1 MKKRLISLLM
11 TVVMLVSLCSV
22 FTVSAAADAQVAT
35 VTLASGDSVL
45 KICQAHGIDYYTYK
59 DLIMKLNG
67 ITDESQFSKLPVGKQ
82 IVLPISNAAAAA
94 LSGSTATVSG
104 ATGAGTTGTGL
115 TSGTVSSLP
124 SGDRVAYYLVT
135 YKVQRGDTIGSIYS
149 AMGLSYKT
157 YENQVVKLNKLR
169 NVNAIQAGQTL
180 TLPTTNPGLSGTT
193 YTTIMAHTMRSGESA
208 YDIVCG
214 SYGLSYNSAQ
224 AMLQALNNRDNLGL
238 FRVGETMYIPVAGL
252 VSASTTVPG
261 GTTGGSTTTGTVSSG
276 VNYNLV
282 KQTPVNG
289 SFDLQVGGKSVGT
302 ASAGQL
308 VSVVCTPDT
317 GYAVDTIKVVKVGDA
332 STGVAVNSSSFV
344 MPSYAVTVSVT
355 FKQAVQSDIIV
366 SSPVN
371 GSVSAMVDGSIVTKA
386 YAGAQIT
393 VKTTPAAG
401 FMLDYVRVTY
411 NENRDSIAVENGK
424 FTMPN
429 FPVTVTAVFKI
440 DPDYNP
446 TKGNS
451 IFVDVQNAK
460 VVAKVGTNA
469 VTAAKEGDRVTL
481 EVTPDANYTLESI
494 RVYYDNFTKTAN
506 LEKMSFTMPN
516 MPVTIVATVKP
527 TSQATFEI
535 KKIQNTDGT
544 FVTKVD
550 GKEVTSAKAG
560 QKVQVVGGSSK
571 SFYNYIPYVTKT
583 GDSSVAVYVDKD
595 TNTFTMPD
603 YPVTVKVQFYV
614 YHNVVLDASNGTN
627 GFYNVTSVLN
637 GMQVQRCGAGVELQ
651 VNIWGVTNGMSAG
664 DIILTY
670 QDGSTYTL
678 VNTNRFIM
686 PDCNVRVRVE
696 FKNNMKLT
704 ANAPLDYADGKE
716 TRSNWGNSYTILGRT
731 FNDEKNCKSAA
742 LYAGE
747 GSNVIVTP
755 KCGIGYTV
763 REMYYKLNDVKTP
776 ITYNDTYNR
785 WQFTMPKVEK
795 TDDMQIFVVFEK
807 IPSYEIKLVSND
819 ASVRVLDDNKTVVE
833 SATKKTMGRIDL
845 MTSLGYTDH
854 VAENSMVWVRF
865 FPADGYQLDVTK
877 IKISYMDKD
886 GNVKKVTYNSY
897 DSTFKMPAADVTIDV
912 SDCFAQTKH
921 TIAVKDNWFKDGSKI
936 DLQVGIGDKI
946 YKDYVRSA
954 DDTMSIVT
962 DTSGSPMRFESGKVI
977 TVVHE
982 TRNGYYP
989 DIIVE
994 SANPPKTE
1002 YPVTHIGDGQFSFV
1016 MPLED
1021 VIIIPTTKNDFYNI
1035 VAVESANGSF
1045 KVPAQ
1050 AAWGQDVSITEITP
1064 ADGYE
1069 VGEVSITYTDASN
1082 VEIKKVIEADKDG
1095 SYSFKLDAMPLSD
1108 VKVEVKFVA
1117 SSNNLN
1123 IVYHIEGIPSA
1134 SNFYRVD
1141 ISVGEKKMDIQRD
1154 AFTKTFDDGVC
1165 PGDTV
1170 IGGAKTGDL
1179 ITITPSTA
1187 GADDRY
1193 EISTVWVLNNG
1204 VALEEK
1210 PEYSYNQYY
1219 FTMPYVEP
1227 GKTCEIHIKYA
1238 LKDETKY
1245 VLDLD
1250 VTGADAAAS
1259 TLNGT
1264 SFSTIGSSTIK
1275 IVTGTAVEVAV
1286 KPDGLHELSG
1296 EARVTFTDNEG
1307 KDVDVS
1313 VMGSPRAEDGAMVF
1327 TFGNKVNPPAINAS
1341 PKGAVKFKLVLE
1353 GEEKTLSCKPDGY
1366 LTFALASDPA
1376 TPITTARV
1384 DQKVVATVMSNPGWS
1399 VTKLTMT
1406 VDGKPVE
1413 PAPVLTDGKYEFTMP
1428 GGNVEFT
1435 VEDAK
1440 DPSLTNTDITG
1451 NLTLKVDGTEIKASD
1466 YDSDRKVSVKVGSIV
1481 EAVPAAVEGYEV
1493 DYIAWTDGT
1502 GTETKITPADGKY
1515 TFEMPNSDV
1524 TVRMEYKVAT
1534 PSVAGDPIPV
1544 SCMTAGVIND
1554 GTKIQALVDGVP
1566 VTSVKKGQK
1575 VVVSVETYD
1584 CTIQNVKWKLGQTGS
1599 ENILSPDSAG
1609 VYTLTV
1615 PEKTSVDDV
1624 LMIKADLEWS
1634 KHKIVTKNGKPLSD
1648 YGTFTRESDG
1658 KVVTDICAGDTIIAT
1673 PPEGYFYKD
1682 FSVEVYYMDFKTGQ
1696 IQLLH
1701 PAKVYPTVISD
1712 KGARKI
1718 KFYST
1723 YNLAADKDIVFD
1735 MELAPVSEANHEVQV
1750 ETYYWENHFSTKPT
1764 YTISV
1769 NGDSSKKCAV
1779 AGDTITIKPSFS
1791 DSSIVDTVR
1800 CGIMVGKE
1808 FKLTYATFDAE
1819 KGEWNIKLTDE
1830 PNMDTD
1836 IDITFELKVGTS
1848 SYNNNSSTDSANS
1861 VVTLPAAEASVPVE
1875 SAGGLSIE

>member
-169 NVNAIQAGQTL
+169 NVNAIQVGQTL

-571 SFYNYIPYVTKT
+571 SFYNYIPYITKT

-651 VNIWGVTNGMSAG
+651 VNIWGITNGMSAG

-716 TRSNWGNSYTILGRT
+716 TRNNWGNSYTILGRT

-763 REMYYKLNDVKTP
+763 REMYYTLNGVRTADTE

-785 WQFTMPKVEK
+785 WQFTMPKLEK
-795 TDDMQIFVVFEK
+795 TDDMQIFVVFKK

-819 ASVRVLDDNKTVVE
+819 ASVKVLDDNKTVVE
-833 SATKKTMGRIDL
+833 SDTKKTMGRIDL

-877 IKISYMDKD
+877 IKITYND
-886 GNVKKVTYNSY
+886 GKNNVTYNSY
-897 DSTFKMPAADVTIDV
+897 DSTFKMPAASVTIDV

-921 TIAVKDNWFKDGSKI
+921 TIAVKDNWFADGSKI
-936 DLQVGIGDKI
+936 DLQIGIGDKI

-954 DDTMSIVT
+954 NSEESIVT

-989 DIIVE
+989 DIIVVD
-994 SANPPKTE
+994 AKTRTTE

-1108 VKVEVKFVA
+1108 VKVEVKFAA

-1123 IVYHIEGIPSA
+1123 IVYHVEGTPSA
-1134 SNFYRVD
+1134 SNLYRVD
-1141 ISVGEKKMDIQRD
+1141 ISVGEKKMEIKRD
-1154 AFTKTFDDGVC
+1154 ASTKTCDDGECNV
-1165 PGDTV
+1165 DTV

-1204 VALEEK
+1204 IALEEK

-1238 LKDETKY
+1238 LKDDSKY

-1250 VTGADAAAS
+1250 VTGADADAS
-1259 TLNGT
+1259 TLNGA
-1264 SFSTIGSSTIK
+1264 SFSSIGSSTVK
-1275 IVTGTAVEVAV
+1275 IGIGTVVEVKV
-1286 KPDGLHELSG
+1286 KPDGLHTLPA
-1296 EARVTFTDNEG
+1296 EARVTFTDNED
-1307 KDVDVS
+1307 KLVDMS
-1313 VMGSPRAEDGAMVF
+1313 VTGYSVDGAWVF
-1327 TFGNKVNPPAINAS
+1327 TFGNKDNQPAINAS
-1341 PKGAVKFKLVLE
+1341 PKGAVKFKLDLPVNESAKPTITQTGDGIIMIDGVAADASASAMPGSTITVGAGEGKVLI
-1353 GEEKTLSCKPDGY
+1353 SAPVV
-1366 LTFALASDPA
+1366 
-1376 TPITTARV
+1376 TTASGTEV
-1384 DQKVVATVMSNPGWS
+1384 P
-1399 VTKLTMT
+1399 VTLNESTGMYT
-1406 VDGKPVE
+1406 
-1413 PAPVLTDGKYEFTMP
+1413 FTMP
-1428 GGNVEFT
+1428 GESVSVNVTSKLIPLPISLSTEGDGTADMYVYEGVALDGYVDKGVCVTVKAKPGYDQKVKSFKCTIGGVEVGVTDYWNGTYQFNVPAEAQGDVQVSIEFEAKT
-1435 VEDAK
+1435 HAFAK
-1440 DPSLTNTDITG
+1440 DKEG
-1451 NLTLKVDGTEIKASD
+1451 NGIDDL
-1466 YDSDRKVSVKVGSIV
+1466 
-1481 EAVPAAVEGYEV
+1481 
-1493 DYIAWTDGT
+1493 
-1502 GTETKITPADGKY
+1502 KY
-1515 TFEMPNSDV
+1515 TRVSDKKSITKAATGDEIIIAPASSEMKFDGDV
-1524 TVRMEYKVAT
+1524 TVEYTDANGDVQKPECKKDGNTYIFKISTENPIKEGANIIITYKLVKIADQTASGTAAT
-1534 PSVAGDPIPV
+1534 SPV
-1544 SCMTAGVIND
+1544 VTPPAAGV
-1554 GTKIQALVDGVP
+1554 
-1566 VTSVKKGQK
+1566 
-1575 VVVSVETYD
+1575 
-1584 CTIQNVKWKLGQTGS
+1584 
-1599 ENILSPDSAG
+1599 
-1609 VYTLTV
+1609 
-1615 PEKTSVDDV
+1615 
-1624 LMIKADLEWS
+1624 
-1634 KHKIVTKNGKPLSD
+1634 
-1648 YGTFTRESDG
+1648 
-1658 KVVTDICAGDTIIAT
+1658 
-1673 PPEGYFYKD
+1673 
-1682 FSVEVYYMDFKTGQ
+1682 
-1696 IQLLH
+1696 
-1701 PAKVYPTVISD
+1701 
-1712 KGARKI
+1712 
-1718 KFYST
+1718 
-1723 YNLAADKDIVFD
+1723 
-1735 MELAPVSEANHEVQV
+1735 
-1750 ETYYWENHFSTKPT
+1750 
-1764 YTISV
+1764 
-1769 NGDSSKKCAV
+1769 
-1779 AGDTITIKPSFS
+1779 
-1791 DSSIVDTVR
+1791 
-1800 CGIMVGKE
+1800 
-1808 FKLTYATFDAE
+1808 
-1819 KGEWNIKLTDE
+1819 
-1830 PNMDTD
+1830 
-1836 IDITFELKVGTS
+1836 
-1848 SYNNNSSTDSANS
+1848 
-1861 VVTLPAAEASVPVE
+1861 SVPVE

>member
-104 ATGAGTTGTGL
+104 ATGTGTTGTGL

-169 NVNAIQAGQTL
+169 NVNAIQVGQTL

-208 YDIVCG
+208 YDIACG

-481 EVTPDANYTLESI
+481 EVTPDTNYTLESI

-527 TSQATFEI
+527 TSKATFEI

-704 ANAPLDYADGKE
+704 ANAPWDYADGKE

-763 REMYYKLNDVKTP
+763 REMYYKLNGVRTADTE

-785 WQFTMPKVEK
+785 WQFTMPKLEK

-833 SATKKTMGRIDL
+833 SDTKKTMGRIDL

-877 IKISYMDKD
+877 IKITYND
-886 GNVKKVTYNSY
+886 GKNEVTYNSY

-921 TIAVKDNWFKDGSKI
+921 TIAVEDNWFKDGSKI

-954 DDTMSIVT
+954 NDTRSIVT

-1021 VIIIPTTKNDFYNI
+1021 VIIIPTMKYDFYNI

-1050 AAWGQDVSITEITP
+1050 AAWGQNVGITEITP

-1082 VEIKKVIEADKDG
+1082 VEIKKVIEADADG
-1095 SYSFKLDAMPLSD
+1095 NYSFKLDAMPLSD

-1123 IVYHIEGIPSA
+1123 IVYHVEGTPSA
-1134 SNFYRVD
+1134 SNLYRVD
-1141 ISVGEKKMDIQRD
+1141 ISVGEKKMEIKRD
-1154 AFTKTFDDGVC
+1154 ASTKIFDDGECNV
-1165 PGDTV
+1165 DTV

-1204 VALEEK
+1204 IALEEK

-1238 LKDETKY
+1238 LKDESKY

-1264 SFSTIGSSTIK
+1264 SFADL
-1275 IVTGTAVEVAV
+1275 GTATVKIGVGSVVEVKV
-1286 KPDGLHELSG
+1286 KPDGLHTLPA
-1296 EARVTFTDNEG
+1296 EARVTFTDNED
-1307 KDVDVS
+1307 KLVDRS
-1313 VMGSPRAEDGAMVF
+1313 VTGCSVDGAWVF
-1327 TFGNKVNPPAINAS
+1327 TFGNKDNQPAINAS
-1341 PKGAVKFKLVLE
+1341 PKGAVKFKLDLPVNESAKPTITKTGDGIIMIDGVAADASASAMPGSTITVGAGEGKVLI
-1353 GEEKTLSCKPDGY
+1353 SAPVV
-1366 LTFALASDPA
+1366 
-1376 TPITTARV
+1376 TTASGTAV
-1384 DQKVVATVMSNPGWS
+1384 P
-1399 VTKLTMT
+1399 VTLDESTGMYT
-1406 VDGKPVE
+1406 
-1413 PAPVLTDGKYEFTMP
+1413 FTMP
-1428 GGNVEFT
+1428 GESVSVNVASKLIPLPISLSTEGDGTADMYVNEGVALDGYVDKGVCVTVKAKPGYDQKVKSFKCIIGGVEVGVTDYWNGTYQFNVPAEAQGDVQVSIEFEAKT
-1435 VEDAK
+1435 HAFAK
-1440 DPSLTNTDITG
+1440 DKEG
-1451 NLTLKVDGTEIKASD
+1451 NGIDDL
-1466 YDSDRKVSVKVGSIV
+1466 
-1481 EAVPAAVEGYEV
+1481 
-1493 DYIAWTDGT
+1493 
-1502 GTETKITPADGKY
+1502 KY
-1515 TFEMPNSDV
+1515 TRVSDKKSITKAATGDEIIIAPASSEMKFDGDV
-1524 TVRMEYKVAT
+1524 TVEYTDANGDVQKPECKKDGSTYIFKISTENPIKEGANIIITYKLVKIADQTASGTAAT
-1534 PSVAGDPIPV
+1534 SPV
-1544 SCMTAGVIND
+1544 VTPPAAGV
-1554 GTKIQALVDGVP
+1554 
-1566 VTSVKKGQK
+1566 
-1575 VVVSVETYD
+1575 
-1584 CTIQNVKWKLGQTGS
+1584 
-1599 ENILSPDSAG
+1599 
-1609 VYTLTV
+1609 
-1615 PEKTSVDDV
+1615 
-1624 LMIKADLEWS
+1624 
-1634 KHKIVTKNGKPLSD
+1634 
-1648 YGTFTRESDG
+1648 
-1658 KVVTDICAGDTIIAT
+1658 
-1673 PPEGYFYKD
+1673 
-1682 FSVEVYYMDFKTGQ
+1682 
-1696 IQLLH
+1696 
-1701 PAKVYPTVISD
+1701 
-1712 KGARKI
+1712 
-1718 KFYST
+1718 
-1723 YNLAADKDIVFD
+1723 
-1735 MELAPVSEANHEVQV
+1735 
-1750 ETYYWENHFSTKPT
+1750 
-1764 YTISV
+1764 
-1769 NGDSSKKCAV
+1769 
-1779 AGDTITIKPSFS
+1779 
-1791 DSSIVDTVR
+1791 
-1800 CGIMVGKE
+1800 
-1808 FKLTYATFDAE
+1808 
-1819 KGEWNIKLTDE
+1819 
-1830 PNMDTD
+1830 
-1836 IDITFELKVGTS
+1836 
-1848 SYNNNSSTDSANS
+1848 
-1861 VVTLPAAEASVPVE
+1861 SVPVE

>member
-115 TSGTVSSLP
+115 TSGIVSSLP

-193 YTTIMAHTMRSGESA
+193 YTTVMAHTMRSGESA

-704 ANAPLDYADGKE
+704 ANAPQDYVSEGNV

-755 KCGIGYTV
+755 KCGIGYEV
-763 REMYYKLNDVKTP
+763 KEMYYELNGVRTADTK
-776 ITYNDTYNR
+776 IRYNDTYNR
-785 WQFTMPKVEK
+785 WQFTMPKLEK
-795 TDDMQIFVVFEK
+795 TDDMQVFVVFKK
-807 IPSYEIKLVSND
+807 ILSYEIKLVSND

-877 IKISYMDKD
+877 IKISYTDKD
-886 GNVKKVTYNSY
+886 GNVKKVTYNSF
-897 DSTFKMPAADVTIDV
+897 DSTFKMPAASVTIDV
-912 SDCFAQTKH
+912 SECFAQTKH
-921 TIAVKDNWFKDGSKI
+921 IIYVEENWFKDGSTM

-954 DDTMSIVT
+954 NSEESIVT
-962 DTSGSPMRFESGKVI
+962 DTSGNPMRFESGKVI

-989 DIIVE
+989 DSISVVGKK
-994 SANPPKTE
+994 SGNSYTE
-1002 YPVTHIGDGQFSFV
+1002 NVTHIGDGQFSFV

-1021 VIIIPTTKNDFYNI
+1021 VVITPHASEDFYNI

-1069 VGEVSITYTDASN
+1069 VGEVSITYTDASS
-1082 VEIKKVIEADKDG
+1082 VEIKKVLEADADG
-1095 SYSFKLDAMPLSD
+1095 NYSFMLDAMPLSD
-1108 VKVEVKFVA
+1108 VKVEVKFAA

-1238 LKDETKY
+1238 LKDESKY

-1250 VTGADAAAS
+1250 VTGADADAS

-1264 SFSTIGSSTIK
+1264 SFSTIGSSTVK
-1275 IVTGTAVEVAV
+1275 IVTGTAVEVVV
-1286 KPDGLHELSG
+1286 KPDGLHKLSG

-1313 VMGSPRAEDGAMVF
+1313 VMGSPRAEDGTMVF
-1327 TFGNKVNPPAINAS
+1327 TFGNKDNQPAINAS
-1341 PKGAVKFKLVLE
+1341 PKGAVKFELDLPVNESAKPTITQTGDGIIMIDGVAADASASAMPGSTITIGAGEGKVLI
-1353 GEEKTLSCKPDGY
+1353 SAPVV
-1366 LTFALASDPA
+1366 
-1376 TPITTARV
+1376 TTASGTAV
-1384 DQKVVATVMSNPGWS
+1384 P
-1399 VTKLTMT
+1399 VTLDESTGMYT
-1406 VDGKPVE
+1406 
-1413 PAPVLTDGKYEFTMP
+1413 FTMP
-1428 GGNVEFT
+1428 GESVSVNVASKLPPLPISLSTEGDGTADMYVYEGVALDGYVDKGVCVTVKAKPGYDQKVKAFKCTIGGVEVGVTDYENGIYQFNVPAEAQGDVQVSIEFEAKT
-1435 VEDAK
+1435 HAFAK
-1440 DPSLTNTDITG
+1440 DKEG
-1451 NLTLKVDGTEIKASD
+1451 NGIDDL
-1466 YDSDRKVSVKVGSIV
+1466 
-1481 EAVPAAVEGYEV
+1481 
-1493 DYIAWTDGT
+1493 
-1502 GTETKITPADGKY
+1502 KY
-1515 TFEMPNSDV
+1515 TRVSDKKSITKAATGDEIIIAPASSEMKFDGDV
-1524 TVRMEYKVAT
+1524 TVEYTDANGDVQKPECKKDGSTYIFKISTENPIKEGANIIITYKLVKIADQTASGTAAT
-1534 PSVAGDPIPV
+1534 SPV
-1544 SCMTAGVIND
+1544 VTPPAAGV
-1554 GTKIQALVDGVP
+1554 
-1566 VTSVKKGQK
+1566 
-1575 VVVSVETYD
+1575 
-1584 CTIQNVKWKLGQTGS
+1584 
-1599 ENILSPDSAG
+1599 
-1609 VYTLTV
+1609 
-1615 PEKTSVDDV
+1615 
-1624 LMIKADLEWS
+1624 
-1634 KHKIVTKNGKPLSD
+1634 
-1648 YGTFTRESDG
+1648 
-1658 KVVTDICAGDTIIAT
+1658 
-1673 PPEGYFYKD
+1673 
-1682 FSVEVYYMDFKTGQ
+1682 
-1696 IQLLH
+1696 
-1701 PAKVYPTVISD
+1701 
-1712 KGARKI
+1712 
-1718 KFYST
+1718 
-1723 YNLAADKDIVFD
+1723 
-1735 MELAPVSEANHEVQV
+1735 
-1750 ETYYWENHFSTKPT
+1750 
-1764 YTISV
+1764 
-1769 NGDSSKKCAV
+1769 
-1779 AGDTITIKPSFS
+1779 
-1791 DSSIVDTVR
+1791 
-1800 CGIMVGKE
+1800 
-1808 FKLTYATFDAE
+1808 
-1819 KGEWNIKLTDE
+1819 
-1830 PNMDTD
+1830 
-1836 IDITFELKVGTS
+1836 
-1848 SYNNNSSTDSANS
+1848 
-1861 VVTLPAAEASVPVE
+1861 SVPVE

>member
-169 NVNAIQAGQTL
+169 NVNAIQVGQTL

-481 EVTPDANYTLESI
+481 EVTPDAHYTLESI

-560 QKVQVVGGSSK
+560 QKVQVVGGSTK
-571 SFYNYIPYVTKT
+571 AFYNYIPYVTKT

-704 ANAPLDYADGKE
+704 ANAPQDYVSEGNV

-819 ASVRVLDDNKTVVE
+819 ASVIVLDDNKTVVE

-877 IKISYMDKD
+877 IKISYTDKD
-886 GNVKKVTYNSY
+886 GNVKKVTYNSF
-897 DSTFKMPAADVTIDV
+897 DSTFKMPAASVTIDV
-912 SDCFAQTKH
+912 SECFAQTKH
-921 TIAVKDNWFKDGSKI
+921 IIYVEENWFKDGSTM

-946 YKDYVRSA
+946 YKDYVKSA
-954 DDTMSIVT
+954 NSEESIVT
-962 DTSGSPMRFESGKVI
+962 DTSGNPMRFESGKVI

-989 DIIVE
+989 DSISVVGKK
-994 SANPPKTE
+994 SGNSYTE
-1002 YPVTHIGDGQFSFV
+1002 NVTHIGDGQFSFV

-1021 VIIIPTTKNDFYNI
+1021 VVITPHASEDFYNI

-1069 VGEVSITYTDASN
+1069 VGEVSITYTDASS
-1082 VEIKKVIEADKDG
+1082 VEIKKVIEADADG
-1095 SYSFKLDAMPLSD
+1095 NYSFNLDAMPLSD

-1170 IGGAKTGDL
+1170 TGGAKTGDL
-1179 ITITPSTA
+1179 ITITPSAA

-1264 SFSTIGSSTIK
+1264 SFAGL
-1275 IVTGTAVEVAV
+1275 GTATVKIGVGSVVEVKV
-1286 KPDGLHELSG
+1286 KPDGLHTLPA
-1296 EARVTFTDNEG
+1296 EARVTFTDNED
-1307 KDVDVS
+1307 KLVDMS
-1313 VMGSPRAEDGAMVF
+1313 VTGYSVDGAWVF
-1327 TFGNKVNPPAINAS
+1327 TFGNKDNQPAINAS
-1341 PKGAVKFKLVLE
+1341 PKGAVKFKLDLPVNESAKPTITQTGDGIIMIDGVAADAYASAMPGSTITVGAGEGKVLI
-1353 GEEKTLSCKPDGY
+1353 SAPVV
-1366 LTFALASDPA
+1366 
-1376 TPITTARV
+1376 TTASGTEV
-1384 DQKVVATVMSNPGWS
+1384 P
-1399 VTKLTMT
+1399 VTLDESTGMYT
-1406 VDGKPVE
+1406 
-1413 PAPVLTDGKYEFTMP
+1413 FTMP
-1428 GGNVEFT
+1428 GESVSVNVASKLIPLPISLSTEGDGTADMYVNEGVALDGYVDKGVCVTVKAKPGYDQKVKSFKCIIGGVEVGVTDYWNGTYQFNVPAEAQGDVQVSIEFEAKT
-1435 VEDAK
+1435 HAFAK
-1440 DPSLTNTDITG
+1440 DKEG
-1451 NLTLKVDGTEIKASD
+1451 NGIDDL
-1466 YDSDRKVSVKVGSIV
+1466 
-1481 EAVPAAVEGYEV
+1481 
-1493 DYIAWTDGT
+1493 
-1502 GTETKITPADGKY
+1502 KY
-1515 TFEMPNSDV
+1515 TRVSDKKSITKAATGDEIIIAPASSEMKFDGDV
-1524 TVRMEYKVAT
+1524 TVEYTDAN
-1534 PSVAGDPIPV
+1534 GDVQKPECKKDGSTYIFKISTENPIKEGANIIITYKLV
-1544 SCMTAGVIND
+1544 
-1554 GTKIQALVDGVP
+1554 KIA
-1566 VTSVKKGQK
+1566 
-1575 VVVSVETYD
+1575 
-1584 CTIQNVKWKLGQTGS
+1584 GQTGS
-1599 ENILSPDSAG
+1599 GTAATSPVVTPPAAG
-1609 VYTLTV
+1609 V
-1615 PEKTSVDDV
+1615 
-1624 LMIKADLEWS
+1624 
-1634 KHKIVTKNGKPLSD
+1634 
-1648 YGTFTRESDG
+1648 
-1658 KVVTDICAGDTIIAT
+1658 
-1673 PPEGYFYKD
+1673 
-1682 FSVEVYYMDFKTGQ
+1682 
-1696 IQLLH
+1696 
-1701 PAKVYPTVISD
+1701 
-1712 KGARKI
+1712 
-1718 KFYST
+1718 
-1723 YNLAADKDIVFD
+1723 
-1735 MELAPVSEANHEVQV
+1735 
-1750 ETYYWENHFSTKPT
+1750 
-1764 YTISV
+1764 
-1769 NGDSSKKCAV
+1769 
-1779 AGDTITIKPSFS
+1779 
-1791 DSSIVDTVR
+1791 
-1800 CGIMVGKE
+1800 
-1808 FKLTYATFDAE
+1808 
-1819 KGEWNIKLTDE
+1819 
-1830 PNMDTD
+1830 
-1836 IDITFELKVGTS
+1836 
-1848 SYNNNSSTDSANS
+1848 
-1861 VVTLPAAEASVPVE
+1861 SVPVE

>member
-169 NVNAIQAGQTL
+169 NVNAIQVGQTL

-193 YTTIMAHTMRSGESA
+193 YTTVMAHTMRSGESA

-393 VKTTPAAG
+393 VKTTPSAG

-550 GKEVTSAKAG
+550 DKEVTSAKAG
-560 QKVQVVGGSSK
+560 DTVQVVGDSTK
-571 SFYNYIPYVTKT
+571 AFYNYIPYVTKT

-627 GFYNVTSVLN
+627 GFYNVTAVIN

-704 ANAPLDYADGKE
+704 ANAALDYADGKE
-716 TRSNWGNSYTILGRT
+716 TRSNWGNSYTILGKT
-731 FNDEKNCKSAA
+731 FNDEKNCKSAE

-747 GSNVIVTP
+747 GNNIIITP
-755 KCGIGYTV
+755 NCAIGYTV
-763 REMYYKLNDVKTP
+763 REMYYTLNGVRTADTE

-785 WQFTMPKVEK
+785 WQFTMPKLGKGDKLQV
-795 TDDMQIFVVFEK
+795 FVVFEK

-819 ASVRVLDDNKTVVE
+819 ASVIVLDDNKTVVE
-833 SATKKTMGRIDL
+833 SDTKKTMGRIDL

-877 IKISYMDKD
+877 IKISYTDKD

-921 TIAVKDNWFKDGSKI
+921 TIAVKDNWFADGSKI

-989 DIIVE
+989 DIIVVD
-994 SANPPKTE
+994 AKTGKTE

-1069 VGEVSITYTDASN
+1069 VGDVSITYTDASS
-1082 VEIKKVIEADKDG
+1082 VEIKKVIEADADG
-1095 SYSFKLDAMPLSD
+1095 NYSFKLDAMPLSD
-1108 VKVEVKFVA
+1108 VKVEVKFAA

-1170 IGGAKTGDL
+1170 TGGAKTGDL

-1264 SFSTIGSSTIK
+1264 SFADL
-1275 IVTGTAVEVAV
+1275 GTATVKIGVGSVVEVV
-1286 KPDGLHELSG
+1286 VIPDKLHEQAS
-1296 EARVTFTDNEG
+1296 EARVIFTDNEG
-1307 KDVDVS
+1307 KLVDTT
-1313 VMGSPRAEDGAMVF
+1313 VMGYTRAEDGAMVF

-1341 PKGAVKFKLVLE
+1341 PKGAVKFKLDLPVNESAKPTITQTGDGIIMIDGVAADASASAMPGSTITVGAGEGKVLISAPVVTTASGTEVPVTLDESTGMYAFTMPEESVSVNVASKLIPLPISLSTE
-1353 GEEKTLSCKPDGY
+1353 GDGTADMYVNEGVALDGY
-1366 LTFALASDPA
+1366 VDKGVCVTVKAKPGY
-1376 TPITTARV
+1376 
-1384 DQKVVATVMSNPGWS
+1384 DQKVKSFKCIIGGVEVG
-1399 VTKLTMT
+1399 VTDYWNGTYQFN
-1406 VDGKPVE
+1406 V
-1413 PAPVLTDGKYEFTMP
+1413 PADAQGDVQVSIEFEAKTHA
-1428 GGNVEFT
+1428 F
-1435 VEDAK
+1435 AK
-1440 DPSLTNTDITG
+1440 DKEGNGIDDLKYTRVSDKKSITKAATG
-1451 NLTLKVDGTEIKASD
+1451 DEIIIAPADSKMKFDGD
-1466 YDSDRKVSVKVGSIV
+1466 V
-1481 EAVPAAVEGYEV
+1481 AVEYTNANGDVQKPECKK
-1493 DYIAWTDGT
+1493 DG
-1502 GTETKITPADGKY
+1502 
-1515 TFEMPNSDV
+1515 
-1524 TVRMEYKVAT
+1524 
-1534 PSVAGDPIPV
+1534 
-1544 SCMTAGVIND
+1544 
-1554 GTKIQALVDGVP
+1554 
-1566 VTSVKKGQK
+1566 
-1575 VVVSVETYD
+1575 
-1584 CTIQNVKWKLGQTGS
+1584 
-1599 ENILSPDSAG
+1599 
-1609 VYTLTV
+1609 
-1615 PEKTSVDDV
+1615 
-1624 LMIKADLEWS
+1624 
-1634 KHKIVTKNGKPLSD
+1634 
-1648 YGTFTRESDG
+1648 
-1658 KVVTDICAGDTIIAT
+1658 
-1673 PPEGYFYKD
+1673 
-1682 FSVEVYYMDFKTGQ
+1682 
-1696 IQLLH
+1696 
-1701 PAKVYPTVISD
+1701 
-1712 KGARKI
+1712 
-1718 KFYST
+1718 ST
-1723 YNLAADKDIVFD
+1723 YIFKISTENPIKEGANIIITYKLVKIADQTASGTAA
-1735 MELAPVSEANHEVQV
+1735 
-1750 ETYYWENHFSTKPT
+1750 
-1764 YTISV
+1764 
-1769 NGDSSKKCAV
+1769 
-1779 AGDTITIKPSFS
+1779 
-1791 DSSIVDTVR
+1791 
-1800 CGIMVGKE
+1800 
-1808 FKLTYATFDAE
+1808 
-1819 KGEWNIKLTDE
+1819 
-1830 PNMDTD
+1830 
-1836 IDITFELKVGTS
+1836 TS
-1848 SYNNNSSTDSANS
+1848 P
-1861 VVTLPAAEASVPVE
+1861 VVTLPAADASVTVE

>member
-59 DLIMKLNG
+59 NLIMKLNG

-214 SYGLSYNSAQ
+214 SYGLNYNSAQ

-289 SFDLQVGGKSVGT
+289 SFDLQIGGKSVGT

-527 TSQATFEI
+527 TSKATFEI

-763 REMYYKLNDVKTP
+763 REMYYTLNGVRTADTEIK
-776 ITYNDTYNR
+776 YNDTYNR

-795 TDDMQIFVVFEK
+795 TDDMQIFVVFKK

-819 ASVRVLDDNKTVVE
+819 ASVKVLDDNKTVVE
-833 SATKKTMGRIDL
+833 SDTKKTMGRIDL

-877 IKISYMDKD
+877 IKISYTDKD

-954 DDTMSIVT
+954 DDTKSIVT

-1021 VIIIPTTKNDFYNI
+1021 VIIIPTMKYDFYNI

-1082 VEIKKVIEADKDG
+1082 VEIKKVIEADADG
-1095 SYSFKLDAMPLSD
+1095 NYSFKLDAMPLSD
-1108 VKVEVKFVA
+1108 VKVEVKFAA

-1123 IVYHIEGIPSA
+1123 IVYHVEGTPSA

-1141 ISVGEKKMDIQRD
+1141 ISVGEKKMEIERD
-1154 AFTKTFDDGVC
+1154 ASTKTFDDGECNV
-1165 PGDTV
+1165 DTV

-1238 LKDETKY
+1238 LKDESKY

-1264 SFSTIGSSTIK
+1264 SFAGL
-1275 IVTGTAVEVAV
+1275 GTATVKIGVGSVVEVKV
-1286 KPDGLHELSG
+1286 KPDGLHTLPA
-1296 EARVTFTDNEG
+1296 EARVTFTDNED
-1307 KDVDVS
+1307 KLVDMS
-1313 VMGSPRAEDGAMVF
+1313 VTGYSVDGAWVF
-1327 TFGNKVNPPAINAS
+1327 TFGNKDNQPAINAS
-1341 PKGAVKFKLVLE
+1341 PKGAVKFKLDLPVNESAKPTITQTGDGIIMIDGVAADASASAMPGSTITVGAGEGKVLI
-1353 GEEKTLSCKPDGY
+1353 SAPVV
-1366 LTFALASDPA
+1366 
-1376 TPITTARV
+1376 TTASGTEV
-1384 DQKVVATVMSNPGWS
+1384 P
-1399 VTKLTMT
+1399 VTLDESTGMYT
-1406 VDGKPVE
+1406 
-1413 PAPVLTDGKYEFTMP
+1413 FTMP
-1428 GGNVEFT
+1428 GESVSVNVASKLIPLPISLSTEGDGTADMYVNEGVALDGYVDKGVCVTVKAKPGYDQKVKSFKCIIGGVEVGVTDYWNGTYQFNVPAEAQGDVQVSIEFEAKT
-1435 VEDAK
+1435 HAFAK
-1440 DPSLTNTDITG
+1440 DKEG
-1451 NLTLKVDGTEIKASD
+1451 NGIDDL
-1466 YDSDRKVSVKVGSIV
+1466 
-1481 EAVPAAVEGYEV
+1481 
-1493 DYIAWTDGT
+1493 
-1502 GTETKITPADGKY
+1502 KY
-1515 TFEMPNSDV
+1515 TRVSDKKSITKAATGDEIIIAPASSEMKFDGDV
-1524 TVRMEYKVAT
+1524 TVEYTDAN
-1534 PSVAGDPIPV
+1534 GDVQKPECKKDGSTYIFKISTENPIKEGANIIITYKLV
-1544 SCMTAGVIND
+1544 
-1554 GTKIQALVDGVP
+1554 KIA
-1566 VTSVKKGQK
+1566 
-1575 VVVSVETYD
+1575 
-1584 CTIQNVKWKLGQTGS
+1584 GQTGS
-1599 ENILSPDSAG
+1599 GTAATSP
-1609 VYTLTV
+1609 
-1615 PEKTSVDDV
+1615 
-1624 LMIKADLEWS
+1624 
-1634 KHKIVTKNGKPLSD
+1634 
-1648 YGTFTRESDG
+1648 
-1658 KVVTDICAGDTIIAT
+1658 VVT
-1673 PPEGYFYKD
+1673 PP
-1682 FSVEVYYMDFKTGQ
+1682 
-1696 IQLLH
+1696 
-1701 PAKVYPTVISD
+1701 
-1712 KGARKI
+1712 
-1718 KFYST
+1718 
-1723 YNLAADKDIVFD
+1723 ADD
-1735 MELAPVSEANHEVQV
+1735 
-1750 ETYYWENHFSTKPT
+1750 
-1764 YTISV
+1764 
-1769 NGDSSKKCAV
+1769 
-1779 AGDTITIKPSFS
+1779 
-1791 DSSIVDTVR
+1791 
-1800 CGIMVGKE
+1800 
-1808 FKLTYATFDAE
+1808 
-1819 KGEWNIKLTDE
+1819 
-1830 PNMDTD
+1830 
-1836 IDITFELKVGTS
+1836 
-1848 SYNNNSSTDSANS
+1848 
-1861 VVTLPAAEASVPVE
+1861 ASVPME

>member
-59 DLIMKLNG
+59 NLIMKLNG

-169 NVNAIQAGQTL
+169 NINAIQVGQTL

-214 SYGLSYNSAQ
+214 SYGLNYNSAQ

-261 GTTGGSTTTGTVSSG
+261 GTTGGTTTTGTVSSG

-527 TSQATFEI
+527 TSKATFEI

-704 ANAPLDYADGKE
+704 ANAPWDYAGGKE
-716 TRSNWGNSYTILGRT
+716 THSNWGNSYTILGRT

-763 REMYYKLNDVKTP
+763 REMYYKLNGVRTADTE

-785 WQFTMPKVEK
+785 WQFTMPKLEK

-819 ASVRVLDDNKTVVE
+819 ASVIVLDDNKTVVE

-877 IKISYMDKD
+877 IKISYTDKD
-886 GNVKKVTYNSY
+886 GNVKKVTYNSF
-897 DSTFKMPAADVTIDV
+897 DSTFKMPAAGVTIDV

-921 TIAVKDNWFKDGSKI
+921 TIAVEDNWFEDGSKI

-954 DDTMSIVT
+954 DDTKSIVT

-1082 VEIKKVIEADKDG
+1082 VEIKKVIEADADG
-1095 SYSFKLDAMPLSD
+1095 NYSFKLDAMPLSD

-1123 IVYHIEGIPSA
+1123 IVYHVEGTPSA
-1134 SNFYRVD
+1134 SNLYRVD
-1141 ISVGEKKMDIQRD
+1141 ISVGEKKMEIKRD
-1154 AFTKTFDDGVC
+1154 ASTKICDDGECNV
-1165 PGDTV
+1165 DTV

-1179 ITITPSTA
+1179 ITITPSA
-1187 GADDRY
+1187 DGADDRY

-1204 VALEEK
+1204 IALEEK

-1219 FTMPYVEP
+1219 FTMPYVES

-1238 LKDETKY
+1238 LKDDSKY

-1250 VTGADAAAS
+1250 VTGADADAS

-1264 SFSTIGSSTIK
+1264 SFAGL
-1275 IVTGTAVEVAV
+1275 GTATVKIGVGSVVEVV
-1286 KPDGLHELSG
+1286 VIPDKLHELRRVNDKG
-1296 EARVTFTDNEG
+1296 EEEPITANISFTDNEG
-1307 KDVDVS
+1307 NIVNETVS
-1313 VMGSPRAEDGAMVF
+1313 STDGVF
-1327 TFGNKVNPPAINAS
+1327 HFGNKVNPPAINAS
-1341 PKGAVKFKLVLE
+1341 PKGAVKFKLDLPVNESAKPTITQTGDGIIMIDGVAADASASAMPGSTITVGAGEGKVLI
-1353 GEEKTLSCKPDGY
+1353 SAPVV
-1366 LTFALASDPA
+1366 
-1376 TPITTARV
+1376 TTASGTAV
-1384 DQKVVATVMSNPGWS
+1384 P
-1399 VTKLTMT
+1399 VTLDESTGMYT
-1406 VDGKPVE
+1406 
-1413 PAPVLTDGKYEFTMP
+1413 FTMP
-1428 GGNVEFT
+1428 GESVSVNVASKLIPLPISLSTEGDGTADMYVNEGVALDGYVDKGVCVTVKAKPGYDQKVKSFKCTIGGVEVGVTDYENGIYQFNVPAEAQGDVQVSIEFEAKT
-1435 VEDAK
+1435 HAFAK
-1440 DPSLTNTDITG
+1440 DKEG
-1451 NLTLKVDGTEIKASD
+1451 NGIDDL
-1466 YDSDRKVSVKVGSIV
+1466 
-1481 EAVPAAVEGYEV
+1481 
-1493 DYIAWTDGT
+1493 
-1502 GTETKITPADGKY
+1502 KY
-1515 TFEMPNSDV
+1515 TRVSDKKSITKAATGDEIIIAPASSEMKFDGDV
-1524 TVRMEYKVAT
+1524 TVEYTDANGDVQKPECKKDGSTYIFKISTENPIKEGANIIITYKLVKIADQTASGTAAT
-1534 PSVAGDPIPV
+1534 SPV
-1544 SCMTAGVIND
+1544 VTPPAAGV
-1554 GTKIQALVDGVP
+1554 
-1566 VTSVKKGQK
+1566 
-1575 VVVSVETYD
+1575 
-1584 CTIQNVKWKLGQTGS
+1584 
-1599 ENILSPDSAG
+1599 
-1609 VYTLTV
+1609 
-1615 PEKTSVDDV
+1615 
-1624 LMIKADLEWS
+1624 
-1634 KHKIVTKNGKPLSD
+1634 
-1648 YGTFTRESDG
+1648 
-1658 KVVTDICAGDTIIAT
+1658 
-1673 PPEGYFYKD
+1673 
-1682 FSVEVYYMDFKTGQ
+1682 
-1696 IQLLH
+1696 
-1701 PAKVYPTVISD
+1701 
-1712 KGARKI
+1712 
-1718 KFYST
+1718 
-1723 YNLAADKDIVFD
+1723 
-1735 MELAPVSEANHEVQV
+1735 
-1750 ETYYWENHFSTKPT
+1750 
-1764 YTISV
+1764 
-1769 NGDSSKKCAV
+1769 
-1779 AGDTITIKPSFS
+1779 
-1791 DSSIVDTVR
+1791 
-1800 CGIMVGKE
+1800 
-1808 FKLTYATFDAE
+1808 
-1819 KGEWNIKLTDE
+1819 
-1830 PNMDTD
+1830 
-1836 IDITFELKVGTS
+1836 
-1848 SYNNNSSTDSANS
+1848 
-1861 VVTLPAAEASVPVE
+1861 SVPVE

>member
-560 QKVQVVGGSSK
+560 QKVQIVGGSSK

-627 GFYNVTSVLN
+627 GFYNVTAVIN

-704 ANAPLDYADGKE
+704 ANAPQDYVSEGNV

-755 KCGIGYTV
+755 KCGIGYEV
-763 REMYYKLNDVKTP
+763 KEMYYELNGEKKP
-776 ITYNDTYNR
+776 IKYNDTYNR
-785 WQFTMPKVEK
+785 WQFTMPKLEK
-795 TDDMQIFVVFEK
+795 TDDMQVFVVFKK

-819 ASVRVLDDNKTVVE
+819 ASVKVLDDNKTVVE
-833 SATKKTMGRIDL
+833 SDTKKTMGRIDL

-877 IKISYMDKD
+877 IKISYTDKD

-921 TIAVKDNWFKDGSKI
+921 TIAVKDNWFEDGSKI
-936 DLQVGIGDKI
+936 DLQIGIGEKI

-954 DDTMSIVT
+954 NSEESIVT

-989 DIIVE
+989 DIIVV
-994 SANPPKTE
+994 SANPPETE

-1021 VIIIPTTKNDFYNI
+1021 VIIIPTTKKDFYNI

-1069 VGEVSITYTDASN
+1069 VGEVSITYTDASS
-1082 VEIKKVIEADKDG
+1082 VEIKKVLEADADG
-1095 SYSFKLDAMPLSD
+1095 NYSFKLDAMPLSD
-1108 VKVEVKFVA
+1108 VKVEVKFAA

-1179 ITITPSTA
+1179 ITITPSAA

-1250 VTGADAAAS
+1250 VTGADADAS

-1264 SFSTIGSSTIK
+1264 SFAGL
-1275 IVTGTAVEVAV
+1275 GTATVKIGIGTVVEVKV
-1286 KPDGLHELSG
+1286 KPDGLHTLPA
-1296 EARVTFTDNEG
+1296 EARVTFTDNED
-1307 KDVDVS
+1307 KLVDMS
-1313 VMGSPRAEDGAMVF
+1313 VTGYSVDGAWVF
-1327 TFGNKVNPPAINAS
+1327 TFGNKANSPAINAS
-1341 PKGAVKFKLVLE
+1341 PKGAVKFKLDLPVNESAKPTITQTGDGIIMIDGVAADASASAMPGSTITVGAGEGKVLI
-1353 GEEKTLSCKPDGY
+1353 SAPVV
-1366 LTFALASDPA
+1366 
-1376 TPITTARV
+1376 TTASGT
-1384 DQKVVATVMSNPGWS
+1384 KVP
-1399 VTKLTMT
+1399 VTLDESTGMYT
-1406 VDGKPVE
+1406 
-1413 PAPVLTDGKYEFTMP
+1413 FTMP
-1428 GGNVEFT
+1428 GESVSVNVASKLIPLPISLSTEGDGTADMYVNEGVALDGYVDKGVCVTVKAKPGYDQKVKSFKCTIGGVEVGVTDYWNGTYQFNVPAEAQGDVQVSIEFEAKT
-1435 VEDAK
+1435 HAFAK
-1440 DPSLTNTDITG
+1440 DKEG
-1451 NLTLKVDGTEIKASD
+1451 NGIDDLKYT
-1466 YDSDRKVSVKVGSIV
+1466 RVS
-1481 EAVPAAVEGYEV
+1481 
-1493 DYIAWTDGT
+1493 
-1502 GTETKITPADGKY
+1502 DGKSV
-1515 TFEMPNSDV
+1515 TKAATGDEIIIAPASSEMKFDGDV
-1524 TVRMEYKVAT
+1524 TVEYTDAN
-1534 PSVAGDPIPV
+1534 GDVQKPE
-1544 SCMTAGVIND
+1544 CKKD
-1554 GTKIQALVDGVP
+1554 G
-1566 VTSVKKGQK
+1566 
-1575 VVVSVETYD
+1575 
-1584 CTIQNVKWKLGQTGS
+1584 
-1599 ENILSPDSAG
+1599 
-1609 VYTLTV
+1609 
-1615 PEKTSVDDV
+1615 
-1624 LMIKADLEWS
+1624 
-1634 KHKIVTKNGKPLSD
+1634 
-1648 YGTFTRESDG
+1648 
-1658 KVVTDICAGDTIIAT
+1658 
-1673 PPEGYFYKD
+1673 
-1682 FSVEVYYMDFKTGQ
+1682 
-1696 IQLLH
+1696 
-1701 PAKVYPTVISD
+1701 
-1712 KGARKI
+1712 
-1718 KFYST
+1718 ST
-1723 YNLAADKDIVFD
+1723 YIFKISTENPIKEGANIIITYKLVKIADQTASGTAA
-1735 MELAPVSEANHEVQV
+1735 
-1750 ETYYWENHFSTKPT
+1750 
-1764 YTISV
+1764 
-1769 NGDSSKKCAV
+1769 
-1779 AGDTITIKPSFS
+1779 
-1791 DSSIVDTVR
+1791 
-1800 CGIMVGKE
+1800 
-1808 FKLTYATFDAE
+1808 
-1819 KGEWNIKLTDE
+1819 
-1830 PNMDTD
+1830 
-1836 IDITFELKVGTS
+1836 TS
-1848 SYNNNSSTDSANS
+1848 P
-1861 VVTLPAAEASVPVE
+1861 VVTLPAADAPVPVE

>member
-104 ATGAGTTGTGL
+104 ATGTGL

-169 NVNAIQAGQTL
+169 NVNAIQVGQTL

-193 YTTIMAHTMRSGESA
+193 YTTVMAHTMRSGESA

-560 QKVQVVGGSSK
+560 QKVQVVGGSTK
-571 SFYNYIPYVTKT
+571 AFYNYIPYVTKT

-704 ANAPLDYADGKE
+704 ANAPLDYVSKDNV

-747 GSNVIVTP
+747 GNNIIITP
-755 KCGIGYTV
+755 NCGIGYTV
-763 REMYYKLNDVKTP
+763 REMYYKLNGVRTADTE

-785 WQFTMPKVEK
+785 WQFTMPKLEK
-795 TDDMQIFVVFEK
+795 TDDMQIFVVFKK

-819 ASVRVLDDNKTVVE
+819 ASVKVLDDNKTVVE
-833 SATKKTMGRIDL
+833 SDTKKTMGRIDL

-877 IKISYMDKD
+877 IKITYND
-886 GNVKKVTYNSY
+886 GKNNVTYNSY

-921 TIAVKDNWFKDGSKI
+921 TIAVKVADGSKI
-936 DLQVGIGDKI
+936 DLQIGIGDKI

-954 DDTMSIVT
+954 NSEESIVT

-1045 KVPAQ
+1045 RVPAQ

-1069 VGEVSITYTDASN
+1069 VGEVSITYTDASS

-1123 IVYHIEGIPSA
+1123 IVYHVEGTPSA

-1141 ISVGEKKMDIQRD
+1141 ISVGEKKMDIERD
-1154 AFTKTFDDGVC
+1154 DKSYDGEC
-1165 PGDTV
+1165 PVDKV

-1238 LKDETKY
+1238 LKDESKY

-1250 VTGADAAAS
+1250 VTGADADAS

-1275 IVTGTAVEVAV
+1275 IVTGTVVRVVV
-1286 KPDGLHELSG
+1286 KNDELHELSG

-1307 KDVDVS
+1307 KLVDTT
-1313 VMGSPRAEDGAMVF
+1313 VMGHLEDGAMVF
-1327 TFGNKVNPPAINAS
+1327 NFGNKDNSPAINAS
-1341 PKGAVKFKLVLE
+1341 PKGAVKFKLVLPEIESAKQTIAPLGEAYTIMIDGVAADMSSASAIPGSKILIGAVE
-1353 GEEKTLSCKPDGY
+1353 GKV
-1366 LTFALASDPA
+1366 FASVPVV
-1376 TPITTARV
+1376 TTASGTEV
-1384 DQKVVATVMSNPGWS
+1384 P
-1399 VTKLTMT
+1399 VTLDESTGMY
-1406 VDGKPVE
+1406 
-1413 PAPVLTDGKYEFTMP
+1413 AFTMP
-1428 GGNVEFT
+1428 GESVSVNVASKLIPLPISLSTKGDGTADMYVYEGVALDGYVDKGVCVTVKAKPGYDQKVKSFKCTIGGVEVGVTDYENGIYQFNVPAEAQGDVQVSIEFEAKT
-1435 VEDAK
+1435 HAFAK
-1440 DPSLTNTDITG
+1440 DKEG
-1451 NLTLKVDGTEIKASD
+1451 NGIDDL
-1466 YDSDRKVSVKVGSIV
+1466 
-1481 EAVPAAVEGYEV
+1481 
-1493 DYIAWTDGT
+1493 
-1502 GTETKITPADGKY
+1502 KY
-1515 TFEMPNSDV
+1515 TRVSDKKSITKAATGDEIIIAPASSEMKFDGDV
-1524 TVRMEYKVAT
+1524 TVEYTDAN
-1534 PSVAGDPIPV
+1534 GDVQKPECKKDGSTYIFKISTENPIKEGANIIITYKLV
-1544 SCMTAGVIND
+1544 
-1554 GTKIQALVDGVP
+1554 KIA
-1566 VTSVKKGQK
+1566 
-1575 VVVSVETYD
+1575 
-1584 CTIQNVKWKLGQTGS
+1584 GQTGS
-1599 ENILSPDSAG
+1599 GTAATSP
-1609 VYTLTV
+1609 
-1615 PEKTSVDDV
+1615 
-1624 LMIKADLEWS
+1624 
-1634 KHKIVTKNGKPLSD
+1634 
-1648 YGTFTRESDG
+1648 
-1658 KVVTDICAGDTIIAT
+1658 VVT
-1673 PPEGYFYKD
+1673 F
-1682 FSVEVYYMDFKTGQ
+1682 
-1696 IQLLH
+1696 
-1701 PAKVYPTVISD
+1701 PA
-1712 KGARKI
+1712 A
-1718 KFYST
+1718 
-1723 YNLAADKDIVFD
+1723 AAD
-1735 MELAPVSEANHEVQV
+1735 
-1750 ETYYWENHFSTKPT
+1750 
-1764 YTISV
+1764 
-1769 NGDSSKKCAV
+1769 
-1779 AGDTITIKPSFS
+1779 
-1791 DSSIVDTVR
+1791 
-1800 CGIMVGKE
+1800 
-1808 FKLTYATFDAE
+1808 
-1819 KGEWNIKLTDE
+1819 
-1830 PNMDTD
+1830 
-1836 IDITFELKVGTS
+1836 
-1848 SYNNNSSTDSANS
+1848 
-1861 VVTLPAAEASVPVE
+1861 ASVPVE

>member
-169 NVNAIQAGQTL
+169 NINAIQVGQTL

-208 YDIVCG
+208 YDIACG

-527 TSQATFEI
+527 TSKATFEI

-704 ANAPLDYADGKE
+704 ANAPWDYADGKE

-763 REMYYKLNDVKTP
+763 REMYYKLNGVRTADTE

-785 WQFTMPKVEK
+785 WQFTMPKLEK

-833 SATKKTMGRIDL
+833 SDTKKTMGRIDL

-877 IKISYMDKD
+877 IKITYND
-886 GNVKKVTYNSY
+886 GKNEVTYNSY

-921 TIAVKDNWFKDGSKI
+921 TIAVEDNWFKDGSKI

-954 DDTMSIVT
+954 NDTRSIVT

-1021 VIIIPTTKNDFYNI
+1021 VIIIPTMKYDFYNI

-1050 AAWGQDVSITEITP
+1050 AAWGQNVGITEITP

-1082 VEIKKVIEADKDG
+1082 VEIKKVIEADADG
-1095 SYSFKLDAMPLSD
+1095 NYSFKLDAMPLSD

-1123 IVYHIEGIPSA
+1123 IVYHVEGTPSA
-1134 SNFYRVD
+1134 SNLYRVD
-1141 ISVGEKKMDIQRD
+1141 ISVGEKKMEIKRD
-1154 AFTKTFDDGVC
+1154 ASTKIFDDGECNV
-1165 PGDTV
+1165 DTV

-1204 VALEEK
+1204 IALEEK

-1238 LKDETKY
+1238 LKDESKY

-1264 SFSTIGSSTIK
+1264 SFADL
-1275 IVTGTAVEVAV
+1275 GTATVKIGVGSVVEVKV
-1286 KPDGLHELSG
+1286 KPDGLHTLPA
-1296 EARVTFTDNEG
+1296 EARVTFTDNED
-1307 KDVDVS
+1307 KLVDRS
-1313 VMGSPRAEDGAMVF
+1313 VTGCSVDGAWVF
-1327 TFGNKVNPPAINAS
+1327 TFGNKDNQPAINAS
-1341 PKGAVKFKLVLE
+1341 PKGAVKFKLDLPVNESAKPTITKTGDGIIMIDGVAADASASAMPGSTITVGAGEGKVLI
-1353 GEEKTLSCKPDGY
+1353 SAPVV
-1366 LTFALASDPA
+1366 
-1376 TPITTARV
+1376 TTASGTAV
-1384 DQKVVATVMSNPGWS
+1384 P
-1399 VTKLTMT
+1399 VTLDESTGMYT
-1406 VDGKPVE
+1406 
-1413 PAPVLTDGKYEFTMP
+1413 FTMP
-1428 GGNVEFT
+1428 GESVSVNVASKLIPLPISLSTEGDGTADMYVNEGVALDGYVDKGVCVTVKAKPGYDQKVKSFKCIIGGVEVGVTDYWNGTYQFNVPAEAQGDVQVSIEFEAKT
-1435 VEDAK
+1435 HAFAK
-1440 DPSLTNTDITG
+1440 DKEG
-1451 NLTLKVDGTEIKASD
+1451 NGIDDL
-1466 YDSDRKVSVKVGSIV
+1466 
-1481 EAVPAAVEGYEV
+1481 
-1493 DYIAWTDGT
+1493 
-1502 GTETKITPADGKY
+1502 KY
-1515 TFEMPNSDV
+1515 TRVSDKKSITKAATGDEIIIAPASSEMKFDGDV
-1524 TVRMEYKVAT
+1524 TVEYTDANGDVQKPECKKDGSTYIFKISTENPIKEGANIIITYKLVKIADQTASGTAAT
-1534 PSVAGDPIPV
+1534 SPV
-1544 SCMTAGVIND
+1544 VTPPAAGV
-1554 GTKIQALVDGVP
+1554 
-1566 VTSVKKGQK
+1566 
-1575 VVVSVETYD
+1575 
-1584 CTIQNVKWKLGQTGS
+1584 
-1599 ENILSPDSAG
+1599 
-1609 VYTLTV
+1609 
-1615 PEKTSVDDV
+1615 
-1624 LMIKADLEWS
+1624 
-1634 KHKIVTKNGKPLSD
+1634 
-1648 YGTFTRESDG
+1648 
-1658 KVVTDICAGDTIIAT
+1658 
-1673 PPEGYFYKD
+1673 
-1682 FSVEVYYMDFKTGQ
+1682 
-1696 IQLLH
+1696 
-1701 PAKVYPTVISD
+1701 
-1712 KGARKI
+1712 
-1718 KFYST
+1718 
-1723 YNLAADKDIVFD
+1723 
-1735 MELAPVSEANHEVQV
+1735 
-1750 ETYYWENHFSTKPT
+1750 
-1764 YTISV
+1764 
-1769 NGDSSKKCAV
+1769 
-1779 AGDTITIKPSFS
+1779 
-1791 DSSIVDTVR
+1791 
-1800 CGIMVGKE
+1800 
-1808 FKLTYATFDAE
+1808 
-1819 KGEWNIKLTDE
+1819 
-1830 PNMDTD
+1830 
-1836 IDITFELKVGTS
+1836 
-1848 SYNNNSSTDSANS
+1848 
-1861 VVTLPAAEASVPVE
+1861 SVPVE

>member
-550 GKEVTSAKAG
+550 DKEVTSAKAG

-583 GDSSVAVYVDKD
+583 GDSSVVVYVDKD

-627 GFYNVTSVLN
+627 GFYNVTAVIN

-651 VNIWGVTNGMSAG
+651 VNIWGITNGMSAG

-704 ANAPLDYADGKE
+704 ANAALDYADGKE
-716 TRSNWGNSYTILGRT
+716 TRSNWGNSYTILGKT
-731 FNDEKNCKSAA
+731 FNDEKNCKSAE

-747 GSNVIVTP
+747 GNNIIITP
-755 KCGIGYTV
+755 NCAIGYTV
-763 REMYYKLNDVKTP
+763 REMYYTLNDVKTP
-776 ITYNDTYNR
+776 IGYSETYSR
-785 WQFTMPKVEK
+785 WQFPMPKLGKGDKLQV
-795 TDDMQIFVVFEK
+795 FVVFEK
-807 IPSYEIKLVSND
+807 IPSYEIKLVSSD
-819 ASVRVLDDNKTVVE
+819 ASVIVLDDNKTVVE
-833 SATKKTMGRIDL
+833 SDSKKTMGRIEL

-865 FPADGYQLDVTK
+865 FPADGYQLDITK
-877 IKISYMDKD
+877 IKITYNNGK
-886 GNVKKVTYNSY
+886 NKVTYNSY

-921 TIAVKDNWFKDGSKI
+921 TIAVKDNWFADGSKI
-936 DLQVGIGDKI
+936 DLQVGIGDEI

-962 DTSGSPMRFESGKVI
+962 DTSGSPLRFESGKVI

-989 DIIVE
+989 DIIVVD
-994 SANPPKTE
+994 AKTRTTE

-1108 VKVEVKFVA
+1108 VKVEVKFA
-1117 SSNNLN
+1117 AFRNNLN
-1123 IVYHIEGIPSA
+1123 IVYHIEGTPSA

-1141 ISVGEKKMDIQRD
+1141 ISVGEKKMEIKRD
-1154 AFTKTFDDGVC
+1154 AFTKTFDDGEC
-1165 PGDTV
+1165 NGDTV

-1238 LKDETKY
+1238 LKDESKY

-1264 SFSTIGSSTIK
+1264 SFAGL
-1275 IVTGTAVEVAV
+1275 GTATVKIGVGSVVEVVV
-1286 KPDGLHELSG
+1286 KNDELHELSG

-1307 KDVDVS
+1307 KLVDTT
-1313 VMGSPRAEDGAMVF
+1313 VMGHPEDGAMVF
-1327 TFGNKVNPPAINAS
+1327 NFGNKDNSPAINAS
-1341 PKGAVKFKLVLE
+1341 PKGAVKFKLVLPEIESAKQTIAPLGEAYTIMIDGVAADMSSASAIPGSKILIGAVE
-1353 GEEKTLSCKPDGY
+1353 GKVFASAPVVTTASGTAVPVTLDESTGMYTFTMPEESVSVNVASKLPPLPISLSTEGDGTADMYVNEGVALDGY
-1366 LTFALASDPA
+1366 VDKGVCVTIKAKPGY
-1376 TPITTARV
+1376 
-1384 DQKVVATVMSNPGWS
+1384 DQKVKSFKCTIGGVEIGVNDCG
-1399 VTKLTMT
+1399 
-1406 VDGKPVE
+1406 DGTYQFNV
-1413 PAPVLTDGKYEFTMP
+1413 PAEAQGDVQVSIEFEAKTHA
-1428 GGNVEFT
+1428 F
-1435 VEDAK
+1435 AK
-1440 DPSLTNTDITG
+1440 DKEGNGIDDLKYTRVFDKKSITKAATG
-1451 NLTLKVDGTEIKASD
+1451 DEI
-1466 YDSDRKVSVKVGSIV
+1466 I
-1481 EAVPAAVEGYEV
+1481 
-1493 DYIAWTDGT
+1493 IA
-1502 GTETKITPADGKY
+1502 PADSKMKFDG
-1515 TFEMPNSDV
+1515 DV
-1524 TVRMEYKVAT
+1524 TVEYTDAN
-1534 PSVAGDPIPV
+1534 GDVQKPECKKDGSTYIFKISTENPIKEGANIII
-1544 SCMTAGVIND
+1544 TYKLI
-1554 GTKIQALVDGVP
+1554 KIA
-1566 VTSVKKGQK
+1566 
-1575 VVVSVETYD
+1575 
-1584 CTIQNVKWKLGQTGS
+1584 GQTGS
-1599 ENILSPDSAG
+1599 GTAATSP
-1609 VYTLTV
+1609 
-1615 PEKTSVDDV
+1615 
-1624 LMIKADLEWS
+1624 
-1634 KHKIVTKNGKPLSD
+1634 
-1648 YGTFTRESDG
+1648 
-1658 KVVTDICAGDTIIAT
+1658 
-1673 PPEGYFYKD
+1673 
-1682 FSVEVYYMDFKTGQ
+1682 
-1696 IQLLH
+1696 
-1701 PAKVYPTVISD
+1701 
-1712 KGARKI
+1712 
-1718 KFYST
+1718 
-1723 YNLAADKDIVFD
+1723 
-1735 MELAPVSEANHEVQV
+1735 
-1750 ETYYWENHFSTKPT
+1750 
-1764 YTISV
+1764 
-1769 NGDSSKKCAV
+1769 
-1779 AGDTITIKPSFS
+1779 
-1791 DSSIVDTVR
+1791 
-1800 CGIMVGKE
+1800 
-1808 FKLTYATFDAE
+1808 
-1819 KGEWNIKLTDE
+1819 
-1830 PNMDTD
+1830 
-1836 IDITFELKVGTS
+1836 
-1848 SYNNNSSTDSANS
+1848 
-1861 VVTLPAAEASVPVE
+1861 VVTLPTADASVPVE

>member
-1 MKKRLISLLM
+1 M

-550 GKEVTSAKAG
+550 DKEVTSAKAG
-560 QKVQVVGGSSK
+560 DTVQVVGGSTK
-571 SFYNYIPYVTKT
+571 AFYNYIPYVTKT
-583 GDSSVAVYVDKD
+583 GDSSVVVYVDKD

-627 GFYNVTSVLN
+627 GFYNVTAVIN

-704 ANAPLDYADGKE
+704 ANAALDYADGKE
-716 TRSNWGNSYTILGRT
+716 TRSNWGNSYTILGKT
-731 FNDEKNCKSAA
+731 FNDEKNCKSAE

-747 GSNVIVTP
+747 GNNIIITP
-755 KCGIGYTV
+755 NCAIGYTV
-763 REMYYKLNDVKTP
+763 REMYYTLNDVKTP
-776 ITYNDTYNR
+776 IGYSETYSR
-785 WQFTMPKVEK
+785 WQFPMPKLGKGDKLQV
-795 TDDMQIFVVFEK
+795 FVVFEK

-819 ASVRVLDDNKTVVE
+819 ASVIVLDDNKTVVE

-877 IKISYMDKD
+877 IKISYTDKD
-886 GNVKKVTYNSY
+886 GNVRKVTYNSY

-921 TIAVKDNWFKDGSKI
+921 TIAVRDNWFEDGSKI

-954 DDTMSIVT
+954 DDTKSIVT

-1002 YPVTHIGDGQFSFV
+1002 YPVTHIGDGLFSFV

-1050 AAWGQDVSITEITP
+1050 AAWGQDVSITEITS

-1069 VGEVSITYTDASN
+1069 VGEVSITYTDASS
-1082 VEIKKVIEADKDG
+1082 VEIKKVIEADADG
-1095 SYSFKLDAMPLSD
+1095 NYSFNLDAMPLSD

-1264 SFSTIGSSTIK
+1264 SFADL
-1275 IVTGTAVEVAV
+1275 GTATVKIGVGSVVEVV
-1286 KPDGLHELSG
+1286 VIPDKLHEQAS
-1296 EARVTFTDNEG
+1296 EARVIFTDNEG
-1307 KDVDVS
+1307 KDVNKPVENVS
-1313 VMGSPRAEDGAMVF
+1313 TRAEDGAKVF
-1327 TFGNKVNPPAINAS
+1327 TFGNKDNQPAINAS

-1515 TFEMPNSDV
+1515 TFEMPDSDV

-1544 SCMTAGVIND
+1544 SCTTTGASGSDIR
-1554 GTKIQALVDGVP
+1554 ILPLVGGAAVSQ
-1566 VTSVKKGQK
+1566 VSKGQTI
-1575 VVVSVETYD
+1575 VISGSAYD
-1584 CTIQNVKWKLGQTGS
+1584 CTIKSVVWKLGETGT
-1599 ENILSPDSAG
+1599 ENVVSLDSAG
-1609 VYTLTV
+1609 VYKFDA
-1615 PEKTSVDDV
+1615 PEKKSADDI
-1624 LMIKADLEWS
+1624 LMIKVELERNT
-1634 KHKIVTKNGKPLSD
+1634 HKIVTKSGKPLGD
-1648 YGTFTRESDG
+1648 YGTFTATEAATGD
-1658 KVVTDICAGDTIIAT
+1658 DIIVT
-1673 PPEGYFYKD
+1673 PPEGYFYSKFKVSYD
-1682 FSVEVYYMDFKTGQ
+1682 YMDFKTGKECA
-1696 IQLLH
+1696 L
-1701 PAKVYPTVISD
+1701 PSGMTETRVINRE
-1712 KGARKI
+1712 GARRI
-1718 KFYST
+1718 SLYSN
-1723 YNLAADKDIVFD
+1723 YPIAMGENIVLDI
-1735 MELAPVSEANHEVQV
+1735 ELKPVSEANNEVFV
-1750 ETYYWENHFSTKPT
+1750 YTNNWGYHFSTEPT

-1769 NGDSSKKCAV
+1769 NGDSSKKYAV
-1779 AGDTITIKPSFS
+1779 AGDAITIKPNFS
-1791 DSSIVDTVR
+1791 ELSIVDKVGGLISVGGELKFIDDIKFDSLK
-1800 CGIMVGKE
+1800 GI
-1808 FKLTYATFDAE
+1808 
-1819 KGEWNIKLTDE
+1819 WNIKLNDE
-1830 PNMDTD
+1830 PD
-1836 IDITFELKVGTS
+1836 IGTGISITFNLKVGAS
-1848 SYNNNSSTDSANS
+1848 SYSSGTSTDSANS
-1861 VVTLPAAEASVPVE
+1861 VVMLPAADASVPGE

>member
-104 ATGAGTTGTGL
+104 ATGTGTTGTGL

-169 NVNAIQAGQTL
+169 NVNAIQVGQTL

-208 YDIVCG
+208 YDIACG

-481 EVTPDANYTLESI
+481 EVTPDTNYTLESI

-527 TSQATFEI
+527 TSKATFEI

-704 ANAPLDYADGKE
+704 ANAPWDYADGKE

-763 REMYYKLNDVKTP
+763 REMYYKLNGVRTADTE

-785 WQFTMPKVEK
+785 WQFTMPKLEK

-833 SATKKTMGRIDL
+833 SDTKKTMGRIDL

-877 IKISYMDKD
+877 IKITYND
-886 GNVKKVTYNSY
+886 GKNEVTYNSY

-921 TIAVKDNWFKDGSKI
+921 TIAVEDNWFKDGSKI

-954 DDTMSIVT
+954 NDTRSIVT

-1021 VIIIPTTKNDFYNI
+1021 VIIIPTMKYDFYNI

-1050 AAWGQDVSITEITP
+1050 AAWGQNVGITEITP

-1082 VEIKKVIEADKDG
+1082 VEIKKVIEADADG
-1095 SYSFKLDAMPLSD
+1095 NYSFKLDAMPLSD

-1123 IVYHIEGIPSA
+1123 IVYHVEGTPSA
-1134 SNFYRVD
+1134 SNLYRVD
-1141 ISVGEKKMDIQRD
+1141 ISVGEKKMEIKRD
-1154 AFTKTFDDGVC
+1154 ASTKIFDDGECNV
-1165 PGDTV
+1165 DTV

-1204 VALEEK
+1204 IALEEK

-1238 LKDETKY
+1238 LKDESKY

-1264 SFSTIGSSTIK
+1264 SFADL
-1275 IVTGTAVEVAV
+1275 GTATVKIGVGSVVEVKV
-1286 KPDGLHELSG
+1286 KPDGLHTLPA
-1296 EARVTFTDNEG
+1296 EARVTFTDNED
-1307 KDVDVS
+1307 KLVDRS
-1313 VMGSPRAEDGAMVF
+1313 VTGCSVDGAWVF
-1327 TFGNKVNPPAINAS
+1327 TFGNKDNQPAINAS
-1341 PKGAVKFKLVLE
+1341 PKGAVKFKLDLPVNESAKPTITKTGDGIIMIDGVAADASASAMPGSTITVGAGEGKVLI
-1353 GEEKTLSCKPDGY
+1353 SAPVV
-1366 LTFALASDPA
+1366 
-1376 TPITTARV
+1376 TTASGTAV
-1384 DQKVVATVMSNPGWS
+1384 P
-1399 VTKLTMT
+1399 VTLDESTGMYT
-1406 VDGKPVE
+1406 
-1413 PAPVLTDGKYEFTMP
+1413 FTMP
-1428 GGNVEFT
+1428 GESVSVNVASKLIPLPISLSTEGDGTADMYVNEGVALDGYVDKGVCVTVKAKPGYDQKVKSFKCIIGGVEVGVTDYWNGTYQFNVPAEAQGDVQVSIEFEAKT
-1435 VEDAK
+1435 HAFAK
-1440 DPSLTNTDITG
+1440 DKEG
-1451 NLTLKVDGTEIKASD
+1451 NGIDDL
-1466 YDSDRKVSVKVGSIV
+1466 
-1481 EAVPAAVEGYEV
+1481 
-1493 DYIAWTDGT
+1493 
-1502 GTETKITPADGKY
+1502 KY
-1515 TFEMPNSDV
+1515 TSVSDKKSITKAATGDEIIIAPASSEMKFDGDV
-1524 TVRMEYKVAT
+1524 TVEYTDANGDVQKPECKKDGSTYIFKISTENPIKEGANIIITYKLVKIADQTASGTAAT
-1534 PSVAGDPIPV
+1534 SPV
-1544 SCMTAGVIND
+1544 VTPPAAGV
-1554 GTKIQALVDGVP
+1554 
-1566 VTSVKKGQK
+1566 
-1575 VVVSVETYD
+1575 
-1584 CTIQNVKWKLGQTGS
+1584 
-1599 ENILSPDSAG
+1599 
-1609 VYTLTV
+1609 
-1615 PEKTSVDDV
+1615 
-1624 LMIKADLEWS
+1624 
-1634 KHKIVTKNGKPLSD
+1634 
-1648 YGTFTRESDG
+1648 
-1658 KVVTDICAGDTIIAT
+1658 
-1673 PPEGYFYKD
+1673 
-1682 FSVEVYYMDFKTGQ
+1682 
-1696 IQLLH
+1696 
-1701 PAKVYPTVISD
+1701 
-1712 KGARKI
+1712 
-1718 KFYST
+1718 
-1723 YNLAADKDIVFD
+1723 
-1735 MELAPVSEANHEVQV
+1735 
-1750 ETYYWENHFSTKPT
+1750 
-1764 YTISV
+1764 
-1769 NGDSSKKCAV
+1769 
-1779 AGDTITIKPSFS
+1779 
-1791 DSSIVDTVR
+1791 
-1800 CGIMVGKE
+1800 
-1808 FKLTYATFDAE
+1808 
-1819 KGEWNIKLTDE
+1819 
-1830 PNMDTD
+1830 
-1836 IDITFELKVGTS
+1836 
-1848 SYNNNSSTDSANS
+1848 
-1861 VVTLPAAEASVPVE
+1861 SVPVE

>member
-169 NVNAIQAGQTL
+169 NINAIQVGQTL

-208 YDIVCG
+208 YDIACG

-355 FKQAVQSDIIV
+355 FKQAVQSNIIV

-460 VVAKVGTNA
+460 VVAKVGTNT

-550 GKEVTSAKAG
+550 DKEVTSAKAG
-560 QKVQVVGGSSK
+560 QKVQVVGGSTK
-571 SFYNYIPYVTKT
+571 AFYNYIPYVTKT
-583 GDSSVAVYVDKD
+583 GDSSVVVPVDKD

-627 GFYNVTSVLN
+627 GFYNVTAVIN

-651 VNIWGVTNGMSAG
+651 VNIWGITNGMSAG

-704 ANAPLDYADGKE
+704 ANAALDYADGKE
-716 TRSNWGNSYTILGRT
+716 TRSNWGNSYTILGKT
-731 FNDEKNCKSAA
+731 FNDEKNCKSAE

-747 GSNVIVTP
+747 GNNIIITP
-755 KCGIGYTV
+755 NCAIGYTV
-763 REMYYKLNDVKTP
+763 REMYYTLNDVKTP
-776 ITYNDTYNR
+776 IGYSETYSR
-785 WQFTMPKVEK
+785 WQFPMPKLGKGDKLQV
-795 TDDMQIFVVFEK
+795 FVVFEK
-807 IPSYEIKLVSND
+807 IPSYEIKLVSSD
-819 ASVRVLDDNKTVVE
+819 ASVIVLDDNKTVVE
-833 SATKKTMGRIDL
+833 SDTKKTMGRVEL

-865 FPADGYQLDVTK
+865 FPADGYQLDITK
-877 IKISYMDKD
+877 IKITYND
-886 GNVKKVTYNSY
+886 GKNKVTYNSY

-936 DLQVGIGDKI
+936 DLQVGIGDEI

-962 DTSGSPMRFESGKVI
+962 DTSGSPLRFESGKVI

-989 DIIVE
+989 DIIVVD
-994 SANPPKTE
+994 AKTGKTE

-1069 VGEVSITYTDASN
+1069 VGEVSITYTDASS
-1082 VEIKKVIEADKDG
+1082 VEIKKVLEADADG
-1095 SYSFKLDAMPLSD
+1095 NYSFKLDAMPLSD
-1108 VKVEVKFVA
+1108 VKVEVKFAA

-1123 IVYHIEGIPSA
+1123 IVYHIEGTPSA

-1141 ISVGEKKMDIQRD
+1141 ISVGEKKMEIKRD
-1154 AFTKTFDDGVC
+1154 AFTKTFDDGEC
-1165 PGDTV
+1165 PVDIVT
-1170 IGGAKTGDL
+1170 GGAKTGDL

-1204 VALEEK
+1204 IALEEK

-1219 FTMPYVEP
+1219 FTMPYVES

-1238 LKDETKY
+1238 LKDESKY

-1250 VTGADAAAS
+1250 VTGADADAS

-1264 SFSTIGSSTIK
+1264 SFAGL
-1275 IVTGTAVEVAV
+1275 GTATVKIGVGSVVEVVV
-1286 KPDGLHELSG
+1286 KPDGLHEIIRLNDEGQVEYVPANVS
-1296 EARVTFTDNEG
+1296 FIDNEG
-1307 KDVDVS
+1307 NKIEAAIA
-1313 VMGSPRAEDGAMVF
+1313 GEQRDGAKVF
-1327 TFGNKVNPPAINAS
+1327 TFGNKANQPAINAS
-1341 PKGAVKFKLVLE
+1341 PKGAVKFKLVLPEIESAKQTITPAGDAYTIMIDGVAADMNSASAIPGSKILIGAVE
-1353 GEEKTLSCKPDGY
+1353 GKV
-1366 LTFALASDPA
+1366 FASAPVV
-1376 TPITTARV
+1376 TTASGTEV
-1384 DQKVVATVMSNPGWS
+1384 P
-1399 VTKLTMT
+1399 VTLDESTGMYT
-1406 VDGKPVE
+1406 
-1413 PAPVLTDGKYEFTMP
+1413 FTMP
-1428 GGNVEFT
+1428 GESVSVSVASKLPPLPISLSTEGDGTADMYVNEGVALDGYVDKGVCVTVKAKPGYDQKVKSFKCTIGGVEIGVTDYWNGTYQFNVPAEAQGDVQVSIEFEAKT
-1435 VEDAK
+1435 HAFAK
-1440 DPSLTNTDITG
+1440 DKEG
-1451 NLTLKVDGTEIKASD
+1451 NGIDDL
-1466 YDSDRKVSVKVGSIV
+1466 
-1481 EAVPAAVEGYEV
+1481 
-1493 DYIAWTDGT
+1493 
-1502 GTETKITPADGKY
+1502 KY
-1515 TFEMPNSDV
+1515 TRVSDKKSITKAATGDEIIIAPASSEMKFDGDV
-1524 TVRMEYKVAT
+1524 TVEYTDANGDVQKPECKKDGSTYIFKISTENPIKEGANIIITYKLVKIADQTASGTAAT
-1534 PSVAGDPIPV
+1534 SPV
-1544 SCMTAGVIND
+1544 VTPPAAGV
-1554 GTKIQALVDGVP
+1554 
-1566 VTSVKKGQK
+1566 
-1575 VVVSVETYD
+1575 
-1584 CTIQNVKWKLGQTGS
+1584 
-1599 ENILSPDSAG
+1599 
-1609 VYTLTV
+1609 
-1615 PEKTSVDDV
+1615 
-1624 LMIKADLEWS
+1624 
-1634 KHKIVTKNGKPLSD
+1634 
-1648 YGTFTRESDG
+1648 
-1658 KVVTDICAGDTIIAT
+1658 
-1673 PPEGYFYKD
+1673 
-1682 FSVEVYYMDFKTGQ
+1682 
-1696 IQLLH
+1696 
-1701 PAKVYPTVISD
+1701 
-1712 KGARKI
+1712 
-1718 KFYST
+1718 
-1723 YNLAADKDIVFD
+1723 
-1735 MELAPVSEANHEVQV
+1735 
-1750 ETYYWENHFSTKPT
+1750 
-1764 YTISV
+1764 
-1769 NGDSSKKCAV
+1769 
-1779 AGDTITIKPSFS
+1779 
-1791 DSSIVDTVR
+1791 
-1800 CGIMVGKE
+1800 
-1808 FKLTYATFDAE
+1808 
-1819 KGEWNIKLTDE
+1819 
-1830 PNMDTD
+1830 
-1836 IDITFELKVGTS
+1836 
-1848 SYNNNSSTDSANS
+1848 
-1861 VVTLPAAEASVPVE
+1861 SVPVE

>member
-550 GKEVTSAKAG
+550 DKEVTSAKAG
-560 QKVQVVGGSSK
+560 DTVQVVGDSTK
-571 SFYNYIPYVTKT
+571 AFYNYIPYVTKT

-704 ANAPLDYADGKE
+704 ANAALDYADGKE
-716 TRSNWGNSYTILGRT
+716 TRSNWGNSYTILGKT
-731 FNDEKNCKSAA
+731 FNDEKNCKSAE

-747 GSNVIVTP
+747 GNNIIITP
-755 KCGIGYTV
+755 NCAIGYTV
-763 REMYYKLNDVKTP
+763 REMYYTLNGVRTADTE
-776 ITYNDTYNR
+776 ITYNDTYSR
-785 WQFTMPKVEK
+785 WQFPMPKLGKGDKLQV
-795 TDDMQIFVVFEK
+795 FVVFEK

-819 ASVRVLDDNKTVVE
+819 ASVIVLDDNKTVVE

-865 FPADGYQLDVTK
+865 FPADGYQLDITK
-877 IKISYMDKD
+877 IKITYND
-886 GNVKKVTYNSY
+886 GKNKVTYNSY

-921 TIAVKDNWFKDGSKI
+921 TIAVKDNWFADGSKI
-936 DLQVGIGDKI
+936 DLQIGIGDKI

-954 DDTMSIVT
+954 NSEESIVT

-1045 KVPAQ
+1045 KVSAQ

-1069 VGEVSITYTDASN
+1069 VGEVSITYTDASS
-1082 VEIKKVIEADKDG
+1082 VEIKKVLEADADG
-1095 SYSFKLDAMPLSD
+1095 NYSFKLDAMPLSD

-1141 ISVGEKKMDIQRD
+1141 ISVGEKKMDIERD
-1154 AFTKTFDDGVC
+1154 AFTKTFDDGEC
-1165 PGDTV
+1165 PVDIVT
-1170 IGGAKTGDL
+1170 GGAKTGDL

-1238 LKDETKY
+1238 LKDESKY

-1264 SFSTIGSSTIK
+1264 SFAGL
-1275 IVTGTAVEVAV
+1275 GTATVKIGVGSVVEVVV
-1286 KPDGLHELSG
+1286 KNDGLHELSG

-1327 TFGNKVNPPAINAS
+1327 TFGNKANQPAINAS
-1341 PKGAVKFKLVLE
+1341 PKGAVKFKLDLPVNESAKPTITQTGDGIIMIDGVAADASASAMPGSTITVGAGEGKVLI
-1353 GEEKTLSCKPDGY
+1353 SAPVV
-1366 LTFALASDPA
+1366 
-1376 TPITTARV
+1376 TTASGTEV
-1384 DQKVVATVMSNPGWS
+1384 P
-1399 VTKLTMT
+1399 VTLDESTGMYT
-1406 VDGKPVE
+1406 
-1413 PAPVLTDGKYEFTMP
+1413 FTMP
-1428 GGNVEFT
+1428 GESVSVNVASKLIPLPISLSTKGDGTADMYVYEGVALDGYVDKGVCVTVKAKPGYDQKVKAFKCTIGGVEIGVNDCGDGTYQFNVPVEAQGDVQVSIEFEAKT
-1435 VEDAK
+1435 HAFAK
-1440 DPSLTNTDITG
+1440 DKEGNGIDDLKYTRVSDKKSVTKAATG
-1451 NLTLKVDGTEIKASD
+1451 DEI
-1466 YDSDRKVSVKVGSIV
+1466 I
-1481 EAVPAAVEGYEV
+1481 
-1493 DYIAWTDGT
+1493 IA
-1502 GTETKITPADGKY
+1502 PADSKMKFDG
-1515 TFEMPNSDV
+1515 DV
-1524 TVRMEYKVAT
+1524 TVEYTDANGNVQKPECKKDGST
-1534 PSVAGDPIPV
+1534 YIFKISTENPIKEGANIIITYKLV
-1544 SCMTAGVIND
+1544 KTA
-1554 GTKIQALVDGVP
+1554 
-1566 VTSVKKGQK
+1566 
-1575 VVVSVETYD
+1575 
-1584 CTIQNVKWKLGQTGS
+1584 GQTGS
-1599 ENILSPDSAG
+1599 GTAATSP
-1609 VYTLTV
+1609 
-1615 PEKTSVDDV
+1615 
-1624 LMIKADLEWS
+1624 
-1634 KHKIVTKNGKPLSD
+1634 
-1648 YGTFTRESDG
+1648 
-1658 KVVTDICAGDTIIAT
+1658 
-1673 PPEGYFYKD
+1673 
-1682 FSVEVYYMDFKTGQ
+1682 
-1696 IQLLH
+1696 
-1701 PAKVYPTVISD
+1701 
-1712 KGARKI
+1712 
-1718 KFYST
+1718 
-1723 YNLAADKDIVFD
+1723 
-1735 MELAPVSEANHEVQV
+1735 
-1750 ETYYWENHFSTKPT
+1750 
-1764 YTISV
+1764 
-1769 NGDSSKKCAV
+1769 
-1779 AGDTITIKPSFS
+1779 
-1791 DSSIVDTVR
+1791 
-1800 CGIMVGKE
+1800 
-1808 FKLTYATFDAE
+1808 
-1819 KGEWNIKLTDE
+1819 
-1830 PNMDTD
+1830 
-1836 IDITFELKVGTS
+1836 
-1848 SYNNNSSTDSANS
+1848 

>member
-59 DLIMKLNG
+59 NLIMKLNG

-481 EVTPDANYTLESI
+481 EVTPDTNYTLESI

-550 GKEVTSAKAG
+550 DKEVTSAKAG

-583 GDSSVAVYVDKD
+583 GDSSVVVPVDKD

-651 VNIWGVTNGMSAG
+651 VNIWGITNGMSAG

-704 ANAPLDYADGKE
+704 ANAALDYADGKE

-731 FNDEKNCKSAA
+731 FNDEKNCKSAE

-747 GSNVIVTP
+747 GNNIIITP
-755 KCGIGYTV
+755 NCAIGYTV
-763 REMYYKLNDVKTP
+763 REMYYTLNDVKTP
-776 ITYNDTYNR
+776 IGYSETYSR
-785 WQFTMPKVEK
+785 WQFPMPKLGKGDKLQV
-795 TDDMQIFVVFEK
+795 FVVFEK
-807 IPSYEIKLVSND
+807 IPSYEIKLVSSD
-819 ASVRVLDDNKTVVE
+819 ASVIVLDDNKTVVE
-833 SATKKTMGRIDL
+833 SATKKTMGRVEL

-865 FPADGYQLDVTK
+865 FPADGYQLDITK
-877 IKISYMDKD
+877 IKITYNNGK
-886 GNVKKVTYNSY
+886 NKVTYNSY

-921 TIAVKDNWFKDGSKI
+921 TIAVKDNWFADGSKI
-936 DLQVGIGDKI
+936 DLQVGIGDEI

-962 DTSGSPMRFESGKVI
+962 DTSGSPLRFESGKVI

-989 DIIVE
+989 DIIVVD
-994 SANPPKTE
+994 AKTGKTE

-1069 VGEVSITYTDASN
+1069 VGEVSITYTDASS
-1082 VEIKKVIEADKDG
+1082 VEIKKVLEADADG
-1095 SYSFKLDAMPLSD
+1095 NYSFKLDAMPLSD
-1108 VKVEVKFVA
+1108 VKVEVKFA
-1117 SSNNLN
+1117 AFSNNLN
-1123 IVYHIEGIPSA
+1123 IVYHIEGTPSA

-1141 ISVGEKKMDIQRD
+1141 ISVGENKMEIERD
-1154 AFTKTFDDGVC
+1154 AFTKTFDDGEC
-1165 PGDTV
+1165 PVDIVT
-1170 IGGAKTGDL
+1170 GGAKTGDL

-1238 LKDETKY
+1238 LKDESKY

-1264 SFSTIGSSTIK
+1264 SFAGL
-1275 IVTGTAVEVAV
+1275 GTATVKIGVGSVVEVVV
-1286 KPDGLHELSG
+1286 KNDGLHEITRLNDEGQVEYVPANVS
-1296 EARVTFTDNEG
+1296 FIDNEG
-1307 KDVDVS
+1307 NKIEAAIA
-1313 VMGSPRAEDGAMVF
+1313 GEQRDGTIVF
-1327 TFGNKVNPPAINAS
+1327 TFGNKENQPAINAS
-1341 PKGAVKFKLVLE
+1341 PKGAVKFKLALPEIESAKQTIAPIGDAYTIMIDGVAADMSSASAIPGSKILIGAVDGKVFASAPVVTTASGAEVPVTLDESTGMYTFTMPEESVSVNVASKLIPLPISLSTE
-1353 GEEKTLSCKPDGY
+1353 GDGTADMYVYEGVALDGY
-1366 LTFALASDPA
+1366 VDKGVCVTVKAKPGY
-1376 TPITTARV
+1376 
-1384 DQKVVATVMSNPGWS
+1384 DQKVKSFKCTIGGVEVGVTDYENGTYQFNVPAEAQGNVVVSIEFEAKTHAFVKDKKSTKIDDLEYTRVSDGKS
-1399 VTKLTMT
+1399 VTK
-1406 VDGKPVE
+1406 
-1413 PAPVLTDGKYEFTMP
+1413 A
-1428 GGNVEFT
+1428 
-1435 VEDAK
+1435 A
-1440 DPSLTNTDITG
+1440 TG
-1451 NLTLKVDGTEIKASD
+1451 DEI
-1466 YDSDRKVSVKVGSIV
+1466 I
-1481 EAVPAAVEGYEV
+1481 
-1493 DYIAWTDGT
+1493 IA
-1502 GTETKITPADGKY
+1502 PADSKMKFDG
-1515 TFEMPNSDV
+1515 DV
-1524 TVRMEYKVAT
+1524 TVEYTDAN
-1534 PSVAGDPIPV
+1534 GDVQKPECKKDGSTYIFKISTENPIKEGANIII
-1544 SCMTAGVIND
+1544 TYKLI
-1554 GTKIQALVDGVP
+1554 KIA
-1566 VTSVKKGQK
+1566 
-1575 VVVSVETYD
+1575 
-1584 CTIQNVKWKLGQTGS
+1584 GQTGS
-1599 ENILSPDSAG
+1599 GTAATSP
-1609 VYTLTV
+1609 
-1615 PEKTSVDDV
+1615 
-1624 LMIKADLEWS
+1624 
-1634 KHKIVTKNGKPLSD
+1634 
-1648 YGTFTRESDG
+1648 
-1658 KVVTDICAGDTIIAT
+1658 
-1673 PPEGYFYKD
+1673 
-1682 FSVEVYYMDFKTGQ
+1682 
-1696 IQLLH
+1696 
-1701 PAKVYPTVISD
+1701 
-1712 KGARKI
+1712 
-1718 KFYST
+1718 
-1723 YNLAADKDIVFD
+1723 
-1735 MELAPVSEANHEVQV
+1735 
-1750 ETYYWENHFSTKPT
+1750 
-1764 YTISV
+1764 
-1769 NGDSSKKCAV
+1769 
-1779 AGDTITIKPSFS
+1779 
-1791 DSSIVDTVR
+1791 
-1800 CGIMVGKE
+1800 
-1808 FKLTYATFDAE
+1808 
-1819 KGEWNIKLTDE
+1819 
-1830 PNMDTD
+1830 
-1836 IDITFELKVGTS
+1836 
-1848 SYNNNSSTDSANS
+1848 
-1861 VVTLPAAEASVPVE
+1861 VVTLPAADVSVPVE

>member
-104 ATGAGTTGTGL
+104 ATGTGTTGTGL

-763 REMYYKLNDVKTP
+763 REMYYTLNGVRTADTEIK
-776 ITYNDTYNR
+776 YNDTYNR

-795 TDDMQIFVVFEK
+795 TDDMQIFVVFKK

-819 ASVRVLDDNKTVVE
+819 ASVKVLDDNKTVVE
-833 SATKKTMGRIDL
+833 SDTKKTMGRIDL

-877 IKISYMDKD
+877 IKITYND
-886 GNVKKVTYNSY
+886 GKNNVTYNSY

-921 TIAVKDNWFKDGSKI
+921 TIAVKDNWFADGSKI
-936 DLQVGIGDKI
+936 DLQIGIGDKI

-954 DDTMSIVT
+954 NSEESIVT

-989 DIIVE
+989 DIIVVD
-994 SANPPKTE
+994 AKTRTTE

-1082 VEIKKVIEADKDG
+1082 VEIKKVIEADADG
-1095 SYSFKLDAMPLSD
+1095 NYSFKLDAMPLSD
-1108 VKVEVKFVA
+1108 VKVEVKFAA

-1123 IVYHIEGIPSA
+1123 IVYHVEGTPSA
-1134 SNFYRVD
+1134 SNLYRVD
-1141 ISVGEKKMDIQRD
+1141 ISVGEKKMEIKRD
-1154 AFTKTFDDGVC
+1154 ASTKTCDDGECNV
-1165 PGDTV
+1165 DTV

-1179 ITITPSTA
+1179 ITITPSA
-1187 GADDRY
+1187 DGADDRY

-1204 VALEEK
+1204 IALEEK

-1238 LKDETKY
+1238 LKDDSKY

-1250 VTGADAAAS
+1250 VTGADADAS
-1259 TLNGT
+1259 TLNGA
-1264 SFSTIGSSTIK
+1264 SFSSIGSSTVK
-1275 IVTGTAVEVAV
+1275 IGIGTVVEVKV
-1286 KPDGLHELSG
+1286 KPDGLHTLPA
-1296 EARVTFTDNEG
+1296 EARVTFTDNED
-1307 KDVDVS
+1307 KLVDRS
-1313 VMGSPRAEDGAMVF
+1313 VTGYSVDGAWVF
-1327 TFGNKVNPPAINAS
+1327 TFGNKANQPAINAS
-1341 PKGAVKFKLVLE
+1341 PKGAVKFKLALPVNESAKPTITQTGDGIIMIDGVAADASASAMPGSTITVGAGEGKVLI
-1353 GEEKTLSCKPDGY
+1353 SAPVV
-1366 LTFALASDPA
+1366 
-1376 TPITTARV
+1376 TTASGTEV
-1384 DQKVVATVMSNPGWS
+1384 P
-1399 VTKLTMT
+1399 VTLDESTGMYT
-1406 VDGKPVE
+1406 
-1413 PAPVLTDGKYEFTMP
+1413 FTMP
-1428 GGNVEFT
+1428 GESVSVSVASKLIPLPISLSTEGDGTADMYVNEGVALDGYVDKGVCVTVKAKPGYDQKVKSFKCIIGGVEVGVTDYWNGTYQFNVPAEAQGDVQVSIEFEAKT
-1435 VEDAK
+1435 HAFAK
-1440 DPSLTNTDITG
+1440 DKEG
-1451 NLTLKVDGTEIKASD
+1451 NGIDDL
-1466 YDSDRKVSVKVGSIV
+1466 
-1481 EAVPAAVEGYEV
+1481 
-1493 DYIAWTDGT
+1493 
-1502 GTETKITPADGKY
+1502 KY
-1515 TFEMPNSDV
+1515 TRVSDKKSITKAATGDEIIIAPASSEMKFDGDV
-1524 TVRMEYKVAT
+1524 TVEYTDANGDVQKPECKKDGSTYIFKISTENPIKEGANIIITYKLIKIADQTASGTAAT
-1534 PSVAGDPIPV
+1534 SPV
-1544 SCMTAGVIND
+1544 VTPPAAGV
-1554 GTKIQALVDGVP
+1554 
-1566 VTSVKKGQK
+1566 
-1575 VVVSVETYD
+1575 
-1584 CTIQNVKWKLGQTGS
+1584 
-1599 ENILSPDSAG
+1599 
-1609 VYTLTV
+1609 
-1615 PEKTSVDDV
+1615 
-1624 LMIKADLEWS
+1624 
-1634 KHKIVTKNGKPLSD
+1634 
-1648 YGTFTRESDG
+1648 
-1658 KVVTDICAGDTIIAT
+1658 
-1673 PPEGYFYKD
+1673 
-1682 FSVEVYYMDFKTGQ
+1682 
-1696 IQLLH
+1696 
-1701 PAKVYPTVISD
+1701 
-1712 KGARKI
+1712 
-1718 KFYST
+1718 
-1723 YNLAADKDIVFD
+1723 
-1735 MELAPVSEANHEVQV
+1735 
-1750 ETYYWENHFSTKPT
+1750 
-1764 YTISV
+1764 
-1769 NGDSSKKCAV
+1769 
-1779 AGDTITIKPSFS
+1779 
-1791 DSSIVDTVR
+1791 
-1800 CGIMVGKE
+1800 
-1808 FKLTYATFDAE
+1808 
-1819 KGEWNIKLTDE
+1819 
-1830 PNMDTD
+1830 
-1836 IDITFELKVGTS
+1836 
-1848 SYNNNSSTDSANS
+1848 
-1861 VVTLPAAEASVPVE
+1861 SVPVE

>member
-704 ANAPLDYADGKE
+704 ANAPQDYVSEGNV

-755 KCGIGYTV
+755 KCGIGYEV
-763 REMYYKLNDVKTP
+763 KEMYYTLNGVRTADTE
-776 ITYNDTYNR
+776 IRYNDTYNR
-785 WQFTMPKVEK
+785 WQFTMPKLEK
-795 TDDMQIFVVFEK
+795 TDDLQVFVVFKK

-819 ASVRVLDDNKTVVE
+819 ASVIVLDDNKTVVE

-877 IKISYMDKD
+877 IKISYTDKD
-886 GNVKKVTYNSY
+886 GNVKKVTYNSF
-897 DSTFKMPAADVTIDV
+897 DSTFKMPAASVTIDV
-912 SDCFAQTKH
+912 SECFAQTKH
-921 TIAVKDNWFKDGSKI
+921 IIYVEENWFKDGSTM

-946 YKDYVRSA
+946 YKDYVKSA
-954 DDTMSIVT
+954 NSEESIVT
-962 DTSGSPMRFESGKVI
+962 DTSGNPMRFESGKVI

-989 DIIVE
+989 DSISVVGKK
-994 SANPPKTE
+994 SGNSYTE
-1002 YPVTHIGDGQFSFV
+1002 NVTHIGDGQFSFV

-1021 VIIIPTTKNDFYNI
+1021 VVITPHASEDFYNI

-1082 VEIKKVIEADKDG
+1082 VEIKKVIEADADG
-1095 SYSFKLDAMPLSD
+1095 NYSFNLDAMPLSD

-1141 ISVGEKKMDIQRD
+1141 ISVGEKKMEIKRD
-1154 AFTKTFDDGVC
+1154 AFTKTCDDGECNV
-1165 PGDTV
+1165 DTV

-1238 LKDETKY
+1238 LKDDSKY

-1250 VTGADAAAS
+1250 VTGADADAS

-1264 SFSTIGSSTIK
+1264 SFAGL
-1275 IVTGTAVEVAV
+1275 GTATVKIGVGSVVEVVV
-1286 KPDGLHELSG
+1286 KPDGLHEIIRLNDEGQVEYVPANVS
-1296 EARVTFTDNEG
+1296 FIDNEG
-1307 KDVDVS
+1307 NKIEAAIAGEQRDDTI
-1313 VMGSPRAEDGAMVF
+1313 VF
-1327 TFGNKVNPPAINAS
+1327 RFGNKDNQPAINAS
-1341 PKGAVKFKLVLE
+1341 PKGAVKFKLALPEIESAKQTITPAGDAYTIMIDGVAADMNSASAIPGSKILIGAVE
-1353 GEEKTLSCKPDGY
+1353 GKV
-1366 LTFALASDPA
+1366 FASAPVV
-1376 TPITTARV
+1376 TTASGTEV
-1384 DQKVVATVMSNPGWS
+1384 P
-1399 VTKLTMT
+1399 VTLDESTGMYT
-1406 VDGKPVE
+1406 
-1413 PAPVLTDGKYEFTMP
+1413 FTMP
-1428 GGNVEFT
+1428 GESVSVNVASKLIPLPISLITDGDGTADMYVNEGVALAGYVDKGVCVTVKAKPGYDQKVKAFKCTIGGVEVGVTDYWNGTYQFNVPAEAQGDVQVSIEFEAKT
-1435 VEDAK
+1435 HAFAK
-1440 DPSLTNTDITG
+1440 DKEGNGIDDLKYTRVSDKKSITKAATG
-1451 NLTLKVDGTEIKASD
+1451 DEI
-1466 YDSDRKVSVKVGSIV
+1466 I
-1481 EAVPAAVEGYEV
+1481 
-1493 DYIAWTDGT
+1493 IA
-1502 GTETKITPADGKY
+1502 PADSKMKFDG
-1515 TFEMPNSDV
+1515 DV
-1524 TVRMEYKVAT
+1524 TVEYTDAN
-1534 PSVAGDPIPV
+1534 GDVQKPE
-1544 SCMTAGVIND
+1544 CKKD
-1554 GTKIQALVDGVP
+1554 G
-1566 VTSVKKGQK
+1566 
-1575 VVVSVETYD
+1575 
-1584 CTIQNVKWKLGQTGS
+1584 
-1599 ENILSPDSAG
+1599 
-1609 VYTLTV
+1609 
-1615 PEKTSVDDV
+1615 
-1624 LMIKADLEWS
+1624 
-1634 KHKIVTKNGKPLSD
+1634 
-1648 YGTFTRESDG
+1648 
-1658 KVVTDICAGDTIIAT
+1658 
-1673 PPEGYFYKD
+1673 
-1682 FSVEVYYMDFKTGQ
+1682 
-1696 IQLLH
+1696 
-1701 PAKVYPTVISD
+1701 
-1712 KGARKI
+1712 
-1718 KFYST
+1718 ST
-1723 YNLAADKDIVFD
+1723 YIFKISTENPIKEGANIIITYKLVKIADQTASGTAA
-1735 MELAPVSEANHEVQV
+1735 
-1750 ETYYWENHFSTKPT
+1750 
-1764 YTISV
+1764 
-1769 NGDSSKKCAV
+1769 
-1779 AGDTITIKPSFS
+1779 
-1791 DSSIVDTVR
+1791 
-1800 CGIMVGKE
+1800 
-1808 FKLTYATFDAE
+1808 
-1819 KGEWNIKLTDE
+1819 
-1830 PNMDTD
+1830 
-1836 IDITFELKVGTS
+1836 TS
-1848 SYNNNSSTDSANS
+1848 P
-1861 VVTLPAAEASVPVE
+1861 VVTLPTAEASVPVE

>member
-214 SYGLSYNSAQ
+214 SYGLNYNSAQ

-481 EVTPDANYTLESI
+481 EVTPDENYTLESI

-550 GKEVTSAKAG
+550 DKEVTSAKAG
-560 QKVQVVGGSSK
+560 DTVQVVGGSTK
-571 SFYNYIPYVTKT
+571 AFYNYIPYVTKT

-763 REMYYKLNDVKTP
+763 REMYYTLNGVRTADTE

-785 WQFTMPKVEK
+785 WQFTMPKLEK
-795 TDDMQIFVVFEK
+795 TDDMQVFVVFKK

-877 IKISYMDKD
+877 IKITYND
-886 GNVKKVTYNSY
+886 GKNNVTYNSY

-921 TIAVKDNWFKDGSKI
+921 TIAVKDNWFADGSKI
-936 DLQVGIGDKI
+936 DLQIGIGDKI

-954 DDTMSIVT
+954 NSEESIVT

-1082 VEIKKVIEADKDG
+1082 VEIKKVIEADADG
-1095 SYSFKLDAMPLSD
+1095 NYSFKLDAMPLSD

-1123 IVYHIEGIPSA
+1123 IVYHVEGTPSA

-1141 ISVGEKKMDIQRD
+1141 ISVGENKMEIERD
-1154 AFTKTFDDGVC
+1154 AFTKTCDDGECNV
-1165 PGDTV
+1165 DTV

-1179 ITITPSTA
+1179 ITITPSA
-1187 GADDRY
+1187 DGADDRY

-1204 VALEEK
+1204 IALEEK

-1238 LKDETKY
+1238 LKDDSKY

-1264 SFSTIGSSTIK
+1264 SFADL
-1275 IVTGTAVEVAV
+1275 GTATVKIGVGSVVEVKV
-1286 KPDGLHELSG
+1286 KPDGLHTLPA
-1296 EARVTFTDNEG
+1296 EARVTFTDNED
-1307 KDVDVS
+1307 KLVDMS
-1313 VMGSPRAEDGAMVF
+1313 VTGCSVDGAWVF
-1327 TFGNKVNPPAINAS
+1327 TFGNKDNQPAINAS
-1341 PKGAVKFKLVLE
+1341 PKGAVKFKLDLPVNESAKPTITQTGDGIIMIDGVAADASASAMPGSTITVGAGEGKVLI
-1353 GEEKTLSCKPDGY
+1353 SAPVV
-1366 LTFALASDPA
+1366 
-1376 TPITTARV
+1376 TTASGTAV
-1384 DQKVVATVMSNPGWS
+1384 P
-1399 VTKLTMT
+1399 VTLDESTGMYT
-1406 VDGKPVE
+1406 
-1413 PAPVLTDGKYEFTMP
+1413 FTMP
-1428 GGNVEFT
+1428 GESVSVNVASKLIPLPISLSTEGDGTADMYVNEGVALDGYVDKGVCVTVKAKPGYDQKVKSFKCIIGGVEVGVTDYWNGTYQFNVPAEAQGVVQVSIEFEAKT
-1435 VEDAK
+1435 HAFAK
-1440 DPSLTNTDITG
+1440 DKEG
-1451 NLTLKVDGTEIKASD
+1451 NGIDDL
-1466 YDSDRKVSVKVGSIV
+1466 
-1481 EAVPAAVEGYEV
+1481 
-1493 DYIAWTDGT
+1493 
-1502 GTETKITPADGKY
+1502 KY
-1515 TFEMPNSDV
+1515 TRVSDKKSITKAATGDEIIIAPASSEMKFDGDV
-1524 TVRMEYKVAT
+1524 TVEYTDANGDVQKPECKKDGSTYIFKISTENPIKEGANIIITYKLVKIADQTASGTAAT
-1534 PSVAGDPIPV
+1534 SPV
-1544 SCMTAGVIND
+1544 VTPPAAGV
-1554 GTKIQALVDGVP
+1554 
-1566 VTSVKKGQK
+1566 
-1575 VVVSVETYD
+1575 
-1584 CTIQNVKWKLGQTGS
+1584 
-1599 ENILSPDSAG
+1599 
-1609 VYTLTV
+1609 
-1615 PEKTSVDDV
+1615 
-1624 LMIKADLEWS
+1624 
-1634 KHKIVTKNGKPLSD
+1634 
-1648 YGTFTRESDG
+1648 
-1658 KVVTDICAGDTIIAT
+1658 
-1673 PPEGYFYKD
+1673 
-1682 FSVEVYYMDFKTGQ
+1682 
-1696 IQLLH
+1696 
-1701 PAKVYPTVISD
+1701 
-1712 KGARKI
+1712 
-1718 KFYST
+1718 
-1723 YNLAADKDIVFD
+1723 
-1735 MELAPVSEANHEVQV
+1735 
-1750 ETYYWENHFSTKPT
+1750 
-1764 YTISV
+1764 
-1769 NGDSSKKCAV
+1769 
-1779 AGDTITIKPSFS
+1779 
-1791 DSSIVDTVR
+1791 
-1800 CGIMVGKE
+1800 
-1808 FKLTYATFDAE
+1808 
-1819 KGEWNIKLTDE
+1819 
-1830 PNMDTD
+1830 
-1836 IDITFELKVGTS
+1836 
-1848 SYNNNSSTDSANS
+1848 
-1861 VVTLPAAEASVPVE
+1861 SVPVE

>member
-59 DLIMKLNG
+59 NLIMKLNG

-135 YKVQRGDTIGSIYS
+135 YKVQRGDSIGSIYS

-214 SYGLSYNSAQ
+214 SYGLNYNSAQ

-446 TKGNS
+446 TKGNN

-481 EVTPDANYTLESI
+481 EVTPDTNYTLESI

-704 ANAPLDYADGKE
+704 ANAPWDHADGKE

-755 KCGIGYTV
+755 KCGIGYEV
-763 REMYYKLNDVKTP
+763 KEMYYELNGVRTADTE

-795 TDDMQIFVVFEK
+795 TDDMQIFVVFKK
-807 IPSYEIKLVSND
+807 ILSYEIKLISND
-819 ASVRVLDDNKTVVE
+819 ASVKVLDDNKTVVE
-833 SATKKTMGRIDL
+833 SDTKKTMGRIDL

-877 IKISYMDKD
+877 IKISYTDKD

-921 TIAVKDNWFKDGSKI
+921 TIAVEDNWFEDGSKI

-954 DDTMSIVT
+954 NSEESIVT
-962 DTSGSPMRFESGKVI
+962 DTSGNPMRFESGKVI

-989 DIIVE
+989 DIIVVD
-994 SANPPKTE
+994 AKTRTTE

-1021 VIIIPTTKNDFYNI
+1021 VIIKPTTKKDFYNI

-1082 VEIKKVIEADKDG
+1082 VEIKKVLEADKDG
-1095 SYSFKLDAMPLSD
+1095 NYSFKLDAMPLSD
-1108 VKVEVKFVA
+1108 VKVEVKFAA

-1123 IVYHIEGIPSA
+1123 IVYHIEGTPSA
-1134 SNFYRVD
+1134 SNLYRVD
-1141 ISVGEKKMDIQRD
+1141 ISVGEKKMEIKRD
-1154 AFTKTFDDGVC
+1154 ASTKTCDDGECNV
-1165 PGDTV
+1165 DTV

-1204 VALEEK
+1204 IALEEK

-1219 FTMPYVEP
+1219 FTMPYVES

-1238 LKDETKY
+1238 LKDESKY
-1245 VLDLD
+1245 ALDLD

-1264 SFSTIGSSTIK
+1264 SFSSIGSSTVK
-1275 IVTGTAVEVAV
+1275 IGIGTVVEVKV
-1286 KPDGLHELSG
+1286 KPDGLHTLPA
-1296 EARVTFTDNEG
+1296 EARVTFTDNED
-1307 KDVDVS
+1307 KLVDMS
-1313 VMGSPRAEDGAMVF
+1313 VTGYSVDGAWVF
-1327 TFGNKVNPPAINAS
+1327 TFGNKDNQPAINAS
-1341 PKGAVKFKLVLE
+1341 PKGAVKFKLDLPVNESAKPTITQTGDGIIMIDGVAADASASAMPGSTITVGAGEGKVLI
-1353 GEEKTLSCKPDGY
+1353 SAPVV
-1366 LTFALASDPA
+1366 
-1376 TPITTARV
+1376 TTASGTAV
-1384 DQKVVATVMSNPGWS
+1384 P
-1399 VTKLTMT
+1399 VTLDESTGMYT
-1406 VDGKPVE
+1406 
-1413 PAPVLTDGKYEFTMP
+1413 FTMP
-1428 GGNVEFT
+1428 GESVSVSVASKLIPLPISLSTEGDGTADMYVYEGVALDGYVDKGVCVTVKAKPGYDQKVKSFKCTIGGVEVGVTDYWNGTYQFNVPAEAQGDVQVSIEFEAKT
-1435 VEDAK
+1435 HAFAK
-1440 DPSLTNTDITG
+1440 DKEG
-1451 NLTLKVDGTEIKASD
+1451 NGIDDL
-1466 YDSDRKVSVKVGSIV
+1466 
-1481 EAVPAAVEGYEV
+1481 
-1493 DYIAWTDGT
+1493 
-1502 GTETKITPADGKY
+1502 KY
-1515 TFEMPNSDV
+1515 TRVSDKKSITKAATGDEIIIAPASSEMKFDGDV
-1524 TVRMEYKVAT
+1524 TVEYTDANGDVQKPECKKDGSTYIFKISTENPIKEGANIIITYKLVKIADQTASGTAAT
-1534 PSVAGDPIPV
+1534 SPV
-1544 SCMTAGVIND
+1544 VTPPAAGV
-1554 GTKIQALVDGVP
+1554 
-1566 VTSVKKGQK
+1566 
-1575 VVVSVETYD
+1575 
-1584 CTIQNVKWKLGQTGS
+1584 
-1599 ENILSPDSAG
+1599 
-1609 VYTLTV
+1609 
-1615 PEKTSVDDV
+1615 
-1624 LMIKADLEWS
+1624 
-1634 KHKIVTKNGKPLSD
+1634 
-1648 YGTFTRESDG
+1648 
-1658 KVVTDICAGDTIIAT
+1658 
-1673 PPEGYFYKD
+1673 
-1682 FSVEVYYMDFKTGQ
+1682 
-1696 IQLLH
+1696 
-1701 PAKVYPTVISD
+1701 
-1712 KGARKI
+1712 
-1718 KFYST
+1718 
-1723 YNLAADKDIVFD
+1723 
-1735 MELAPVSEANHEVQV
+1735 
-1750 ETYYWENHFSTKPT
+1750 
-1764 YTISV
+1764 
-1769 NGDSSKKCAV
+1769 
-1779 AGDTITIKPSFS
+1779 
-1791 DSSIVDTVR
+1791 
-1800 CGIMVGKE
+1800 
-1808 FKLTYATFDAE
+1808 
-1819 KGEWNIKLTDE
+1819 
-1830 PNMDTD
+1830 
-1836 IDITFELKVGTS
+1836 
-1848 SYNNNSSTDSANS
+1848 
-1861 VVTLPAAEASVPVE
+1861 SVPVE

>member
-59 DLIMKLNG
+59 NLIMKLNG

-169 NVNAIQAGQTL
+169 NVNAIQVGQTL

-214 SYGLSYNSAQ
+214 SYGLNYNSAQ

-550 GKEVTSAKAG
+550 DKEVNSAKAG

-583 GDSSVAVYVDKD
+583 GDSSVTVPVDD
-595 TNTFTMPD
+595 ATNTFTMPD

-627 GFYNVTSVLN
+627 GFYNVTAVLN

-651 VNIWGVTNGMSAG
+651 VNIWGITNGMSAG

-716 TRSNWGNSYTILGRT
+716 TRSNWGNSYTILGKT
-731 FNDEKNCKSAA
+731 FNDEKNCKSAE

-747 GSNVIVTP
+747 GNNIIITP
-755 KCGIGYTV
+755 NCAIGYTV
-763 REMYYKLNDVKTP
+763 REMYYTLNDVKTP
-776 ITYNDTYNR
+776 IGYSETYSR
-785 WQFTMPKVEK
+785 WQFPMPKLGK
-795 TDDMQIFVVFEK
+795 GDKLQIFVVFEK

-819 ASVRVLDDNKTVVE
+819 ASVIVLDDNKTVVE
-833 SATKKTMGRIDL
+833 SATKKTMGRVEL

-865 FPADGYQLDVTK
+865 FPADGYQLDITK
-877 IKISYMDKD
+877 IKITYNNGK
-886 GNVKKVTYNSY
+886 NKVTYNSY

-921 TIAVKDNWFKDGSKI
+921 TIAVKDNWFADGSKI
-936 DLQVGIGDKI
+936 DLQVGTGDKI

-962 DTSGSPMRFESGKVI
+962 DTSGSPLRFESGKVI

-989 DIIVE
+989 DIIVVD
-994 SANPPKTE
+994 AKTGKTE

-1069 VGEVSITYTDASN
+1069 VGEVSITYTDASS
-1082 VEIKKVIEADKDG
+1082 VEIKKVLEADADG
-1095 SYSFKLDAMPLSD
+1095 NYSFKLDAMPLSD
-1108 VKVEVKFVA
+1108 VKVEVKFA
-1117 SSNNLN
+1117 AFSNNLN
-1123 IVYHIEGIPSA
+1123 IVYHIEGTPSA

-1141 ISVGEKKMDIQRD
+1141 ISVGENKMEIERD
-1154 AFTKTFDDGVC
+1154 AFTKTFDDGEC
-1165 PGDTV
+1165 PVDIVT
-1170 IGGAKTGDL
+1170 GGAKTGDL

-1238 LKDETKY
+1238 LKDESKY

-1264 SFSTIGSSTIK
+1264 SFAGL
-1275 IVTGTAVEVAV
+1275 GTATVKIGVGSVVEVAV
-1286 KPDGLHELSG
+1286 IPDKLHELRRVNDKG
-1296 EARVTFTDNEG
+1296 EEEPITANISFTDNEG
-1307 KDVDVS
+1307 NIVNETVS
-1313 VMGSPRAEDGAMVF
+1313 ITDGVF
-1327 TFGNKVNPPAINAS
+1327 HFGNKENQPAINAS
-1341 PKGAVKFKLVLE
+1341 PKGAVKFKLVLPEIESAKQTIAKIGDAYTIMIDGVAADMNSASAIPGSKILIGAVE
-1353 GEEKTLSCKPDGY
+1353 GKV
-1366 LTFALASDPA
+1366 FAS
-1376 TPITTARV
+1376 
-1384 DQKVVATVMSNPGWS
+1384 
-1399 VTKLTMT
+1399 
-1406 VDGKPVE
+1406 
-1413 PAPVLTDGKYEFTMP
+1413 APVVTPASGTDVPVTLDESTGMYTFTMP
-1428 GGNVEFT
+1428 GESVSVNVASKLIPLPISLSTKGDGTADMYVYEGVALDGYVDKGVCVTVKAKPGYDQKVKSFKCTIGGVEVGVTDYENGIYQFNVPAEAQGDVQVSIEFEAKT
-1435 VEDAK
+1435 HAFAK
-1440 DPSLTNTDITG
+1440 DKEGNGIDDLKYTRVSDKKSITKAATG
-1451 NLTLKVDGTEIKASD
+1451 DEI
-1466 YDSDRKVSVKVGSIV
+1466 I
-1481 EAVPAAVEGYEV
+1481 
-1493 DYIAWTDGT
+1493 IA
-1502 GTETKITPADGKY
+1502 PADSKMKFDG
-1515 TFEMPNSDV
+1515 DV
-1524 TVRMEYKVAT
+1524 TVEYTDANGDVQKPECKKDGSTYIFKISTENPIKEGANIIITYKLKKIPAT
-1534 PSVAGDPIPV
+1534 E
-1544 SCMTAGVIND
+1544 
-1554 GTKIQALVDGVP
+1554 L
-1566 VTSVKKGQK
+1566 
-1575 VVVSVETYD
+1575 
-1584 CTIQNVKWKLGQTGS
+1584 TGS
-1599 ENILSPDSAG
+1599 NAAAAEATSP
-1609 VYTLTV
+1609 
-1615 PEKTSVDDV
+1615 
-1624 LMIKADLEWS
+1624 
-1634 KHKIVTKNGKPLSD
+1634 
-1648 YGTFTRESDG
+1648 
-1658 KVVTDICAGDTIIAT
+1658 
-1673 PPEGYFYKD
+1673 
-1682 FSVEVYYMDFKTGQ
+1682 
-1696 IQLLH
+1696 
-1701 PAKVYPTVISD
+1701 
-1712 KGARKI
+1712 
-1718 KFYST
+1718 
-1723 YNLAADKDIVFD
+1723 
-1735 MELAPVSEANHEVQV
+1735 
-1750 ETYYWENHFSTKPT
+1750 
-1764 YTISV
+1764 
-1769 NGDSSKKCAV
+1769 
-1779 AGDTITIKPSFS
+1779 
-1791 DSSIVDTVR
+1791 
-1800 CGIMVGKE
+1800 
-1808 FKLTYATFDAE
+1808 
-1819 KGEWNIKLTDE
+1819 
-1830 PNMDTD
+1830 
-1836 IDITFELKVGTS
+1836 
-1848 SYNNNSSTDSANS
+1848 
-1861 VVTLPAAEASVPVE
+1861 VVTLPTADASVPVE

>member
-59 DLIMKLNG
+59 NLIMKLNG

-169 NVNAIQAGQTL
+169 NINAIQVGQTL

-214 SYGLSYNSAQ
+214 SYGLNYNSAQ

-481 EVTPDANYTLESI
+481 EVTPDTNYTLESI

-527 TSQATFEI
+527 TSKATFEI

-704 ANAPLDYADGKE
+704 ANAPWDYADGKE

-763 REMYYKLNDVKTP
+763 REMYYKLNGVRTADTE

-785 WQFTMPKVEK
+785 WQFTMPKLEK

-833 SATKKTMGRIDL
+833 SDTKKTMGRIDL

-877 IKISYMDKD
+877 IKISYTDKD
-886 GNVKKVTYNSY
+886 GNVKKVTYNSF
-897 DSTFKMPAADVTIDV
+897 DSTFKMPAASVTIDV

-921 TIAVKDNWFKDGSKI
+921 IIYVEENWFKDGSTM

-946 YKDYVRSA
+946 YKDYVKSA
-954 DDTMSIVT
+954 NSEESIVT
-962 DTSGSPMRFESGKVI
+962 DTSGNPMRFESGKVI

-989 DIIVE
+989 DSISVVGKK
-994 SANPPKTE
+994 SGNSYTE
-1002 YPVTHIGDGQFSFV
+1002 NVTHIGDGQFSFV

-1021 VIIIPTTKNDFYNI
+1021 VVITPHASEDFYNI

-1082 VEIKKVIEADKDG
+1082 VEIKKVIEADADG
-1095 SYSFKLDAMPLSD
+1095 NYSFKLDAMPLSD

-1123 IVYHIEGIPSA
+1123 IVYHVEGTPSA
-1134 SNFYRVD
+1134 SNLYRVD
-1141 ISVGEKKMDIQRD
+1141 ISVGEKKMEIKRD
-1154 AFTKTFDDGVC
+1154 ASTKIFDDGECNV
-1165 PGDTV
+1165 DTV

-1238 LKDETKY
+1238 LKDDSKY

-1264 SFSTIGSSTIK
+1264 SFADL
-1275 IVTGTAVEVAV
+1275 GTATVKIGVGSVVEVVV
-1286 KPDGLHELSG
+1286 KNDELHKLSG
-1296 EARVTFTDNEG
+1296 EARVIFTDNEG
-1307 KDVDVS
+1307 KDVNKPVENVS
-1313 VMGSPRAEDGAMVF
+1313 TRAEDGTMVF
-1327 TFGNKVNPPAINAS
+1327 TFGNKDNQPAINAS
-1341 PKGAVKFKLVLE
+1341 PKGAVKFKLDLPVNESAKPTITQTGDGIIMIDGVAADASASAMPGSTITVGAGEGKVLI
-1353 GEEKTLSCKPDGY
+1353 SAPVV
-1366 LTFALASDPA
+1366 
-1376 TPITTARV
+1376 TTASGTEV
-1384 DQKVVATVMSNPGWS
+1384 P
-1399 VTKLTMT
+1399 VTLDESTGMYT
-1406 VDGKPVE
+1406 
-1413 PAPVLTDGKYEFTMP
+1413 FTMP
-1428 GGNVEFT
+1428 GESVSVNVASKLIPLPISLSTEGDGTADMYVNEGVALDGYVDKGVCVTVKAKPGYDQKVKSFKCTIGGVEVGVTDYWNGTYQFNVPAEAQGDVQVSIEF
-1435 VEDAK
+1435 EAKAHAFAK
-1440 DPSLTNTDITG
+1440 DKEG
-1451 NLTLKVDGTEIKASD
+1451 NGIDDL
-1466 YDSDRKVSVKVGSIV
+1466 
-1481 EAVPAAVEGYEV
+1481 
-1493 DYIAWTDGT
+1493 
-1502 GTETKITPADGKY
+1502 KY
-1515 TFEMPNSDV
+1515 TRVSDKKSITKAATGDEIIIAPASSEMKFDGDV
-1524 TVRMEYKVAT
+1524 TVEYTDAN
-1534 PSVAGDPIPV
+1534 GDVQKPECKKDGSTYIFKISTENPIKEGANIII
-1544 SCMTAGVIND
+1544 TYKLI
-1554 GTKIQALVDGVP
+1554 KIA
-1566 VTSVKKGQK
+1566 
-1575 VVVSVETYD
+1575 
-1584 CTIQNVKWKLGQTGS
+1584 GQTASGTAAT
-1599 ENILSPDSAG
+1599 SP
-1609 VYTLTV
+1609 
-1615 PEKTSVDDV
+1615 
-1624 LMIKADLEWS
+1624 
-1634 KHKIVTKNGKPLSD
+1634 
-1648 YGTFTRESDG
+1648 
-1658 KVVTDICAGDTIIAT
+1658 VVT
-1673 PPEGYFYKD
+1673 PP
-1682 FSVEVYYMDFKTGQ
+1682 
-1696 IQLLH
+1696 
-1701 PAKVYPTVISD
+1701 
-1712 KGARKI
+1712 
-1718 KFYST
+1718 
-1723 YNLAADKDIVFD
+1723 AAD
-1735 MELAPVSEANHEVQV
+1735 
-1750 ETYYWENHFSTKPT
+1750 
-1764 YTISV
+1764 
-1769 NGDSSKKCAV
+1769 
-1779 AGDTITIKPSFS
+1779 
-1791 DSSIVDTVR
+1791 
-1800 CGIMVGKE
+1800 
-1808 FKLTYATFDAE
+1808 
-1819 KGEWNIKLTDE
+1819 
-1830 PNMDTD
+1830 
-1836 IDITFELKVGTS
+1836 
-1848 SYNNNSSTDSANS
+1848 
-1861 VVTLPAAEASVPVE
+1861 ASVPVE

>member
-550 GKEVTSAKAG
+550 DKEVTSAKAG
-560 QKVQVVGGSSK
+560 DTVQVVGGSTK
-571 SFYNYIPYVTKT
+571 AFYNYIPYVTKT
-583 GDSSVAVYVDKD
+583 GDSSVVVYVDKD

-651 VNIWGVTNGMSAG
+651 VNIWGITNGMSAG

-704 ANAPLDYADGKE
+704 ANAALDYADGKE
-716 TRSNWGNSYTILGRT
+716 TRSNWGNSYTILGKT
-731 FNDEKNCKSAA
+731 FNDEKNCKSAE

-747 GSNVIVTP
+747 GNNIIITP
-755 KCGIGYTV
+755 NCAIGYTV
-763 REMYYKLNDVKTP
+763 REMYYTLNGVRTADTE
-776 ITYNDTYNR
+776 ITYNDTYSR
-785 WQFTMPKVEK
+785 WQFPMPKLGKGDKLQV
-795 TDDMQIFVVFEK
+795 FVVFEK
-807 IPSYEIKLVSND
+807 IPSYEIKLVSSD
-819 ASVRVLDDNKTVVE
+819 ASVIVLDDNKTVVE

-865 FPADGYQLDVTK
+865 FPADGYQLDITK
-877 IKISYMDKD
+877 IKISYTDKD

-921 TIAVKDNWFKDGSKI
+921 TIAVKDNWFADGSKI
-936 DLQVGIGDKI
+936 DLQIGIGDKI

-954 DDTMSIVT
+954 NSEESIVT

-989 DIIVE
+989 DIIVV
-994 SANPPKTE
+994 SANPPETE

-1021 VIIIPTTKNDFYNI
+1021 VIIIPTTNKDFYNI

-1069 VGEVSITYTDASN
+1069 VGDVSITYTDASS
-1082 VEIKKVIEADKDG
+1082 VEIKKVLEADADG
-1095 SYSFKLDAMPLSD
+1095 NYSFKLDAMPLSD

-1123 IVYHIEGIPSA
+1123 IVYHVEGTPSA
-1134 SNFYRVD
+1134 SNLYRVD
-1141 ISVGEKKMDIQRD
+1141 ISVGEKKMEIKRD
-1154 AFTKTFDDGVC
+1154 ASTKTCDDGECNV
-1165 PGDTV
+1165 DTV

-1204 VALEEK
+1204 IALEEK

-1238 LKDETKY
+1238 LKDDSKY

-1250 VTGADAAAS
+1250 VTGADADAS

-1307 KDVDVS
+1307 KLVDTT
-1313 VMGSPRAEDGAMVF
+1313 VMGHPEDGAKVF
-1327 TFGNKVNPPAINAS
+1327 TFGNKANQPAINAS
-1341 PKGAVKFKLVLE
+1341 PKGAVKFKLALE

-1384 DQKVVATVMSNPGWS
+1384 DQNVVATVKSNPGWS

-1440 DPSLTNTDITG
+1440 DPRLTNTDITG
-1451 NLTLKVDGTEIKASD
+1451 NLTIKVDGTEIKASD

-1502 GTETKITPADGKY
+1502 GTETKITPTDGKY

-1544 SCMTAGVIND
+1544 SCTTTGASGSDIR
-1554 GTKIQALVDGVP
+1554 ILPLVGGAAVSQ
-1566 VTSVKKGQK
+1566 VSKGQTI
-1575 VVVSVETYD
+1575 VISGSAYD
-1584 CTIQNVKWKLGQTGS
+1584 CTIKNVVWKLGETGT
-1599 ENILSPDSAG
+1599 ENVVSLDSAG
-1609 VYTLTV
+1609 VYKFDA
-1615 PEKTSVDDV
+1615 PEKKSADDI
-1624 LMIKADLEWS
+1624 LMIKVELERNT
-1634 KHKIVTKNGKPLSD
+1634 HKLVTKSGKPLGD
-1648 YGTFTRESDG
+1648 YGTFTATEAATGD
-1658 KVVTDICAGDTIIAT
+1658 DIIVT
-1673 PPEGYFYKD
+1673 PPEGYFYSK
-1682 FSVEVYYMDFKTGQ
+1682 FEVSYDYMDFKTGKKCA
-1696 IQLLH
+1696 L
-1701 PAKVYPTVISD
+1701 PSSMKETGVINRE
-1712 KGARKI
+1712 GARRI
-1718 KFYST
+1718 SLYSN
-1723 YNLAADKDIVFD
+1723 YPIAMGEDIVLD
-1735 MELAPVSEANHEVQV
+1735 IELKPVSEAKNEVV
-1750 ETYYWENHFSTKPT
+1750 VYTNNWGYHFSTEPT

-1769 NGDSSKKCAV
+1769 NGDSSKKYAV
-1779 AGDTITIKPSFS
+1779 AGDAITIKPNFS
-1791 DSSIVDTVR
+1791 DLSIVDKV
-1800 CGIMVGKE
+1800 VGLISVGG
-1808 FKLTYATFDAE
+1808 KLKSIDDDITFDSL
-1819 KGEWNIKLTDE
+1819 KGIWNIKLNDE
-1830 PNMDTD
+1830 LD
-1836 IDITFELKVGTS
+1836 IGTGISITFNLKVGAS
-1848 SYNNNSSTDSANS
+1848 SYSSGASTDSANS
-1861 VVTLPAAEASVPVE
+1861 VVTPPAADAPIPVE

>member
-193 YTTIMAHTMRSGESA
+193 YTTVMAHTMRSGESA

-571 SFYNYIPYVTKT
+571 SFYNYIPYITKT

-704 ANAPLDYADGKE
+704 ANAPWDYADGNV

-755 KCGIGYTV
+755 KCGIGYEV
-763 REMYYKLNDVKTP
+763 KEMYYELNGVRTEETK
-776 ITYNDTYNR
+776 IRYNDTYNR
-785 WQFTMPKVEK
+785 WQFTMPKLEK
-795 TDDMQIFVVFEK
+795 TDDMQVFVVFKK

-833 SATKKTMGRIDL
+833 SDTKKTMGRIDL

-877 IKISYMDKD
+877 IKISYTDKD
-886 GNVKKVTYNSY
+886 GNVKKVTYNSF
-897 DSTFKMPAADVTIDV
+897 DSTFKMPAASVTIDV
-912 SDCFAQTKH
+912 SECFAQTKH
-921 TIAVKDNWFKDGSKI
+921 IIYVEENWFKDGSTM

-954 DDTMSIVT
+954 NSEESIVT
-962 DTSGSPMRFESGKVI
+962 DTSGNPMRFESGKVI

-989 DIIVE
+989 DSISVVGKK
-994 SANPPKTE
+994 SGNSYTE
-1002 YPVTHIGDGQFSFV
+1002 NVTHIGDGQFSFV

-1021 VIIIPTTKNDFYNI
+1021 VVITPHASEDFYNI

-1069 VGEVSITYTDASN
+1069 VGEVSITYTDASS
-1082 VEIKKVIEADKDG
+1082 VEIKKVLEADADG
-1095 SYSFKLDAMPLSD
+1095 NYSFMLDAMPLSD
-1108 VKVEVKFVA
+1108 VKVEVKFAA

-1238 LKDETKY
+1238 LKDESKY

-1264 SFSTIGSSTIK
+1264 SFAGL
-1275 IVTGTAVEVAV
+1275 GTATVKIGVGSVVEVVV
-1286 KPDGLHELSG
+1286 KPDGLHEITRLNDEGQVEYVPANVS
-1296 EARVTFTDNEG
+1296 FIDNEG
-1307 KDVDVS
+1307 NKIEAAIA
-1313 VMGSPRAEDGAMVF
+1313 GKQIDGTIVF
-1327 TFGNKVNPPAINAS
+1327 TFGNKENQPAINAS
-1341 PKGAVKFKLVLE
+1341 PKGAVKFKLVLPEIESAKQTIAKIGDAYTIMIDGVAADVNSASAIPGSKILIGAVE
-1353 GEEKTLSCKPDGY
+1353 GKV
-1366 LTFALASDPA
+1366 FASAPVV
-1376 TPITTARV
+1376 TTASGTAV
-1384 DQKVVATVMSNPGWS
+1384 P
-1399 VTKLTMT
+1399 VTLDESTGMYT
-1406 VDGKPVE
+1406 
-1413 PAPVLTDGKYEFTMP
+1413 FTMP
-1428 GGNVEFT
+1428 GESVSVNVASKLPPLPISLSTKGDGTADMYVNEGVALDGYVDKGVCVTVKAKPGYDQKVKAFKCTIGGVEVGVTDYENGIYQFNVPAEAQGDVQVSIEFEAKT
-1435 VEDAK
+1435 HAFAK
-1440 DPSLTNTDITG
+1440 DKEGNGIDDLKYTRVSDKKSITKAATG
-1451 NLTLKVDGTEIKASD
+1451 DEI
-1466 YDSDRKVSVKVGSIV
+1466 I
-1481 EAVPAAVEGYEV
+1481 
-1493 DYIAWTDGT
+1493 IA
-1502 GTETKITPADGKY
+1502 PADSKMKFDG
-1515 TFEMPNSDV
+1515 DV
-1524 TVRMEYKVAT
+1524 TVEYTDAN
-1534 PSVAGDPIPV
+1534 GDVQKPECKKDGSTYIFKISTENPIKEGANIIITYKLV
-1544 SCMTAGVIND
+1544 KTA
-1554 GTKIQALVDGVP
+1554 
-1566 VTSVKKGQK
+1566 
-1575 VVVSVETYD
+1575 
-1584 CTIQNVKWKLGQTGS
+1584 GQTGS
-1599 ENILSPDSAG
+1599 GTAATSP
-1609 VYTLTV
+1609 
-1615 PEKTSVDDV
+1615 
-1624 LMIKADLEWS
+1624 
-1634 KHKIVTKNGKPLSD
+1634 
-1648 YGTFTRESDG
+1648 
-1658 KVVTDICAGDTIIAT
+1658 
-1673 PPEGYFYKD
+1673 
-1682 FSVEVYYMDFKTGQ
+1682 
-1696 IQLLH
+1696 
-1701 PAKVYPTVISD
+1701 
-1712 KGARKI
+1712 
-1718 KFYST
+1718 
-1723 YNLAADKDIVFD
+1723 
-1735 MELAPVSEANHEVQV
+1735 
-1750 ETYYWENHFSTKPT
+1750 
-1764 YTISV
+1764 
-1769 NGDSSKKCAV
+1769 
-1779 AGDTITIKPSFS
+1779 
-1791 DSSIVDTVR
+1791 
-1800 CGIMVGKE
+1800 
-1808 FKLTYATFDAE
+1808 
-1819 KGEWNIKLTDE
+1819 
-1830 PNMDTD
+1830 
-1836 IDITFELKVGTS
+1836 
-1848 SYNNNSSTDSANS
+1848 

>member
-550 GKEVTSAKAG
+550 DKEVTSAKAG
-560 QKVQVVGGSSK
+560 DTVQVVGGSTK
-571 SFYNYIPYVTKT
+571 AFYNYIPYVTKT
-583 GDSSVAVYVDKD
+583 GDSSVVVYVDKD

-627 GFYNVTSVLN
+627 GFYNVTAVIN

-704 ANAPLDYADGKE
+704 ANAALDYADGKE
-716 TRSNWGNSYTILGRT
+716 TRSNWGNSYTILGKT
-731 FNDEKNCKSAA
+731 FNDEKNCKSAE

-747 GSNVIVTP
+747 GNNIIITP
-755 KCGIGYTV
+755 NCAIGYTV
-763 REMYYKLNDVKTP
+763 REMYYTLNDVKTP
-776 ITYNDTYNR
+776 IGYSETYSR
-785 WQFTMPKVEK
+785 WQFPMPKLGKGDKLQV
-795 TDDMQIFVVFEK
+795 FVVFEK

-819 ASVRVLDDNKTVVE
+819 ASVIVLDDNKTVVE
-833 SATKKTMGRIDL
+833 SATKKTMGRVEL

-877 IKISYMDKD
+877 IKISYTDKD

-921 TIAVKDNWFKDGSKI
+921 TIAVKDNWFADGSKI
-936 DLQVGIGDKI
+936 DLQVGTGDKI

-962 DTSGSPMRFESGKVI
+962 DTSGSPLRFESGKVI

-989 DIIVE
+989 DIIVVD
-994 SANPPKTE
+994 AKTGKTE

-1069 VGEVSITYTDASN
+1069 AGEVSITYTDASS
-1082 VEIKKVIEADKDG
+1082 VEIKKVLEADADG
-1095 SYSFKLDAMPLSD
+1095 NYSFKLDAMPLSD

-1123 IVYHIEGIPSA
+1123 IVYHIEGTPSA

-1238 LKDETKY
+1238 LKDESKY

-1264 SFSTIGSSTIK
+1264 SFADL
-1275 IVTGTAVEVAV
+1275 GTATVKIGVGSGVEVAV
-1286 KPDGLHELSG
+1286 IPDKLHELRRVNDKG
-1296 EARVTFTDNEG
+1296 EEEPITANISFTDNEG
-1307 KDVDVS
+1307 NIVNETVS
-1313 VMGSPRAEDGAMVF
+1313 STVGVF
-1327 TFGNKVNPPAINAS
+1327 HFGNKVNPPAINAS
-1341 PKGAVKFKLVLE
+1341 PKGAVKFKLVLPEIESAKQTITPAGDAYTIMIDGVAASASASAIPGSKILIGAVE
-1353 GEEKTLSCKPDGY
+1353 GKV
-1366 LTFALASDPA
+1366 FASAPVV
-1376 TPITTARV
+1376 TTASGTAV
-1384 DQKVVATVMSNPGWS
+1384 P
-1399 VTKLTMT
+1399 VTLDESTGMYT
-1406 VDGKPVE
+1406 
-1413 PAPVLTDGKYEFTMP
+1413 FTMP
-1428 GGNVEFT
+1428 GESVSVNVASKLPPLPISLSTKGDGTADMYVYEGVALDGYVDKDVCVTVKAKPGYDQKVKSFKCTIGGVEVGVTDYGNGIYQFNVPAEAQGDVQVSIEFEAKT
-1435 VEDAK
+1435 HAFAK
-1440 DPSLTNTDITG
+1440 DKEGNGIDDLKYTRVSDKKSITKAATG
-1451 NLTLKVDGTEIKASD
+1451 DEI
-1466 YDSDRKVSVKVGSIV
+1466 I
-1481 EAVPAAVEGYEV
+1481 
-1493 DYIAWTDGT
+1493 IA
-1502 GTETKITPADGKY
+1502 PADSKMKFDG
-1515 TFEMPNSDV
+1515 DV
-1524 TVRMEYKVAT
+1524 TVEYTDAN
-1534 PSVAGDPIPV
+1534 GDVQKPECKKDGSTYIFKISTENPIKEGANIIITYKLV
-1544 SCMTAGVIND
+1544 
-1554 GTKIQALVDGVP
+1554 KIAD
-1566 VTSVKKGQK
+1566 
-1575 VVVSVETYD
+1575 
-1584 CTIQNVKWKLGQTGS
+1584 QTGS
-1599 ENILSPDSAG
+1599 GTAATSP
-1609 VYTLTV
+1609 
-1615 PEKTSVDDV
+1615 
-1624 LMIKADLEWS
+1624 
-1634 KHKIVTKNGKPLSD
+1634 
-1648 YGTFTRESDG
+1648 
-1658 KVVTDICAGDTIIAT
+1658 
-1673 PPEGYFYKD
+1673 
-1682 FSVEVYYMDFKTGQ
+1682 
-1696 IQLLH
+1696 
-1701 PAKVYPTVISD
+1701 
-1712 KGARKI
+1712 
-1718 KFYST
+1718 
-1723 YNLAADKDIVFD
+1723 
-1735 MELAPVSEANHEVQV
+1735 
-1750 ETYYWENHFSTKPT
+1750 
-1764 YTISV
+1764 
-1769 NGDSSKKCAV
+1769 
-1779 AGDTITIKPSFS
+1779 
-1791 DSSIVDTVR
+1791 
-1800 CGIMVGKE
+1800 
-1808 FKLTYATFDAE
+1808 
-1819 KGEWNIKLTDE
+1819 
-1830 PNMDTD
+1830 
-1836 IDITFELKVGTS
+1836 
-1848 SYNNNSSTDSANS
+1848 
-1861 VVTLPAAEASVPVE
+1861 VVTLPAAEASVSVE

>member
-214 SYGLSYNSAQ
+214 SYGLNYNSAQ

-481 EVTPDANYTLESI
+481 EVTPDENYTLESI

-560 QKVQVVGGSSK
+560 DTVQVVGGSTK
-571 SFYNYIPYVTKT
+571 AFYNYIPYVTKT

-763 REMYYKLNDVKTP
+763 REMYYTLNGVRTADTE

-785 WQFTMPKVEK
+785 WQFTMPKLEK
-795 TDDMQIFVVFEK
+795 TDDMQVFVVFKK

-877 IKISYMDKD
+877 IKITYND
-886 GNVKKVTYNSY
+886 GKNNVTYNSY

-921 TIAVKDNWFKDGSKI
+921 TIAVKDNWFADGSKI
-936 DLQVGIGDKI
+936 DLQIGIGDKI

-954 DDTMSIVT
+954 NSEESIVT

-1082 VEIKKVIEADKDG
+1082 VEIKKVIEADADG
-1095 SYSFKLDAMPLSD
+1095 NYSFKLDAMPLSD

-1123 IVYHIEGIPSA
+1123 IVYHVEGTPSA

-1141 ISVGEKKMDIQRD
+1141 ISVGENKMEIERD
-1154 AFTKTFDDGVC
+1154 AFTKTCDDGECNV
-1165 PGDTV
+1165 DTV

-1179 ITITPSTA
+1179 ITITPSA
-1187 GADDRY
+1187 DGADDRY

-1204 VALEEK
+1204 IALEEK

-1238 LKDETKY
+1238 LKDDSKY

-1264 SFSTIGSSTIK
+1264 SFADL
-1275 IVTGTAVEVAV
+1275 GTATVKIGVGSVVEVKV
-1286 KPDGLHELSG
+1286 KPDGLHTLPA
-1296 EARVTFTDNEG
+1296 EARVTFTDNED
-1307 KDVDVS
+1307 KLVDMS
-1313 VMGSPRAEDGAMVF
+1313 VTGCSVDGAWVF
-1327 TFGNKVNPPAINAS
+1327 TFGNKDNQPAINAS
-1341 PKGAVKFKLVLE
+1341 PKGAVKFKLDLPVNESAKPTITQTGDGIIMIDGVAADASASAMPGSTITVGAGEGKVLI
-1353 GEEKTLSCKPDGY
+1353 SAPVV
-1366 LTFALASDPA
+1366 
-1376 TPITTARV
+1376 TTASGTAV
-1384 DQKVVATVMSNPGWS
+1384 P
-1399 VTKLTMT
+1399 VTLDESTGMYT
-1406 VDGKPVE
+1406 
-1413 PAPVLTDGKYEFTMP
+1413 FTMP
-1428 GGNVEFT
+1428 GESVSVNVASKLIPLPISLSTEGDGTADMYVNEGVALDGYVDKGVCVTVKAKPGYDQKVKSFKCIIGGVEVGVTDYWNGTYQFNVPAEAQGVVQVSIEFEAKT
-1435 VEDAK
+1435 HAFAK
-1440 DPSLTNTDITG
+1440 DKEG
-1451 NLTLKVDGTEIKASD
+1451 NGIDDL
-1466 YDSDRKVSVKVGSIV
+1466 
-1481 EAVPAAVEGYEV
+1481 
-1493 DYIAWTDGT
+1493 
-1502 GTETKITPADGKY
+1502 KY
-1515 TFEMPNSDV
+1515 TRVSDKKSITKAATGDEIIIAPASSEMKFDGDV
-1524 TVRMEYKVAT
+1524 TVEYTDANGDVQKPECKKDGSTYIFKISTENPIKEGANIIITYKLVKIADQTASGTAAT
-1534 PSVAGDPIPV
+1534 SPV
-1544 SCMTAGVIND
+1544 VTPPAAGV
-1554 GTKIQALVDGVP
+1554 
-1566 VTSVKKGQK
+1566 
-1575 VVVSVETYD
+1575 
-1584 CTIQNVKWKLGQTGS
+1584 
-1599 ENILSPDSAG
+1599 
-1609 VYTLTV
+1609 
-1615 PEKTSVDDV
+1615 
-1624 LMIKADLEWS
+1624 
-1634 KHKIVTKNGKPLSD
+1634 
-1648 YGTFTRESDG
+1648 
-1658 KVVTDICAGDTIIAT
+1658 
-1673 PPEGYFYKD
+1673 
-1682 FSVEVYYMDFKTGQ
+1682 
-1696 IQLLH
+1696 
-1701 PAKVYPTVISD
+1701 
-1712 KGARKI
+1712 
-1718 KFYST
+1718 
-1723 YNLAADKDIVFD
+1723 
-1735 MELAPVSEANHEVQV
+1735 
-1750 ETYYWENHFSTKPT
+1750 
-1764 YTISV
+1764 
-1769 NGDSSKKCAV
+1769 
-1779 AGDTITIKPSFS
+1779 
-1791 DSSIVDTVR
+1791 
-1800 CGIMVGKE
+1800 
-1808 FKLTYATFDAE
+1808 
-1819 KGEWNIKLTDE
+1819 
-1830 PNMDTD
+1830 
-1836 IDITFELKVGTS
+1836 
-1848 SYNNNSSTDSANS
+1848 
-1861 VVTLPAAEASVPVE
+1861 SVPVE

>member
-104 ATGAGTTGTGL
+104 ATGTGTTGTGL

-169 NVNAIQAGQTL
+169 NINAIQVGQTL

-208 YDIVCG
+208 YDIACG

-550 GKEVTSAKAG
+550 DKEVTSAKAG

-583 GDSSVAVYVDKD
+583 GDSSVVVYVDKD

-627 GFYNVTSVLN
+627 GFYNVTAVIN

-651 VNIWGVTNGMSAG
+651 VNIWGITNGMSAG

-704 ANAPLDYADGKE
+704 ANAALDYADGKE

-731 FNDEKNCKSAA
+731 FNDEKNCKSAE

-747 GSNVIVTP
+747 GNNIIITP
-755 KCGIGYTV
+755 NCAIGYTV
-763 REMYYKLNDVKTP
+763 REMYYTLNDVKTP
-776 ITYNDTYNR
+776 IGYSETYSR
-785 WQFTMPKVEK
+785 WQFPMPKLGKGDKLQV
-795 TDDMQIFVVFEK
+795 FVVFEK
-807 IPSYEIKLVSND
+807 IPSYEIKLVSSD
-819 ASVRVLDDNKTVVE
+819 ASVIVLDDNKTVVE
-833 SATKKTMGRIDL
+833 SATKKTMGRVEL

-865 FPADGYQLDVTK
+865 FPADGYQLDITK
-877 IKISYMDKD
+877 IKITYND
-886 GNVKKVTYNSY
+886 GKNKVTYNSY

-921 TIAVKDNWFKDGSKI
+921 TIAVKDNWFADGSKI
-936 DLQVGIGDKI
+936 DLQVGIGDEI

-962 DTSGSPMRFESGKVI
+962 DTSGSPLRFESGKVI

-989 DIIVE
+989 DIIVVD
-994 SANPPKTE
+994 AKTGKTE

-1069 VGEVSITYTDASN
+1069 VGKVSITYTDASN

-1108 VKVEVKFVA
+1108 VKVEVEFAA

-1123 IVYHIEGIPSA
+1123 IVYHIEGTPSA

-1141 ISVGEKKMDIQRD
+1141 ISVGEKKMEIKRD

-1238 LKDETKY
+1238 LKDESKY

-1264 SFSTIGSSTIK
+1264 SFAGL
-1275 IVTGTAVEVAV
+1275 GTATVKIGVGSVVEVVV

-1296 EARVTFTDNEG
+1296 EARVIFTDNEG
-1307 KDVDVS
+1307 KDVNKPVENVS
-1313 VMGSPRAEDGAMVF
+1313 TRAEDGTMVF
-1327 TFGNKVNPPAINAS
+1327 TFGNKDNQPAINAS
-1341 PKGAVKFKLVLE
+1341 PKGAVKFKLALPEIESAKQTIAKIGDAYTIMIDGVAADMSSASAIPGSKIFIGAVE
-1353 GEEKTLSCKPDGY
+1353 GKV
-1366 LTFALASDPA
+1366 FASAPVVTTASGTAVPA
-1376 TPITTARV
+1376 TLDESTGMYA
-1384 DQKVVATVMSNPGWS
+1384 
-1399 VTKLTMT
+1399 
-1406 VDGKPVE
+1406 
-1413 PAPVLTDGKYEFTMP
+1413 FTMP
-1428 GGNVEFT
+1428 GESVS
-1435 VEDAK
+1435 VDVASK
-1440 DPSLTNTDITG
+1440 LPPLPISLSTKG
-1451 NLTLKVDGTEIKASD
+1451 DGTADMYVYEGVALDGYVDKGVCVTVKAKPGYDQKVKAFKCTIGGVEIGVND
-1466 YDSDRKVSVKVGSIV
+1466 CGDGTYQFNVPV
-1481 EAVPAAVEGYEV
+1481 EAQGDVVVSIEFEAKTHAFVK
-1493 DYIAWTDGT
+1493 DKKS
-1502 GTETKITPADGKY
+1502 TKIDDLEYTRVSDKKSVTKAATGDEIIIAPADSKMKFDG
-1515 TFEMPNSDV
+1515 DV
-1524 TVRMEYKVAT
+1524 TVEY
-1534 PSVAGDPIPV
+1534 
-1544 SCMTAGVIND
+1544 
-1554 GTKIQALVDGVP
+1554 
-1566 VTSVKKGQK
+1566 
-1575 VVVSVETYD
+1575 
-1584 CTIQNVKWKLGQTGS
+1584 
-1599 ENILSPDSAG
+1599 
-1609 VYTLTV
+1609 
-1615 PEKTSVDDV
+1615 
-1624 LMIKADLEWS
+1624 
-1634 KHKIVTKNGKPLSD
+1634 
-1648 YGTFTRESDG
+1648 
-1658 KVVTDICAGDTIIAT
+1658 TDA
-1673 PPEGYFYKD
+1673 
-1682 FSVEVYYMDFKTGQ
+1682 
-1696 IQLLH
+1696 
-1701 PAKVYPTVISD
+1701 
-1712 KGARKI
+1712 
-1718 KFYST
+1718 
-1723 YNLAADKDIVFD
+1723 
-1735 MELAPVSEANHEVQV
+1735 
-1750 ETYYWENHFSTKPT
+1750 
-1764 YTISV
+1764 
-1769 NGDSSKKCAV
+1769 NGDVQKPECKKDGNTYIFKISTENPIKEGANII
-1779 AGDTITIKPSFS
+1779 ITY
-1791 DSSIVDTVR
+1791 
-1800 CGIMVGKE
+1800 
-1808 FKLTYATFDAE
+1808 KLVKIADQTASGTAATS
-1819 KGEWNIKLTDE
+1819 
-1830 PNMDTD
+1830 P
-1836 IDITFELKVGTS
+1836 
-1848 SYNNNSSTDSANS
+1848 
-1861 VVTLPAAEASVPVE
+1861 VVTLPTTADASVPVE

>member
-1 MKKRLISLLM
+1 MKKRLISFIMML
-11 TVVMLVSLCSV
+11 VMLVSLFSV
-22 FTVSAAADAQVAT
+22 FATTASADAQVAT

-94 LSGSTATVSG
+94 LSGSTATMSG

-169 NVNAIQAGQTL
+169 NINAIQVGQTL

-208 YDIVCG
+208 YDIACG

-704 ANAPLDYADGKE
+704 ANAPLDYVSKDNV

-755 KCGIGYTV
+755 KCGIGYEV
-763 REMYYKLNDVKTP
+763 KEMYYELNGVRTADTE

-795 TDDMQIFVVFEK
+795 TDDMQVFVVFKK

-819 ASVRVLDDNKTVVE
+819 ASVKVLDDNKTVVE

-877 IKISYMDKD
+877 IKITYND
-886 GNVKKVTYNSY
+886 GKNNVTYNSY

-921 TIAVKDNWFKDGSKI
+921 TIAVKDNWFADGSKI
-936 DLQVGIGDKI
+936 DLQIGIGDKI

-954 DDTMSIVT
+954 NSEESIVT

-989 DIIVE
+989 DIIVVD
-994 SANPPKTE
+994 AKTRTTE
-1002 YPVTHIGDGQFSFV
+1002 YHVTHIGDGQFSFV

-1108 VKVEVKFVA
+1108 VKVEVKFAA

-1123 IVYHIEGIPSA
+1123 IVYHVEGTPSA
-1134 SNFYRVD
+1134 SNLYRVD
-1141 ISVGEKKMDIQRD
+1141 ISVGEKKMEIERD
-1154 AFTKTFDDGVC
+1154 ASTKTCDDGECNV
-1165 PGDTV
+1165 DTV

-1204 VALEEK
+1204 IALEEK

-1238 LKDETKY
+1238 LKDDSKY

-1264 SFSTIGSSTIK
+1264 SFADL
-1275 IVTGTAVEVAV
+1275 GTATVKIGVGSVVEVAV
-1286 KPDGLHELSG
+1286 KPDGRHEITRLNDEGQVEYVPANVS
-1296 EARVTFTDNEG
+1296 FIDNEG
-1307 KDVDVS
+1307 NKIEAAIA
-1313 VMGSPRAEDGAMVF
+1313 GEQRDGTIVF
-1327 TFGNKVNPPAINAS
+1327 RFGNKENPPAINAS
-1341 PKGAVKFKLVLE
+1341 PKGAVKFKLALPEIESAKQTITPAGDAYTIMIDGVAADMSSASAIPGSKILIGAVE
-1353 GEEKTLSCKPDGY
+1353 GKV
-1366 LTFALASDPA
+1366 FASAPVV
-1376 TPITTARV
+1376 TTASSGTAV
-1384 DQKVVATVMSNPGWS
+1384 P
-1399 VTKLTMT
+1399 VTLDESTGMY
-1406 VDGKPVE
+1406 
-1413 PAPVLTDGKYEFTMP
+1413 AFTMP
-1428 GGNVEFT
+1428 GESVSVSVASKLPPLPISLSTEGDGTADMYVYEGVALDGYVDKGVCVTVKAKPGYDQKVKSFKCIIGGVEIGVNDCGDGTYQFNVPVEAQGDVVVSIEFEAKT
-1435 VEDAK
+1435 HAFAK
-1440 DPSLTNTDITG
+1440 DKEG
-1451 NLTLKVDGTEIKASD
+1451 NGIDDL
-1466 YDSDRKVSVKVGSIV
+1466 
-1481 EAVPAAVEGYEV
+1481 
-1493 DYIAWTDGT
+1493 
-1502 GTETKITPADGKY
+1502 KY
-1515 TFEMPNSDV
+1515 TRVSDKKSITKAATGDEIIIAPASSEMKFDGDV
-1524 TVRMEYKVAT
+1524 TVEYTDAN
-1534 PSVAGDPIPV
+1534 GDVQKPECKKDGSTYIFKISTENPIKEGANIIITYKLV
-1544 SCMTAGVIND
+1544 KTAD
-1554 GTKIQALVDGVP
+1554 
-1566 VTSVKKGQK
+1566 
-1575 VVVSVETYD
+1575 
-1584 CTIQNVKWKLGQTGS
+1584 QTGS
-1599 ENILSPDSAG
+1599 GTAATSP
-1609 VYTLTV
+1609 
-1615 PEKTSVDDV
+1615 
-1624 LMIKADLEWS
+1624 
-1634 KHKIVTKNGKPLSD
+1634 
-1648 YGTFTRESDG
+1648 
-1658 KVVTDICAGDTIIAT
+1658 
-1673 PPEGYFYKD
+1673 
-1682 FSVEVYYMDFKTGQ
+1682 
-1696 IQLLH
+1696 
-1701 PAKVYPTVISD
+1701 
-1712 KGARKI
+1712 
-1718 KFYST
+1718 
-1723 YNLAADKDIVFD
+1723 
-1735 MELAPVSEANHEVQV
+1735 
-1750 ETYYWENHFSTKPT
+1750 
-1764 YTISV
+1764 
-1769 NGDSSKKCAV
+1769 
-1779 AGDTITIKPSFS
+1779 
-1791 DSSIVDTVR
+1791 
-1800 CGIMVGKE
+1800 
-1808 FKLTYATFDAE
+1808 
-1819 KGEWNIKLTDE
+1819 
-1830 PNMDTD
+1830 
-1836 IDITFELKVGTS
+1836 
-1848 SYNNNSSTDSANS
+1848 
-1861 VVTLPAAEASVPVE
+1861 VVTLPTAEASVPVE

>member
-1 MKKRLISLLM
+1 
-11 TVVMLVSLCSV
+11 
-22 FTVSAAADAQVAT
+22 
-35 VTLASGDSVL
+35 
-45 KICQAHGIDYYTYK
+45 
-59 DLIMKLNG
+59 
-67 ITDESQFSKLPVGKQ
+67 
-82 IVLPISNAAAAA
+82 
-94 LSGSTATVSG
+94 
-104 ATGAGTTGTGL
+104 
-115 TSGTVSSLP
+115 
-124 SGDRVAYYLVT
+124 
-135 YKVQRGDTIGSIYS
+135 
-149 AMGLSYKT
+149 
-157 YENQVVKLNKLR
+157 
-169 NVNAIQAGQTL
+169 
-180 TLPTTNPGLSGTT
+180 
-193 YTTIMAHTMRSGESA
+193 
-208 YDIVCG
+208 
-214 SYGLSYNSAQ
+214 
-224 AMLQALNNRDNLGL
+224 
-238 FRVGETMYIPVAGL
+238 
-252 VSASTTVPG
+252 
-261 GTTGGSTTTGTVSSG
+261 
-276 VNYNLV
+276 
-282 KQTPVNG
+282 
-289 SFDLQVGGKSVGT
+289 
-302 ASAGQL
+302 
-308 VSVVCTPDT
+308 
-317 GYAVDTIKVVKVGDA
+317 
-332 STGVAVNSSSFV
+332 

-550 GKEVTSAKAG
+550 DKEVTSAKAG

-704 ANAPLDYADGKE
+704 ANAPWDYADGKE

-763 REMYYKLNDVKTP
+763 REMYYKLNGVRTADTE

-785 WQFTMPKVEK
+785 WQFTMPKLEK

-807 IPSYEIKLVSND
+807 ILSYEIKLVSND

-833 SATKKTMGRIDL
+833 SDTKKTMGRIDL

-877 IKISYMDKD
+877 IKISYTDKD
-886 GNVKKVTYNSY
+886 GNVKKVTYNSF
-897 DSTFKMPAADVTIDV
+897 DSTFKMPAASVTIDV
-912 SDCFAQTKH
+912 SECFAQTKH
-921 TIAVKDNWFKDGSKI
+921 IIYVKENWFKDGSTM

-946 YKDYVRSA
+946 YKDYVKSA
-954 DDTMSIVT
+954 NSEESIVT
-962 DTSGSPMRFESGKVI
+962 DTSGNPMRFESGKVI

-989 DIIVE
+989 DSISVVGKK
-994 SANPPKTE
+994 SGNSYTE
-1002 YPVTHIGDGQFSFV
+1002 NVTHIGDGQFSFV

-1021 VIIIPTTKNDFYNI
+1021 VVITPHASEDFYNI

-1082 VEIKKVIEADKDG
+1082 VEIKKVIEADADG
-1095 SYSFKLDAMPLSD
+1095 NYSFKLDAMPLSD
-1108 VKVEVKFVA
+1108 VKVEVKFAA

-1123 IVYHIEGIPSA
+1123 IVYHVEGTPSA
-1134 SNFYRVD
+1134 SNLYRVD
-1141 ISVGEKKMDIQRD
+1141 ISVGEKKMEIKRD
-1154 AFTKTFDDGVC
+1154 ASTKTCDDGECNV
-1165 PGDTV
+1165 DTV

-1179 ITITPSTA
+1179 ITITPSA
-1187 GADDRY
+1187 DGADDRY

-1204 VALEEK
+1204 IALEEK

-1219 FTMPYVEP
+1219 FTMPYVES

-1238 LKDETKY
+1238 LKDESKY

-1264 SFSTIGSSTIK
+1264 SFAGL
-1275 IVTGTAVEVAV
+1275 GTATVKIGVGSVVEVVV
-1286 KPDGLHELSG
+1286 KNDGLHELSG
-1296 EARVTFTDNEG
+1296 DARVIFTDNEG
-1307 KDVDVS
+1307 KDVNKPVENVS
-1313 VMGSPRAEDGAMVF
+1313 TRAEDGTMVF
-1327 TFGNKVNPPAINAS
+1327 TFGNKDNQPAINAS
-1341 PKGAVKFKLVLE
+1341 PKGAVKFKLDLPVNESAKPTITQTGDGIIMIDGVAADASASAMPGSTITVGAGEGKVLISAPVV
-1353 GEEKTLSCKPDGY
+1353 T
-1366 LTFALASDPA
+1366 TASGTAVPA
-1376 TPITTARV
+1376 TLDESTGMYT
-1384 DQKVVATVMSNPGWS
+1384 
-1399 VTKLTMT
+1399 
-1406 VDGKPVE
+1406 
-1413 PAPVLTDGKYEFTMP
+1413 FTMP
-1428 GGNVEFT
+1428 GESVSVNVASKLIPLPISLSTEGDGTADMYVNEGVALDGYVDKGVCVTVKAKPGYDQKVKSFKCIIGGVEVGVTDYWNGTYQFNVPAEAQGDVQVSIEFEAKT
-1435 VEDAK
+1435 HAFAK
-1440 DPSLTNTDITG
+1440 DKEG
-1451 NLTLKVDGTEIKASD
+1451 NGIDDL
-1466 YDSDRKVSVKVGSIV
+1466 
-1481 EAVPAAVEGYEV
+1481 
-1493 DYIAWTDGT
+1493 
-1502 GTETKITPADGKY
+1502 KY
-1515 TFEMPNSDV
+1515 TRVSDKKSITKAATGDEIIIAPASSEMKFDGDV
-1524 TVRMEYKVAT
+1524 TVEYTDANGDVQKPECKKDGSTYIFKISTENPIKEGANIIITYKLVKIADQTASGTAAT
-1534 PSVAGDPIPV
+1534 SPV
-1544 SCMTAGVIND
+1544 VTPPAAGV
-1554 GTKIQALVDGVP
+1554 
-1566 VTSVKKGQK
+1566 
-1575 VVVSVETYD
+1575 
-1584 CTIQNVKWKLGQTGS
+1584 
-1599 ENILSPDSAG
+1599 
-1609 VYTLTV
+1609 
-1615 PEKTSVDDV
+1615 
-1624 LMIKADLEWS
+1624 
-1634 KHKIVTKNGKPLSD
+1634 
-1648 YGTFTRESDG
+1648 
-1658 KVVTDICAGDTIIAT
+1658 
-1673 PPEGYFYKD
+1673 
-1682 FSVEVYYMDFKTGQ
+1682 
-1696 IQLLH
+1696 
-1701 PAKVYPTVISD
+1701 
-1712 KGARKI
+1712 
-1718 KFYST
+1718 
-1723 YNLAADKDIVFD
+1723 
-1735 MELAPVSEANHEVQV
+1735 
-1750 ETYYWENHFSTKPT
+1750 
-1764 YTISV
+1764 
-1769 NGDSSKKCAV
+1769 
-1779 AGDTITIKPSFS
+1779 
-1791 DSSIVDTVR
+1791 
-1800 CGIMVGKE
+1800 
-1808 FKLTYATFDAE
+1808 
-1819 KGEWNIKLTDE
+1819 
-1830 PNMDTD
+1830 
-1836 IDITFELKVGTS
+1836 
-1848 SYNNNSSTDSANS
+1848 
-1861 VVTLPAAEASVPVE
+1861 SVPVE

>member
-393 VKTTPAAG
+393 VKTTPSAG

-550 GKEVTSAKAG
+550 DKEVTSAKAG
-560 QKVQVVGGSSK
+560 DTVQVVGGSTK
-571 SFYNYIPYVTKT
+571 AFYNYIPYVTKT
-583 GDSSVAVYVDKD
+583 GDSSVVVPVDKD

-627 GFYNVTSVLN
+627 GFYNVTAVIN

-704 ANAPLDYADGKE
+704 ANAALDYADGKE
-716 TRSNWGNSYTILGRT
+716 TRSNWGNSYTILGKT
-731 FNDEKNCKSAA
+731 FNDEKNCKSAE

-747 GSNVIVTP
+747 GNNIIITP
-755 KCGIGYTV
+755 NCAIGYTV
-763 REMYYKLNDVKTP
+763 REMYYTLNDVKTP
-776 ITYNDTYNR
+776 IGYSETYSR
-785 WQFTMPKVEK
+785 WQFPMPKLGKGDKLQV
-795 TDDMQIFVVFEK
+795 FVVFEK

-819 ASVRVLDDNKTVVE
+819 ASVIVLDDNKTVVE
-833 SATKKTMGRIDL
+833 SATKKTMGRVEL

-865 FPADGYQLDVTK
+865 FPADGYQLDITK
-877 IKISYMDKD
+877 IKITYND
-886 GNVKKVTYNSY
+886 GKNKVTYNSY

-921 TIAVKDNWFKDGSKI
+921 TIAVKDNWFADGSKI
-936 DLQVGIGDKI
+936 DLQIGIGDKI

-954 DDTMSIVT
+954 NSEESIVT

-989 DIIVE
+989 DIIVVD
-994 SANPPKTE
+994 AKTRTTE

-1021 VIIIPTTKNDFYNI
+1021 VIIIPTTNKDFYNI

-1069 VGEVSITYTDASN
+1069 VGEVSITYTDASS
-1082 VEIKKVIEADKDG
+1082 VEIKKVIEADADG
-1095 SYSFKLDAMPLSD
+1095 NYSFMLDAMPLSD

-1123 IVYHIEGIPSA
+1123 IVYHIEGTPSA

-1264 SFSTIGSSTIK
+1264 SFADL
-1275 IVTGTAVEVAV
+1275 GTATVKIGVGSVVEVV
-1286 KPDGLHELSG
+1286 VIPDKLHEQAS
-1296 EARVTFTDNEG
+1296 EARVIFTDNEG
-1307 KDVDVS
+1307 KDVNKPVENVS
-1313 VMGSPRAEDGAMVF
+1313 TRAEDGAKVF
-1327 TFGNKVNPPAINAS
+1327 TFGNKDNQPAINAS
-1341 PKGAVKFKLVLE
+1341 PKGAVKFKLVLPEIESAKQTITPAGDAYTIMIDGVAASASASAIPGSKILIGAVE
-1353 GEEKTLSCKPDGY
+1353 GKV
-1366 LTFALASDPA
+1366 FASAPVV
-1376 TPITTARV
+1376 TTASGTAV
-1384 DQKVVATVMSNPGWS
+1384 P
-1399 VTKLTMT
+1399 VTLDESTGMYT
-1406 VDGKPVE
+1406 
-1413 PAPVLTDGKYEFTMP
+1413 FTMP
-1428 GGNVEFT
+1428 GESVSVNVASKLPPLPISLSTKGDGTADMYVYEGVALDGYVDKDVCVTVKAKPGYDQKVKSFKCTIGGVEVGVTDYGNGIYQFNVPAEAQGDVQVSIEFEAKT
-1435 VEDAK
+1435 HAFAK
-1440 DPSLTNTDITG
+1440 DKEGNGIDDLKYTRVSDKKSITKAATG
-1451 NLTLKVDGTEIKASD
+1451 DEI
-1466 YDSDRKVSVKVGSIV
+1466 I
-1481 EAVPAAVEGYEV
+1481 
-1493 DYIAWTDGT
+1493 IA
-1502 GTETKITPADGKY
+1502 PADSKMKFDG
-1515 TFEMPNSDV
+1515 DV
-1524 TVRMEYKVAT
+1524 TVEYTDAN
-1534 PSVAGDPIPV
+1534 GDVQKPECKKDGSTYIFKISTENPIKEGANIIITYKLV
-1544 SCMTAGVIND
+1544 
-1554 GTKIQALVDGVP
+1554 KIAD
-1566 VTSVKKGQK
+1566 
-1575 VVVSVETYD
+1575 
-1584 CTIQNVKWKLGQTGS
+1584 QTGS
-1599 ENILSPDSAG
+1599 GTAATSP
-1609 VYTLTV
+1609 
-1615 PEKTSVDDV
+1615 
-1624 LMIKADLEWS
+1624 
-1634 KHKIVTKNGKPLSD
+1634 
-1648 YGTFTRESDG
+1648 
-1658 KVVTDICAGDTIIAT
+1658 
-1673 PPEGYFYKD
+1673 
-1682 FSVEVYYMDFKTGQ
+1682 
-1696 IQLLH
+1696 
-1701 PAKVYPTVISD
+1701 
-1712 KGARKI
+1712 
-1718 KFYST
+1718 
-1723 YNLAADKDIVFD
+1723 
-1735 MELAPVSEANHEVQV
+1735 
-1750 ETYYWENHFSTKPT
+1750 
-1764 YTISV
+1764 
-1769 NGDSSKKCAV
+1769 
-1779 AGDTITIKPSFS
+1779 
-1791 DSSIVDTVR
+1791 
-1800 CGIMVGKE
+1800 
-1808 FKLTYATFDAE
+1808 
-1819 KGEWNIKLTDE
+1819 
-1830 PNMDTD
+1830 
-1836 IDITFELKVGTS
+1836 
-1848 SYNNNSSTDSANS
+1848 
-1861 VVTLPAAEASVPVE
+1861 VVTLPAAEASVSVE

>member
-169 NVNAIQAGQTL
+169 NINAIQVGQTL

-208 YDIVCG
+208 YDIACG

-527 TSQATFEI
+527 TSKATFEI

-704 ANAPLDYADGKE
+704 ANAPLDYVSKDNV

-763 REMYYKLNDVKTP
+763 REMYYTLNGVRTADTE

-785 WQFTMPKVEK
+785 WQFTMPKLEK
-795 TDDMQIFVVFEK
+795 TDDMQVFVVFKK

-819 ASVRVLDDNKTVVE
+819 ASVIVLDDNKTVVE
-833 SATKKTMGRIDL
+833 SDTKKTMGRIDL

-877 IKISYMDKD
+877 IKISYTDKD

-954 DDTMSIVT
+954 DDTKSIVT

-1021 VIIIPTTKNDFYNI
+1021 VIIIPTMKYDFYNI

-1082 VEIKKVIEADKDG
+1082 VEIKKVIEADADG
-1095 SYSFKLDAMPLSD
+1095 NYSFKLDAMPLSD
-1108 VKVEVKFVA
+1108 VKVEVKFAA

-1123 IVYHIEGIPSA
+1123 IVYHVEGTPSA

-1141 ISVGEKKMDIQRD
+1141 ISVGEKKMEIERD
-1154 AFTKTFDDGVC
+1154 ASTKTFDDGECNV
-1165 PGDTV
+1165 DTV

-1238 LKDETKY
+1238 LKDESKY

-1264 SFSTIGSSTIK
+1264 SFAGL
-1275 IVTGTAVEVAV
+1275 GTATVKIGVGSVVEVKV
-1286 KPDGLHELSG
+1286 KPDGLHTLPA
-1296 EARVTFTDNEG
+1296 EARVTFTDNED
-1307 KDVDVS
+1307 KLVDMS
-1313 VMGSPRAEDGAMVF
+1313 VTGYSVDGAWVF
-1327 TFGNKVNPPAINAS
+1327 TFGNKDNQPAINAS
-1341 PKGAVKFKLVLE
+1341 PKGAVKFKLDLPVNESAKPTITQTGDGIIMIDGVAADASASAMPGSTITVGAGEGKVLI
-1353 GEEKTLSCKPDGY
+1353 SAPVV
-1366 LTFALASDPA
+1366 
-1376 TPITTARV
+1376 TTASGTEV
-1384 DQKVVATVMSNPGWS
+1384 P
-1399 VTKLTMT
+1399 VTLDESTGMYT
-1406 VDGKPVE
+1406 
-1413 PAPVLTDGKYEFTMP
+1413 FTMP
-1428 GGNVEFT
+1428 GESVSVNVASKLIPLPISLSTEGDGTADMYVNEGVALDGYVDKGVCVTVKAKPGYDQKVKSFKCIIGGVEVGVTDYWNGTYQFNVPAEAQGDVQVSIEFEAKT
-1435 VEDAK
+1435 HAFAK
-1440 DPSLTNTDITG
+1440 DKEG
-1451 NLTLKVDGTEIKASD
+1451 NGIDDL
-1466 YDSDRKVSVKVGSIV
+1466 
-1481 EAVPAAVEGYEV
+1481 
-1493 DYIAWTDGT
+1493 
-1502 GTETKITPADGKY
+1502 KY
-1515 TFEMPNSDV
+1515 TRVSDKKSITKAATGDEIIIAPASSEMKFDGDV
-1524 TVRMEYKVAT
+1524 TVEYTDANGDVQKPECKKDGSTYIFKISTENPIKEGANIIITYKLKKIPAT
-1534 PSVAGDPIPV
+1534 E
-1544 SCMTAGVIND
+1544 
-1554 GTKIQALVDGVP
+1554 L
-1566 VTSVKKGQK
+1566 
-1575 VVVSVETYD
+1575 
-1584 CTIQNVKWKLGQTGS
+1584 TGS
-1599 ENILSPDSAG
+1599 N
-1609 VYTLTV
+1609 
-1615 PEKTSVDDV
+1615 
-1624 LMIKADLEWS
+1624 
-1634 KHKIVTKNGKPLSD
+1634 
-1648 YGTFTRESDG
+1648 
-1658 KVVTDICAGDTIIAT
+1658 
-1673 PPEGYFYKD
+1673 
-1682 FSVEVYYMDFKTGQ
+1682 
-1696 IQLLH
+1696 
-1701 PAKVYPTVISD
+1701 
-1712 KGARKI
+1712 
-1718 KFYST
+1718 
-1723 YNLAADKDIVFD
+1723 AA
-1735 MELAPVSEANHEVQV
+1735 
-1750 ETYYWENHFSTKPT
+1750 
-1764 YTISV
+1764 
-1769 NGDSSKKCAV
+1769 
-1779 AGDTITIKPSFS
+1779 
-1791 DSSIVDTVR
+1791 
-1800 CGIMVGKE
+1800 
-1808 FKLTYATFDAE
+1808 
-1819 KGEWNIKLTDE
+1819 
-1830 PNMDTD
+1830 
-1836 IDITFELKVGTS
+1836 
-1848 SYNNNSSTDSANS
+1848 
-1861 VVTLPAAEASVPVE
+1861 AAEATSPVVTPPAAGVSVPVE

>member
-59 DLIMKLNG
+59 NLIMKLNG

-169 NVNAIQAGQTL
+169 NVNAIQVGQTL

-560 QKVQVVGGSSK
+560 QKVQVVGGSTK
-571 SFYNYIPYVTKT
+571 AFYNYIPYVTKT
-583 GDSSVAVYVDKD
+583 GDSSVVVPVDKD
-595 TNTFTMPD
+595 ANTFTMPD

-627 GFYNVTSVLN
+627 GFYNVTAVIN

-651 VNIWGVTNGMSAG
+651 VNIWGITNGMSAG

-704 ANAPLDYADGKE
+704 ANAALDYADGKE
-716 TRSNWGNSYTILGRT
+716 TRSNWGNSYTILGKT
-731 FNDEKNCKSAA
+731 FNDEKNCKSAE

-747 GSNVIVTP
+747 GNNIIITP
-755 KCGIGYTV
+755 NCAIGYTV
-763 REMYYKLNDVKTP
+763 REMYYTLNDVKTP
-776 ITYNDTYNR
+776 IGYSETYSR
-785 WQFTMPKVEK
+785 WQFPMPKLGKGDKLQV
-795 TDDMQIFVVFEK
+795 FVVFEK
-807 IPSYEIKLVSND
+807 IPSYEIKLVSSD
-819 ASVRVLDDNKTVVE
+819 ASVIVLDDNKTVVE
-833 SATKKTMGRIDL
+833 SDTKKTMGRVEL

-865 FPADGYQLDVTK
+865 FPADGYQLDITK
-877 IKISYMDKD
+877 IKISYTDKD

-962 DTSGSPMRFESGKVI
+962 DTSGSPLRFESGKVI

-989 DIIVE
+989 DIIVVD
-994 SANPPKTE
+994 AKTGKTE

-1069 VGEVSITYTDASN
+1069 VGEVSITYTDASS
-1082 VEIKKVIEADKDG
+1082 VEIKKVLEADADG
-1095 SYSFKLDAMPLSD
+1095 NYSFKLDAMPLSD
-1108 VKVEVKFVA
+1108 VKVEVKFAA

-1123 IVYHIEGIPSA
+1123 IVYHVEGTPSA
-1134 SNFYRVD
+1134 SNLYRVD
-1141 ISVGEKKMDIQRD
+1141 ISVGEKKMEIKRD
-1154 AFTKTFDDGVC
+1154 AFTKTCDDGECNV
-1165 PGDTV
+1165 DTV

-1238 LKDETKY
+1238 LKDESKY

-1264 SFSTIGSSTIK
+1264 SFSSIGSSTVK
-1275 IVTGTAVEVAV
+1275 IGVGSVVEVV
-1286 KPDGLHELSG
+1286 VTPDKLHEQPS

-1307 KDVDVS
+1307 KLVDMTINVTPN
-1313 VMGSPRAEDGAMVF
+1313 GDDPMVF
-1327 TFGNKVNPPAINAS
+1327 RFGNKENQPAINAS
-1341 PKGAVKFKLVLE
+1341 PKGAVKFKLALPEIESAKQTITPAGDAYTIMIDGVAADMNSASAIPGSKILIGAVE
-1353 GEEKTLSCKPDGY
+1353 GKVFASAPVATTASGTEVPATLDESTGMYAFTMPEESVSVSVASKLPPLPISLSTKGDGTADMYVYEGVALDGY
-1366 LTFALASDPA
+1366 VDKGVCVTVKAKPGY
-1376 TPITTARV
+1376 
-1384 DQKVVATVMSNPGWS
+1384 DQKVKAFKCTIGGVEIGVNDCGDGTYQFNVPVEAQGDVVVSIEFEAKTHAFVKDKKSTKIDDLEYTRVSDKKS
-1399 VTKLTMT
+1399 VTK
-1406 VDGKPVE
+1406 
-1413 PAPVLTDGKYEFTMP
+1413 A
-1428 GGNVEFT
+1428 
-1435 VEDAK
+1435 A
-1440 DPSLTNTDITG
+1440 TG
-1451 NLTLKVDGTEIKASD
+1451 DEI
-1466 YDSDRKVSVKVGSIV
+1466 I
-1481 EAVPAAVEGYEV
+1481 
-1493 DYIAWTDGT
+1493 IA
-1502 GTETKITPADGKY
+1502 PADSKMKFDG
-1515 TFEMPNSDV
+1515 DV
-1524 TVRMEYKVAT
+1524 TVEY
-1534 PSVAGDPIPV
+1534 
-1544 SCMTAGVIND
+1544 
-1554 GTKIQALVDGVP
+1554 
-1566 VTSVKKGQK
+1566 
-1575 VVVSVETYD
+1575 
-1584 CTIQNVKWKLGQTGS
+1584 
-1599 ENILSPDSAG
+1599 
-1609 VYTLTV
+1609 
-1615 PEKTSVDDV
+1615 
-1624 LMIKADLEWS
+1624 
-1634 KHKIVTKNGKPLSD
+1634 
-1648 YGTFTRESDG
+1648 
-1658 KVVTDICAGDTIIAT
+1658 TDA
-1673 PPEGYFYKD
+1673 
-1682 FSVEVYYMDFKTGQ
+1682 
-1696 IQLLH
+1696 
-1701 PAKVYPTVISD
+1701 
-1712 KGARKI
+1712 
-1718 KFYST
+1718 
-1723 YNLAADKDIVFD
+1723 
-1735 MELAPVSEANHEVQV
+1735 
-1750 ETYYWENHFSTKPT
+1750 
-1764 YTISV
+1764 
-1769 NGDSSKKCAV
+1769 NGDVQKPECKKDGNTYIFKISTENPIKEGANII
-1779 AGDTITIKPSFS
+1779 ITY
-1791 DSSIVDTVR
+1791 
-1800 CGIMVGKE
+1800 
-1808 FKLTYATFDAE
+1808 KLVKIADQTASGTAATS
-1819 KGEWNIKLTDE
+1819 
-1830 PNMDTD
+1830 P
-1836 IDITFELKVGTS
+1836 
-1848 SYNNNSSTDSANS
+1848 
-1861 VVTLPAAEASVPVE
+1861 VVTLPAADASVPVE

>member
-59 DLIMKLNG
+59 NLIMKLNG

-169 NVNAIQAGQTL
+169 NINAIQVGQTL

-208 YDIVCG
+208 YDIACG

-261 GTTGGSTTTGTVSSG
+261 GTTGGTTTTGTVSSG

-451 IFVDVQNAK
+451 IFVDIQNAK

-704 ANAPLDYADGKE
+704 ANAPWDYVSKDNV

-755 KCGIGYTV
+755 KCGIGYEV
-763 REMYYKLNDVKTP
+763 KEMYYELNGEKKP
-776 ITYNDTYNR
+776 IEYNDTYNR
-785 WQFTMPKVEK
+785 WQFTMPKLEK
-795 TDDMQIFVVFEK
+795 TDDMQVFVVFKK

-819 ASVRVLDDNKTVVE
+819 ASVIVLDDNKTVVE

-877 IKISYMDKD
+877 IKISYTDKD
-886 GNVKKVTYNSY
+886 GNVKKVTYNSF
-897 DSTFKMPAADVTIDV
+897 DSTFKMPAASVTIDV
-912 SDCFAQTKH
+912 SECFAQTKH
-921 TIAVKDNWFKDGSKI
+921 IIYVEENWFKDGSTM

-954 DDTMSIVT
+954 NDTESIVT
-962 DTSGSPMRFESGKVI
+962 DTSGNPMRFESGKVI

-989 DIIVE
+989 DSISVVGKK
-994 SANPPKTE
+994 SGNSYTE
-1002 YPVTHIGDGQFSFV
+1002 NVTHIGDGQFSFV

-1021 VIIIPTTKNDFYNI
+1021 VVITPHASEDFYNI

-1082 VEIKKVIEADKDG
+1082 VEIKKVLEADADG
-1095 SYSFKLDAMPLSD
+1095 NYSFKLDAMPLSD
-1108 VKVEVKFVA
+1108 VKVEVKFAA

-1123 IVYHIEGIPSA
+1123 IVYHIEGTPSA

-1141 ISVGEKKMDIQRD
+1141 ISVGEKKMEIKRD
-1154 AFTKTFDDGVC
+1154 AFTKTFDDGEC
-1165 PGDTV
+1165 PVDIVT
-1170 IGGAKTGDL
+1170 GGAKTGDL

-1238 LKDETKY
+1238 LKDDSKY

-1264 SFSTIGSSTIK
+1264 SFAGL
-1275 IVTGTAVEVAV
+1275 GTATVKIGVGSVVEVVV
-1286 KPDGLHELSG
+1286 KPDGLHEITRLNDEGQVEYVPANVS
-1296 EARVTFTDNEG
+1296 FIDNEG
-1307 KDVDVS
+1307 NKIEAAIA
-1313 VMGSPRAEDGAMVF
+1313 GEQRDGTIVF
-1327 TFGNKVNPPAINAS
+1327 TFGNKENPPAINAS
-1341 PKGAVKFKLVLE
+1341 PKGAVKFKLALPEIESAKQTITPAGDAYTIMIDGVAADMNSASAIPGSKILIGAVDGKVFASAPVVTTASGTAVPVTLDESTGMYTFTMPEESVSVNVASKLIPLPISLSTE
-1353 GEEKTLSCKPDGY
+1353 GDGTADMYVYEGVALDGY
-1366 LTFALASDPA
+1366 VDKGVCVTVKAKPGY
-1376 TPITTARV
+1376 
-1384 DQKVVATVMSNPGWS
+1384 DQKVKSFKCTIGGVEVG
-1399 VTKLTMT
+1399 VTDYENGIYQFN
-1406 VDGKPVE
+1406 V
-1413 PAPVLTDGKYEFTMP
+1413 PAEAQGDVQVSIEFEAKTHA
-1428 GGNVEFT
+1428 F
-1435 VEDAK
+1435 AK
-1440 DPSLTNTDITG
+1440 DKEG
-1451 NLTLKVDGTEIKASD
+1451 NGIDDL
-1466 YDSDRKVSVKVGSIV
+1466 
-1481 EAVPAAVEGYEV
+1481 
-1493 DYIAWTDGT
+1493 
-1502 GTETKITPADGKY
+1502 KY
-1515 TFEMPNSDV
+1515 TRVSDKKSITKAATGDEIIIAPASSEMKFDGDV
-1524 TVRMEYKVAT
+1524 TVEYTDANGDVQKPECKKDGSTYIFKISTENPIKEGANIIITYKLVKIADQTASGTAAT
-1534 PSVAGDPIPV
+1534 SPV
-1544 SCMTAGVIND
+1544 VTPPAAGV
-1554 GTKIQALVDGVP
+1554 
-1566 VTSVKKGQK
+1566 
-1575 VVVSVETYD
+1575 
-1584 CTIQNVKWKLGQTGS
+1584 
-1599 ENILSPDSAG
+1599 
-1609 VYTLTV
+1609 
-1615 PEKTSVDDV
+1615 
-1624 LMIKADLEWS
+1624 
-1634 KHKIVTKNGKPLSD
+1634 
-1648 YGTFTRESDG
+1648 
-1658 KVVTDICAGDTIIAT
+1658 
-1673 PPEGYFYKD
+1673 
-1682 FSVEVYYMDFKTGQ
+1682 
-1696 IQLLH
+1696 
-1701 PAKVYPTVISD
+1701 
-1712 KGARKI
+1712 
-1718 KFYST
+1718 
-1723 YNLAADKDIVFD
+1723 
-1735 MELAPVSEANHEVQV
+1735 
-1750 ETYYWENHFSTKPT
+1750 
-1764 YTISV
+1764 
-1769 NGDSSKKCAV
+1769 
-1779 AGDTITIKPSFS
+1779 
-1791 DSSIVDTVR
+1791 
-1800 CGIMVGKE
+1800 
-1808 FKLTYATFDAE
+1808 
-1819 KGEWNIKLTDE
+1819 
-1830 PNMDTD
+1830 
-1836 IDITFELKVGTS
+1836 
-1848 SYNNNSSTDSANS
+1848 
-1861 VVTLPAAEASVPVE
+1861 SVPVE

>member
-481 EVTPDANYTLESI
+481 EVTPDTNYTLESI

-527 TSQATFEI
+527 TSKATFEI

-763 REMYYKLNDVKTP
+763 REMYYTLNGVRTADTEIK
-776 ITYNDTYNR
+776 YNDTYNR

-795 TDDMQIFVVFEK
+795 TDDMQIFVVFKK

-819 ASVRVLDDNKTVVE
+819 ASVKVLDDNKTVVE
-833 SATKKTMGRIDL
+833 SDTKKTMGRIDL

-877 IKISYMDKD
+877 IKITYND
-886 GNVKKVTYNSY
+886 GKNNVTYNSY

-921 TIAVKDNWFKDGSKI
+921 TIAVKDNWFADGSKI
-936 DLQVGIGDKI
+936 DLQIGIGDKI

-954 DDTMSIVT
+954 NSEESIVT

-989 DIIVE
+989 DIIVVD
-994 SANPPKTE
+994 AKTRTTE

-1082 VEIKKVIEADKDG
+1082 VEIKKVIEADADG
-1095 SYSFKLDAMPLSD
+1095 NYSFKLDAMPLSD

-1123 IVYHIEGIPSA
+1123 IVYHVEGTPSA
-1134 SNFYRVD
+1134 SNLYRVD
-1141 ISVGEKKMDIQRD
+1141 ISVGEKKMEIKRD
-1154 AFTKTFDDGVC
+1154 ASTKICDDGECNV
-1165 PGDTV
+1165 DTV

-1179 ITITPSTA
+1179 ITITPSA
-1187 GADDRY
+1187 DGADDRY

-1204 VALEEK
+1204 IALEEK

-1219 FTMPYVEP
+1219 FTMPYVES

-1238 LKDETKY
+1238 LKDESKY

-1264 SFSTIGSSTIK
+1264 SFADL
-1275 IVTGTAVEVAV
+1275 GTATVKIGVGSVVEVKV
-1286 KPDGLHELSG
+1286 KPDGLHTLPA
-1296 EARVTFTDNEG
+1296 EARVTFTDNED
-1307 KDVDVS
+1307 KLVDRS
-1313 VMGSPRAEDGAMVF
+1313 VTGCSVDGAWVF
-1327 TFGNKVNPPAINAS
+1327 TFGNKDNQPAINAS
-1341 PKGAVKFKLVLE
+1341 PKGAVKFKLDLPVNESAKPTITQTGDGIIMIDGVAADASASAMPGSTITVGAGEGKVLI
-1353 GEEKTLSCKPDGY
+1353 SAPVV
-1366 LTFALASDPA
+1366 
-1376 TPITTARV
+1376 TTASGTAV
-1384 DQKVVATVMSNPGWS
+1384 P
-1399 VTKLTMT
+1399 VTLDESTGMYT
-1406 VDGKPVE
+1406 
-1413 PAPVLTDGKYEFTMP
+1413 FTMP
-1428 GGNVEFT
+1428 GESVSVNVASKLIPLPISLSTEGDGTADMYVNEGVALDGYVDKGVCVTVKAKPGYDQKVKSFKCIIGGVEVGVTDYWNGTYQFNVPAEAQGDVQVSIEFEAKT
-1435 VEDAK
+1435 HAFAK
-1440 DPSLTNTDITG
+1440 DKEG
-1451 NLTLKVDGTEIKASD
+1451 NGIDDL
-1466 YDSDRKVSVKVGSIV
+1466 
-1481 EAVPAAVEGYEV
+1481 
-1493 DYIAWTDGT
+1493 
-1502 GTETKITPADGKY
+1502 KY
-1515 TFEMPNSDV
+1515 TRVSDKKSITKAATGDEIIIAPASSEMKFDGDV
-1524 TVRMEYKVAT
+1524 TVEYTDANGDVQKPECKKDGSTYIFKISTENPIKEGANIIITYKLVKIADQTASGTAAT
-1534 PSVAGDPIPV
+1534 SPV
-1544 SCMTAGVIND
+1544 VTPPAAGV
-1554 GTKIQALVDGVP
+1554 
-1566 VTSVKKGQK
+1566 
-1575 VVVSVETYD
+1575 
-1584 CTIQNVKWKLGQTGS
+1584 
-1599 ENILSPDSAG
+1599 
-1609 VYTLTV
+1609 
-1615 PEKTSVDDV
+1615 
-1624 LMIKADLEWS
+1624 
-1634 KHKIVTKNGKPLSD
+1634 
-1648 YGTFTRESDG
+1648 
-1658 KVVTDICAGDTIIAT
+1658 
-1673 PPEGYFYKD
+1673 
-1682 FSVEVYYMDFKTGQ
+1682 
-1696 IQLLH
+1696 
-1701 PAKVYPTVISD
+1701 
-1712 KGARKI
+1712 
-1718 KFYST
+1718 
-1723 YNLAADKDIVFD
+1723 
-1735 MELAPVSEANHEVQV
+1735 
-1750 ETYYWENHFSTKPT
+1750 
-1764 YTISV
+1764 
-1769 NGDSSKKCAV
+1769 
-1779 AGDTITIKPSFS
+1779 
-1791 DSSIVDTVR
+1791 
-1800 CGIMVGKE
+1800 
-1808 FKLTYATFDAE
+1808 
-1819 KGEWNIKLTDE
+1819 
-1830 PNMDTD
+1830 
-1836 IDITFELKVGTS
+1836 
-1848 SYNNNSSTDSANS
+1848 
-1861 VVTLPAAEASVPVE
+1861 SVPVE

>member
-169 NVNAIQAGQTL
+169 NINAIQVGQTL

-208 YDIVCG
+208 YDIACG

-704 ANAPLDYADGKE
+704 ANAPLDYVSKDNV

-763 REMYYKLNDVKTP
+763 REMYYTLNGVRTADTEIK
-776 ITYNDTYNR
+776 YNDTYNR
-785 WQFTMPKVEK
+785 WQFTMPKLEK
-795 TDDMQIFVVFEK
+795 TDDMQVFVVFKK

-819 ASVRVLDDNKTVVE
+819 ASVKVLDDNKTVVE
-833 SATKKTMGRIDL
+833 SDTKKTMGRIDL

-877 IKISYMDKD
+877 IKISYTDKD
-886 GNVKKVTYNSY
+886 GNVKKVTYNSF
-897 DSTFKMPAADVTIDV
+897 DSTFKMPAASVTIDV

-921 TIAVKDNWFKDGSKI
+921 IIYVEENWFKDGSTM

-946 YKDYVRSA
+946 YKDYVKSA
-954 DDTMSIVT
+954 NSEESIVT
-962 DTSGSPMRFESGKVI
+962 DTSGNPMRFESGKVI

-989 DIIVE
+989 DSISVVGKK
-994 SANPPKTE
+994 SGNSYTE
-1002 YPVTHIGDGQFSFV
+1002 NVTHIGDGQFSFV

-1021 VIIIPTTKNDFYNI
+1021 VVITPHASEDFYNI

-1082 VEIKKVIEADKDG
+1082 VEIKKVIEADADG
-1095 SYSFKLDAMPLSD
+1095 NYSFKLDAMPLSD

-1123 IVYHIEGIPSA
+1123 IVYHVEGTPSA
-1134 SNFYRVD
+1134 SNLYRVD
-1141 ISVGEKKMDIQRD
+1141 ISVGEKKMEIERD
-1154 AFTKTFDDGVC
+1154 ASTKTCDDGECNV
-1165 PGDTV
+1165 DTV

-1204 VALEEK
+1204 IALEEK

-1238 LKDETKY
+1238 LKDDSKY

-1250 VTGADAAAS
+1250 VTGADADAS

-1264 SFSTIGSSTIK
+1264 SFAGL
-1275 IVTGTAVEVAV
+1275 GTATVKIGVGSVVEVVV
-1286 KPDGLHELSG
+1286 KNDELHKLSG

-1307 KDVDVS
+1307 KLVDTT
-1313 VMGSPRAEDGAMVF
+1313 VMGHPEDGAMVF
-1327 TFGNKVNPPAINAS
+1327 TFGNKANQLAINAS
-1341 PKGAVKFKLVLE
+1341 PKGAVKFKLDLPVNESAKPTITQTGDGIIMIDGVAADASASAMPGSTITVGAGEGKVLI
-1353 GEEKTLSCKPDGY
+1353 SAPVV
-1366 LTFALASDPA
+1366 
-1376 TPITTARV
+1376 TTASGTAV
-1384 DQKVVATVMSNPGWS
+1384 P
-1399 VTKLTMT
+1399 VTLDESTGMYT
-1406 VDGKPVE
+1406 
-1413 PAPVLTDGKYEFTMP
+1413 FTMP
-1428 GGNVEFT
+1428 GESVSVNVASKLPPLPISLSTEGDGTADMYVNEGVALDGYVDKGVCVTVKAKPGYDQKVKAFKCIIGGVEVGVTDYWNGTYQFNVPAEAQGDVQVSIEFEAKT
-1435 VEDAK
+1435 HAFAK
-1440 DPSLTNTDITG
+1440 DKEG
-1451 NLTLKVDGTEIKASD
+1451 NGIDDL
-1466 YDSDRKVSVKVGSIV
+1466 
-1481 EAVPAAVEGYEV
+1481 
-1493 DYIAWTDGT
+1493 
-1502 GTETKITPADGKY
+1502 KY
-1515 TFEMPNSDV
+1515 TRVSDKKSITKAATGEEIIIAPASSEMKFDGDV
-1524 TVRMEYKVAT
+1524 TVEYTDANGDVQKPECKKDGSTYIFKISTENPIKEGANIIITYKLVKIADQTASGTAAT
-1534 PSVAGDPIPV
+1534 SPV
-1544 SCMTAGVIND
+1544 VTPPAAGV
-1554 GTKIQALVDGVP
+1554 
-1566 VTSVKKGQK
+1566 
-1575 VVVSVETYD
+1575 
-1584 CTIQNVKWKLGQTGS
+1584 
-1599 ENILSPDSAG
+1599 
-1609 VYTLTV
+1609 
-1615 PEKTSVDDV
+1615 
-1624 LMIKADLEWS
+1624 
-1634 KHKIVTKNGKPLSD
+1634 
-1648 YGTFTRESDG
+1648 
-1658 KVVTDICAGDTIIAT
+1658 
-1673 PPEGYFYKD
+1673 
-1682 FSVEVYYMDFKTGQ
+1682 
-1696 IQLLH
+1696 
-1701 PAKVYPTVISD
+1701 
-1712 KGARKI
+1712 
-1718 KFYST
+1718 
-1723 YNLAADKDIVFD
+1723 
-1735 MELAPVSEANHEVQV
+1735 
-1750 ETYYWENHFSTKPT
+1750 
-1764 YTISV
+1764 
-1769 NGDSSKKCAV
+1769 
-1779 AGDTITIKPSFS
+1779 
-1791 DSSIVDTVR
+1791 
-1800 CGIMVGKE
+1800 
-1808 FKLTYATFDAE
+1808 
-1819 KGEWNIKLTDE
+1819 
-1830 PNMDTD
+1830 
-1836 IDITFELKVGTS
+1836 
-1848 SYNNNSSTDSANS
+1848 
-1861 VVTLPAAEASVPVE
+1861 SVPVE

>member
-104 ATGAGTTGTGL
+104 ATGAGTTGIGL

-550 GKEVTSAKAG
+550 DKEVTSAKAG
-560 QKVQVVGGSSK
+560 DTVQVVGDSTK
-571 SFYNYIPYVTKT
+571 AFYNYIPYVTKT
-583 GDSSVAVYVDKD
+583 GDSSVVVYVDKD

-627 GFYNVTSVLN
+627 GFYNVTAVIN

-678 VNTNRFIM
+678 INTNRFIM

-704 ANAPLDYADGKE
+704 ANAPLDYVSKGNV

-731 FNDEKNCKSAA
+731 FNDEKNCKSAE

-747 GSNVIVTP
+747 GNNIIITP
-755 KCGIGYTV
+755 NCAIGYTV
-763 REMYYKLNDVKTP
+763 REMYYTLNDVKTP
-776 ITYNDTYNR
+776 IGYSETYSR
-785 WQFTMPKVEK
+785 WQFPMPKLEK

-819 ASVRVLDDNKTVVE
+819 ASVIVLDDNKTVVE
-833 SATKKTMGRIDL
+833 SDTKKTMGRIDL

-877 IKISYMDKD
+877 IKISYTDKD

-921 TIAVKDNWFKDGSKI
+921 TIAVKDNWFADGSKI
-936 DLQVGIGDKI
+936 DLQVGTGDKI

-989 DIIVE
+989 DIIVVD
-994 SANPPKTE
+994 AKTGKTE

-1069 VGEVSITYTDASN
+1069 VGEVSITYTDASS
-1082 VEIKKVIEADKDG
+1082 VEIKKVLEADADG
-1095 SYSFKLDAMPLSD
+1095 NYSFMLDAMPLSD

-1264 SFSTIGSSTIK
+1264 SFAGL
-1275 IVTGTAVEVAV
+1275 GTATVKIGVGSVVEVAV
-1286 KPDGLHELSG
+1286 KNDGLHELSG
-1296 EARVTFTDNEG
+1296 EARVTFTDNED
-1307 KDVDVS
+1307 KLVDMS
-1313 VMGSPRAEDGAMVF
+1313 VTGYSVDGAWVF
-1327 TFGNKVNPPAINAS
+1327 TFGNKDNQPAINAS
-1341 PKGAVKFKLVLE
+1341 PKGAVKFKLDLPVNESAKPTITQTGDGIIMIDGVAADASASAMPGSTITVGAGEGKVLI
-1353 GEEKTLSCKPDGY
+1353 SAPVV
-1366 LTFALASDPA
+1366 
-1376 TPITTARV
+1376 TTASGTEV
-1384 DQKVVATVMSNPGWS
+1384 P
-1399 VTKLTMT
+1399 VTLDESTGMYT
-1406 VDGKPVE
+1406 
-1413 PAPVLTDGKYEFTMP
+1413 FTMP
-1428 GGNVEFT
+1428 GESVSVNVASKLIPLPISLSTEGDGTADMYVNEGVALDGYVDKGVCVTVKAKPGYDQKVKSFKCIIGGVEVGVTDYWNGTYQFNVPAEAQGDVQVSIEFEAKT
-1435 VEDAK
+1435 HAFAK
-1440 DPSLTNTDITG
+1440 DKEG
-1451 NLTLKVDGTEIKASD
+1451 NGIDDL
-1466 YDSDRKVSVKVGSIV
+1466 
-1481 EAVPAAVEGYEV
+1481 
-1493 DYIAWTDGT
+1493 
-1502 GTETKITPADGKY
+1502 KY
-1515 TFEMPNSDV
+1515 TRVSDKKSITKAATGDEIIIAPASSEMKFDGDV
-1524 TVRMEYKVAT
+1524 TVEYTDANGNVQK
-1534 PSVAGDPIPV
+1534 PE
-1544 SCMTAGVIND
+1544 CKKD
-1554 GTKIQALVDGVP
+1554 G
-1566 VTSVKKGQK
+1566 
-1575 VVVSVETYD
+1575 
-1584 CTIQNVKWKLGQTGS
+1584 
-1599 ENILSPDSAG
+1599 
-1609 VYTLTV
+1609 
-1615 PEKTSVDDV
+1615 
-1624 LMIKADLEWS
+1624 
-1634 KHKIVTKNGKPLSD
+1634 
-1648 YGTFTRESDG
+1648 
-1658 KVVTDICAGDTIIAT
+1658 
-1673 PPEGYFYKD
+1673 
-1682 FSVEVYYMDFKTGQ
+1682 
-1696 IQLLH
+1696 
-1701 PAKVYPTVISD
+1701 
-1712 KGARKI
+1712 
-1718 KFYST
+1718 ST
-1723 YNLAADKDIVFD
+1723 YIFKISTENPIKEGANIIITYKLVKIADQTASGTAA
-1735 MELAPVSEANHEVQV
+1735 
-1750 ETYYWENHFSTKPT
+1750 
-1764 YTISV
+1764 
-1769 NGDSSKKCAV
+1769 
-1779 AGDTITIKPSFS
+1779 
-1791 DSSIVDTVR
+1791 
-1800 CGIMVGKE
+1800 
-1808 FKLTYATFDAE
+1808 
-1819 KGEWNIKLTDE
+1819 
-1830 PNMDTD
+1830 
-1836 IDITFELKVGTS
+1836 TS
-1848 SYNNNSSTDSANS
+1848 P
-1861 VVTLPAAEASVPVE
+1861 VVTLPTADASVSVE

>member
-59 DLIMKLNG
+59 NLIMKLNG

-481 EVTPDANYTLESI
+481 EVTPDTNYTLESI

-704 ANAPLDYADGKE
+704 ANAPWDYADGKE

-755 KCGIGYTV
+755 KCGIGYEV
-763 REMYYKLNDVKTP
+763 KEMYYELNGEKKP
-776 ITYNDTYNR
+776 IEYNDTYNR

-795 TDDMQIFVVFEK
+795 TDDMQVFVVFKK

-833 SATKKTMGRIDL
+833 SDTKKTMGRIDL

-877 IKISYMDKD
+877 IKISYTDKD
-886 GNVKKVTYNSY
+886 GNVKKVTYNSF
-897 DSTFKMPAADVTIDV
+897 DSTFKMPAASVTIDV

-921 TIAVKDNWFKDGSKI
+921 IIYVEENWFKDGSTM

-954 DDTMSIVT
+954 NDTESIVT
-962 DTSGSPMRFESGKVI
+962 DTSGNPMRFESGKVI

-989 DIIVE
+989 DSISVVGKK
-994 SANPPKTE
+994 SGNSYTE
-1002 YPVTHIGDGQFSFV
+1002 NVTHIGDGQFSFV

-1021 VIIIPTTKNDFYNI
+1021 VVITPHASEDFYNI

-1108 VKVEVKFVA
+1108 VKVEVKFAA

-1123 IVYHIEGIPSA
+1123 IVYHIEGTPSA

-1141 ISVGEKKMDIQRD
+1141 ISVGEKKMEIKRD
-1154 AFTKTFDDGVC
+1154 AFTKTCDDGECNV
-1165 PGDTV
+1165 DTV

-1179 ITITPSTA
+1179 ITITPSA
-1187 GADDRY
+1187 DGADDRY

-1238 LKDETKY
+1238 LKDDSKY

-1275 IVTGTAVEVAV
+1275 IVTGTAVEVVV
-1286 KPDGLHELSG
+1286 KNDELHELSG
-1296 EARVTFTDNEG
+1296 DARVIFTDNEG
-1307 KDVDVS
+1307 KDVNKPVENVS
-1313 VMGSPRAEDGAMVF
+1313 TRAEDGAMVF
-1327 TFGNKVNPPAINAS
+1327 TFGNKDNQPAINAS
-1341 PKGAVKFKLVLE
+1341 PKGAVKFKLVLPEIESAKQTIDKIGDAYTIMIDGVAADMNSASAIPGSKILIGAVE
-1353 GEEKTLSCKPDGY
+1353 GKV
-1366 LTFALASDPA
+1366 FASAPVV
-1376 TPITTARV
+1376 TTASGTAV
-1384 DQKVVATVMSNPGWS
+1384 P
-1399 VTKLTMT
+1399 VTLDESTGMYT
-1406 VDGKPVE
+1406 
-1413 PAPVLTDGKYEFTMP
+1413 FTMP
-1428 GGNVEFT
+1428 GESVSVNVASKLIPLPISLSTEGDGTADMYVYEGVALDGYVDKGVCVTVKAKPGYDQKVKSFKCIIGGVEVGVTDYENGIYQFNVPAEAQGDVQVSIEFEAKT
-1435 VEDAK
+1435 HAFAK
-1440 DPSLTNTDITG
+1440 DKEGNGIDDLKYTRVSDKKSVTKAATG
-1451 NLTLKVDGTEIKASD
+1451 DEI
-1466 YDSDRKVSVKVGSIV
+1466 I
-1481 EAVPAAVEGYEV
+1481 
-1493 DYIAWTDGT
+1493 IA
-1502 GTETKITPADGKY
+1502 PADSKMKFDG
-1515 TFEMPNSDV
+1515 DV
-1524 TVRMEYKVAT
+1524 TVEYTDAN
-1534 PSVAGDPIPV
+1534 GDVQKPECKKDGSTYIFKISTENPIKE
-1544 SCMTAGVIND
+1544 SANIIITYKLI
-1554 GTKIQALVDGVP
+1554 KIA
-1566 VTSVKKGQK
+1566 
-1575 VVVSVETYD
+1575 
-1584 CTIQNVKWKLGQTGS
+1584 GQTASGTAAT
-1599 ENILSPDSAG
+1599 SP
-1609 VYTLTV
+1609 
-1615 PEKTSVDDV
+1615 
-1624 LMIKADLEWS
+1624 
-1634 KHKIVTKNGKPLSD
+1634 
-1648 YGTFTRESDG
+1648 
-1658 KVVTDICAGDTIIAT
+1658 
-1673 PPEGYFYKD
+1673 
-1682 FSVEVYYMDFKTGQ
+1682 
-1696 IQLLH
+1696 
-1701 PAKVYPTVISD
+1701 
-1712 KGARKI
+1712 
-1718 KFYST
+1718 
-1723 YNLAADKDIVFD
+1723 
-1735 MELAPVSEANHEVQV
+1735 
-1750 ETYYWENHFSTKPT
+1750 
-1764 YTISV
+1764 
-1769 NGDSSKKCAV
+1769 
-1779 AGDTITIKPSFS
+1779 
-1791 DSSIVDTVR
+1791 
-1800 CGIMVGKE
+1800 
-1808 FKLTYATFDAE
+1808 
-1819 KGEWNIKLTDE
+1819 
-1830 PNMDTD
+1830 
-1836 IDITFELKVGTS
+1836 
-1848 SYNNNSSTDSANS
+1848 
-1861 VVTLPAAEASVPVE
+1861 VVTLPTAEASVPVE